1 MNLLKKNK
9 YSIRKYKVGIFST
22 LIGTVLLLSNPNGAQ
37 ALTTDHNVQG
47 GSNQALPGNSQ
58 NTNAD
63 TNRDIVNDSQNTP
76 NAHATDNTST
86 NQALTNHQNVD
97 VANQVGPAPIQP
109 SASPAQNNNNSNA
122 NSTAT
127 EPAAN
132 TNNNLAS
139 NNNTLNVP
147 NNTDN
152 NDSARHLTLKEIQ
165 EDVRHSSDKPELV
178 AIAEEASN
186 RPKKRSRRAAPT
198 DPNATPADPTAT
210 PADPTA
216 GNGSAPV
223 AITAPYTP
231 TTDPNAN
238 NIGQNAPNE
247 VLSFDDNNI
256 RPSTNRS
263 VPTVTVVDNLPGY
276 TLINGGKV
284 GVFSH
289 AMVRTSMFDSGD
301 AKNYQAQGNVIA
313 LGRIRGNDTNDHGDF
328 NGIEKTLTVNPNSE
342 LIFEFNTMTTK
353 NYQAQGNVIALGRI
367 RGNDTNDHG
376 DFNGIEKTL
385 TVNPNS
391 ELIFEFNTMT
401 TKNYQGMTN
410 LIIKNADNDTV
421 IGEKVVAYGP
431 IWRLLKVPENV
442 SHLKIQFVPKNDAI
456 TDARGI
462 YQLRDGYKYYDFV
475 DSIGLHSGSHVYVE
489 RRTMEPTATNNKE
502 FTVTTSLKNNGN
514 FGASFNTDD
523 FVYKI
528 QLPEGVEYVN
538 NSLTKDFP
546 SGNSGVDINDMN
558 VTYDAANRII
568 TIKST
573 GGGTGNS
580 PARLMPDKILDLK
593 YKLRVNNVPTP
604 RTVTFNDTLTYKTY
618 SQDFINS
625 PAESHT
631 VSTNP
636 YTIDIIMN
644 KDALQAEVD
653 RRIQQA
659 DYTFAS
665 LDIFNDLKRR
675 AQTILDE
682 NRNNVPL
689 NKRVSQADIDS
700 LANQMQHTLIRSV
713 DAENAVNR
721 KVDDMED
728 LVNQNDEL
736 TDEEKQ
742 AAIQVIE
749 EHKNEIIGN
758 IGDQTTDDGVT
769 RIKDQGIQT
778 LSGDTATPVVK
789 PNAKQAIRDKAAKQ
803 REIINHTP
811 DATQDEIQDALN
823 QLTTDETDAIDN
835 VTNATTNADVETAKN
850 NGINTIG
857 AVAPQVTHK
866 QAARDAINQA
876 TATKRQQINSNRE
889 ATQEEKNA
897 ALNEL
902 TQATNH
908 ALEQIN
914 QATTND
920 DVDTAK
926 GDGLNAI
933 NPIAPVT
940 VVKQAARDAV
950 SHDAQQHI
958 AEINANPDATQEER
972 QAAIEKVNA
981 AVAVANTNILNA
993 NTNADVEQVKTNAI
1007 QGIQAIEPA
1016 TKVKTDAKN
1025 AIDQSAETQHNAIFN
1040 NNDATL
1046 EEQQAAQQLLDQ
1058 AVATAKQN
1066 INAADTNQE
1075 VAQAKDQG
1083 TQNIVVIQPATQVK
1097 TDARNAVNE
1106 KAREAITNINATPG
1120 ATREEKQEAIN
1131 RVNTLKNRA
1140 LNDIG
1145 VTSTTAMVN
1154 SIRDDAVNQIGAVQP
1169 HVTKKQTATGVL
1181 TDLATA
1187 KKQEINQNTNA
1198 TTEEKQVALN
1208 QVDQDLATA
1217 INNINQADTNAEVD
1231 QAQQLGTKAINAI
1244 QPNIVKKPAALA
1256 QTNQHYSAKL
1266 VEINATPDATD
1277 DEKNAA
1283 INTLNQDRQQA
1294 IESIKQAN
1302 TNAEVD
1308 QAATVAENNIDAV
1321 QVDVVKKQAA
1331 RDKITAEV
1339 AKRIEAVKQT
1349 PNATDEEKQA
1359 AVNQINQLKDQAF
1372 NQINQN
1378 QTNDQ
1383 VDATTNQAINAIDN
1397 VEAEVVI
1404 KPKAIA
1410 DIEKAVK
1417 EKQQQIDN
1425 SLDSTDNEKEVALQ
1439 ALAKEKEK
1447 ALAAIDQAQTNSQ
1460 VNQAATNGVSAIKII
1475 QPETKIKPAAREKI
1489 NQKANELRAQI
1500 NQDKEAT
1507 AEERQA
1513 ALDKINDLVAKAMTN
1528 ITNDRTNQ
1536 QVNDSTNQ
1544 ALDDIALVTPD
1555 HIVRAAARDA
1565 VKQQYEAKKHEIE
1578 QAEHATDEEK
1588 QVALN
1593 QLANNE
1599 KRALQNINQAIAN
1612 NDVKRVESNGI
1623 ATLKGVEPHIVVKP
1637 EAQEA
1642 IKASADNQV
1651 ESIKDTPH
1659 ATTDELDEANQQIN
1673 DTLKQGQQDID
1684 NTTQDAAV
1692 NDVRN
1697 QTIKAIEQIKP
1708 KVRRKRAALDNID
1721 ESNNNQLDAIRNTL
1735 DTTQDERNVAIAA
1748 LNKIV
1753 NAIKNDIA
1761 QNKTNAEVDQT
1772 EADGNNNIKVIL
1784 PKVQVKPA
1792 ARQSVSAKAEAQ
1804 NALIDQS
1811 DLSTEEERLAA
1822 KHLVE
1827 QALNQAIDQINH
1839 ADKTAQVNQ
1848 NSIDAQN
1855 IISKIKPA
1863 TTVKATALQQIQNIA
1878 TNKIN
1883 LIKANNEATD
1893 EEQNAAIVQVEKE
1906 LIKAKQQ
1913 IAGAVTNADVAY
1925 LLHDGKNE
1933 IREIEPVI
1941 NKKATAREQLT
1952 TLFNDKK
1959 QAIEAN
1965 VQATV
1970 EERNSILAQLQN
1982 IYDTAIG
1989 QIDQDRSNAQVDKTA
2004 TLNLQTIHDLDVH
2017 PIKKPDAEK
2026 TINDDLARV
2035 THLVQN
2041 YRKVSDRNKADALK
2055 AITALKLQMDEELK
2069 TARTNAD
2076 VDAVLKRFNVAL
2088 GDIEAVITEKENSLL
2103 RIDNIAQQTY
2113 AKFKAIATPE
2123 QLAKVKALIDQYV
2136 ADGNRMVDE
2145 DATLND
2151 IKKDTQLIIDE
2162 ILAIK
2167 LPAEVIKASP
2177 KVGQPAP
2184 KVCTPI
2190 KKEDKQEVRKVV
2202 KELPNTGS
2210 EEMDLPLKELA
2221 LITGAALLARRR
2233 SKKEKES

>member
-37 ALTTDHNVQG
+37 ALTTDNNVQ
-47 GSNQALPGNSQ
+47 SDTNQATPVNSQ
-58 NTNAD
+58 DKDVAN
-63 TNRDIVNDSQNTP
+63 NRGLANSAQNTP
-76 NAHATDNTST
+76 NQSATTNQAT
-86 NQALTNHQNVD
+86 NQALVNHNNGSIV
-97 VANQVGPAPIQP
+97 NQATPTSVQSSTP
-109 SASPAQNNNNSNA
+109 SAQNNNHTDGNTTATETVSNA
-122 NSTAT
+122 N
-127 EPAAN
+127 
-132 TNNNLAS
+132 NNDVAS
-139 NNNTLNVP
+139 NNTTLNVP
-147 NNTDN
+147 NKTNEN
-152 NDSARHLTLKEIQ
+152 GSGGHLTLKEIQ

-178 AIAEEASN
+178 AIAEPASN
-186 RPKKRSRRAAPT
+186 RPKKRSRRAAPA
-198 DPNATPADPTAT
+198 DPNATPADPGA
-210 PADPTA
+210 AAA
-216 GNGSAPV
+216 GNGGAPV

-238 NIGQNAPNE
+238 NAGQNAPNE
-247 VLSFDDNNI
+247 VLSFDDNSI

-263 VPTVTVVDNLPGY
+263 VPSVTVVDNLPGF

-284 GVFSH
+284 GVLSH
-289 AMVRTSMFDSGD
+289 AMVRTSMFEAGS
-301 AKNYQAQGNVIA
+301 NRTYQAQGNVLA
-313 LGRIRGNDTNDHGDF
+313 LGRISGTDASNHGDF
-328 NGIEKTLTVNPNSE
+328 NGIEKSLTVNPNSE
-342 LIFEFNTMTTK
+342 LIFEFNTMPTK
-353 NYQAQGNVIALGRI
+353 NGQGATNV
-367 RGNDTNDHG
+367 
-376 DFNGIEKTL
+376 
-385 TVNPNS
+385 
-391 ELIFEFNTMT
+391 
-401 TKNYQGMTN
+401 
-410 LIIKNADNDTV
+410 IIKNADTNDT
-421 IGEKVVAYGP
+421 IAEKTVEGGP
-431 IWRLLKVPENV
+431 TLRLFKVPDNV
-442 SHLKIQFVPKNDAI
+442 RNLKIQFVPKNDAI

-462 YQLRDGYKYYDFV
+462 YQLKDGYKYYSFV

-514 FGASFNTDD
+514 SGASLDTDE

-546 SGNSGVDINDMN
+546 SNNSGVDVNDMN
-558 VTYDAANRII
+558 VTYDAANRVI

-573 GGGTGNS
+573 GGGTTNS

-618 SQDFINS
+618 TQDFINS
-625 PAESHT
+625 AAESHT

-665 LDIFNDLKRR
+665 LDIFNDLKKR
-675 AQTILDE
+675 AQTILAE

-689 NKRVSQADIDS
+689 NKRVSQADIDT
-700 LANQMQHTLIRSV
+700 LTNQMQHTLIRSV
-713 DAENAVNR
+713 DAENAVNQ
-721 KVDDMED
+721 KADQMED

-749 EHKNEIIGN
+749 EHKGNIIGD

-789 PNAKQAIRDKAAKQ
+789 PNAKKAIRDKATKQ
-803 REIINHTP
+803 SEIINATP
-811 DATQDEIQDALN
+811 DATEDEIQDAIN
-823 QLTTDETDAIDN
+823 QLATDETDAIDN

-857 AVAPQVTHK
+857 SVVPQVTHK

-914 QATTND
+914 QATTNA
-920 DVDTAK
+920 DVDNAK

-972 QAAIEKVNA
+972 QAAIDKVNA
-981 AVAVANTNILNA
+981 AVTAANTNILNA
-993 NTNADVEQVKTNAI
+993 NTNAEVEQVKTNAI
-1007 QGIQAIEPA
+1007 QGIQAITPA

-1025 AIDQSAETQHNAIFN
+1025 AIDKSAETQHNTIFN

-1097 TDARNAVNE
+1097 TDARNVVND

-1140 LNDIG
+1140 LTDIG

-1181 TDLATA
+1181 NDLATA

-1208 QVDQDLATA
+1208 QVDQELATA

-1256 QTNQHYSAKL
+1256 QINQHYNAKL
-1266 VEINATPDATD
+1266 AEINATPDATN

-1383 VDATTNQAINAIDN
+1383 VDTTTNQALNAIDN

-1425 SLDSTDNEKEVALQ
+1425 SLDSTDNEKEVASQ

-1475 QPETKIKPAAREKI
+1475 QPETKVKPAAREKI
-1489 NQKANELRAQI
+1489 NQKANELRAKI

-1507 AEERQA
+1507 AEERQV
-1513 ALDKINDLVAKAMTN
+1513 ALDKINEFVNQAMTD
-1528 ITNDRTNQ
+1528 ITNNRTNQ
-1536 QVNDSTNQ
+1536 QVDDTTSQ
-1544 ALDDIALVTPD
+1544 ALDSIALVAPE

-1565 VKQQYEAKKHEIE
+1565 VKQQYEAKKQEIE

-1593 QLANNE
+1593 QLANN
-1599 KRALQNINQAIAN
+1599 KKLALQNINQAVTN
-1612 NDVKRVESNGI
+1612 NDVKRVETNGI
-1623 ATLKGVEPHIVVKP
+1623 ATLKGVQPHIVIKP
-1637 EAQEA
+1637 EAQQA
-1642 IKASADNQV
+1642 IKASAENQV

-1659 ATTDELDEANQQIN
+1659 ATVDELDEANQLIS
-1673 DTLKQGQQDID
+1673 DTLKQAQQEIE
-1684 NTTQDAAV
+1684 NTNQDAAV
-1692 NDVRN
+1692 TDVRN

-1708 KVRRKRAALDNID
+1708 KVRRKRAALDSI
-1721 ESNNNQLDAIRNTL
+1721 EENNKNQLDAIRNTL
-1735 DTTQDERNVAIAA
+1735 DTTQDERDVAIDT

-1753 NAIKNDIA
+1753 NTIKNDIA
-1761 QNKTNAEVDQT
+1761 QNKTNAEVDRT
-1772 EADGNNNIKVIL
+1772 ETDGNDNIKVIL

-1792 ARQSVSAKAEAQ
+1792 ARQSVGVKAEAQ

-1848 NSIDAQN
+1848 DSIDAQN

-1893 EEQNAAIVQVEKE
+1893 EEQNIAIAQVEKE

-1913 IAGAVTNADVAY
+1913 IASAVTNADVAY
-1925 LLHDGKNE
+1925 LLHDEKNE

-1941 NKKATAREQLT
+1941 SRKASAREQLT

-1965 VQATV
+1965 IQATV

-2004 TLNLQTIHDLDVH
+2004 SLNLQTIHDLDVH

-2035 THLVQN
+2035 TALVQN

-2088 GDIEAVITEKENSLL
+2088 SDIEAVITEKENSLL

-2123 QLAKVKALIDQYV
+2123 QLAKVKVLIDQYV
-2136 ADGNRMVDE
+2136 ADGNRMIDE

-2151 IKKDTQLIIDE
+2151 IKQHTQFIVDE

-2167 LPAEVIKASP
+2167 LPAEAMKVSP
-2177 KVGQPAP
+2177 KVIQPAP

-2190 KKEDKQEVRKVV
+2190 KKEETHESRKVE

-2210 EEMDLPLKELA
+2210 EEMDLPLKEFA

-2233 SKKEKES
+2233 TKNEKES

>member
-37 ALTTDHNVQG
+37 ALTTDNNVQ
-47 GSNQALPGNSQ
+47 SDTNQATPVNSQ
-58 NTNAD
+58 DKDVAN
-63 TNRDIVNDSQNTP
+63 NRGLANSAQNTP
-76 NAHATDNTST
+76 NQSATTNQAT
-86 NQALTNHQNVD
+86 NQALVNHNNGSIV
-97 VANQVGPAPIQP
+97 NQATPTSVQSSTP
-109 SASPAQNNNNSNA
+109 SAQNNNHTDGNTTATETVSNA
-122 NSTAT
+122 N
-127 EPAAN
+127 
-132 TNNNLAS
+132 NNDVAS
-139 NNNTLNVP
+139 NNTTLNVP
-147 NNTDN
+147 NKTNEN
-152 NDSARHLTLKEIQ
+152 GSGGHLTLKEIQ

-178 AIAEEASN
+178 AIAEPASN
-186 RPKKRSRRAAPT
+186 RPKKRSRRAAPA
-198 DPNATPADPTAT
+198 DPNATPADPGA
-210 PADPTA
+210 AAA
-216 GNGSAPV
+216 GNGGAPV

-238 NIGQNAPNE
+238 NAGQNAPNE
-247 VLSFDDNNI
+247 VLSFDDNSI

-263 VPTVTVVDNLPGY
+263 VPSVTVVDNLPGF

-284 GVFSH
+284 GVLSH
-289 AMVRTSMFDSGD
+289 AMVRTSMFEAGS
-301 AKNYQAQGNVIA
+301 NRTYQAQGNVLA
-313 LGRIRGNDTNDHGDF
+313 LGRISGTDASNHGDF
-328 NGIEKTLTVNPNSE
+328 NGIEKSLTVNPNSE
-342 LIFEFNTMTTK
+342 LIFEFNTMPTK
-353 NYQAQGNVIALGRI
+353 NGQGATNV
-367 RGNDTNDHG
+367 
-376 DFNGIEKTL
+376 
-385 TVNPNS
+385 
-391 ELIFEFNTMT
+391 
-401 TKNYQGMTN
+401 
-410 LIIKNADNDTV
+410 IIKNADTNDT
-421 IGEKVVAYGP
+421 IAEKTVEGGP
-431 IWRLLKVPENV
+431 TLRLFKVPDNV
-442 SHLKIQFVPKNDAI
+442 RNLKIQFVPKNDAI

-462 YQLRDGYKYYDFV
+462 YQLKDGYKYYSFV

-514 FGASFNTDD
+514 SGASLDTDE

-546 SGNSGVDINDMN
+546 SNNSGVDVNDMN
-558 VTYDAANRII
+558 VTYDAANRVI

-573 GGGTGNS
+573 GGGTTNS

-618 SQDFINS
+618 TQDFINS
-625 PAESHT
+625 AAESHT

-665 LDIFNDLKRR
+665 LDIFNDLKKR
-675 AQTILDE
+675 AQTILAE

-689 NKRVSQADIDS
+689 NKRVSQADIDT
-700 LANQMQHTLIRSV
+700 LTNQMQHTLIRSV
-713 DAENAVNR
+713 DAENAVNQ
-721 KVDDMED
+721 KADQMED

-749 EHKNEIIGN
+749 EHKGNIIGD

-789 PNAKQAIRDKAAKQ
+789 PNAKKAIRDKATKQ
-803 REIINHTP
+803 REIINATP
-811 DATQDEIQDALN
+811 DATEDEIQDALN
-823 QLTTDETDAIDN
+823 QLATDETDAIDN

-857 AVAPQVTHK
+857 AVVPQVTHK
-866 QAARDAINQA
+866 KAARDAINQA
-876 TATKRQQINSNRE
+876 TATKRQQINSNIE

-914 QATTND
+914 QATTNA
-920 DVDTAK
+920 DVDNAK

-972 QAAIEKVNA
+972 QAAIDKVNA
-981 AVAVANTNILNA
+981 AVTAANTNILNA

-1007 QGIQAIEPA
+1007 QGIQAITPA

-1025 AIDQSAETQHNAIFN
+1025 AIDKSAETQHNTIFN

-1097 TDARNAVNE
+1097 TDARNAVND

-1140 LNDIG
+1140 LTDIG

-1181 TDLATA
+1181 NDLATA

-1208 QVDQDLATA
+1208 QVDQELATA

-1256 QTNQHYSAKL
+1256 QINQHYNVKL
-1266 VEINATPDATD
+1266 AEINATPDATN

-1308 QAATVAENNIDAV
+1308 QAATTAENNIDAV

-1425 SLDSTDNEKEVALQ
+1425 SLDSTDNEKEVASQ

-1475 QPETKIKPAAREKI
+1475 QPETKVKPAAREKI

-1513 ALDKINDLVAKAMTN
+1513 ALDKINEFVNQAMTD
-1528 ITNDRTNQ
+1528 ITNNRTNQ
-1536 QVNDSTNQ
+1536 QVDDTTSQ
-1544 ALDDIALVTPD
+1544 ALDSIALVTPD

-1565 VKQQYEAKKHEIE
+1565 VKQQYEAKKREIE

-1599 KRALQNINQAIAN
+1599 KRALQNIDQAIAN

-1637 EAQEA
+1637 EAQQA
-1642 IKASADNQV
+1642 IKASAENQV

-1659 ATTDELDEANQQIN
+1659 ATVDELDEANQLIS
-1673 DTLKQGQQDID
+1673 DTLKQAQQEIE
-1684 NTTQDAAV
+1684 NTNQDAAV
-1692 NDVRN
+1692 TDVRN

-1708 KVRRKRAALDNID
+1708 KVRRKRAALDSI
-1721 ESNNNQLDAIRNTL
+1721 EENNKNQLDAIRNTL
-1735 DTTQDERNVAIAA
+1735 DTTQDERDVAIDT

-1753 NAIKNDIA
+1753 NTIKNDIA
-1761 QNKTNAEVDQT
+1761 QNKTNAEVDRT
-1772 EADGNNNIKVIL
+1772 ETDGNDNIKVIL

-1792 ARQSVSAKAEAQ
+1792 ARQSVGVKAEAQ

-1848 NSIDAQN
+1848 DSINAQN

-1893 EEQNAAIVQVEKE
+1893 EEQNIAIAQVEKE

-1913 IAGAVTNADVAY
+1913 IASAVTNADVAY

-1941 NKKATAREQLT
+1941 SRKASAREQLT
-1952 TLFNDKK
+1952 TLFNVKK

-1965 VQATV
+1965 IQATV

-2004 TLNLQTIHDLDVH
+2004 SLNLQTIHDLDVH

-2035 THLVQN
+2035 TALVQN

-2088 GDIEAVITEKENSLL
+2088 SDIEAVITEKENSLL

-2123 QLAKVKALIDQYV
+2123 QLAKVKVLIDQYV
-2136 ADGNRMVDE
+2136 ADGNRMIDE

-2151 IKKDTQLIIDE
+2151 IKQHTQFIVDE

-2167 LPAEVIKASP
+2167 LPAEPTKVSP
-2177 KVGQPAP
+2177 KVIQPAP

-2190 KKEDKQEVRKVV
+2190 KKEETHESRKVE

-2210 EEMDLPLKELA
+2210 EGMDLPLKEFA

-2233 SKKEKES
+2233 TKNEKES

>member
-37 ALTTDHNVQG
+37 ALTTDNNVQ
-47 GSNQALPGNSQ
+47 SDTNQATPVNSQ
-58 NTNAD
+58 DKDVAN
-63 TNRDIVNDSQNTP
+63 NRGLANSAQNTP
-76 NAHATDNTST
+76 NQSATTNQAT
-86 NQALTNHQNVD
+86 NQALVNHNNGSIV
-97 VANQVGPAPIQP
+97 NQATPTSVQSSTP
-109 SASPAQNNNNSNA
+109 SAQNNNHTDGNTTATETVSNA
-122 NSTAT
+122 N
-127 EPAAN
+127 
-132 TNNNLAS
+132 NNDAVS
-139 NNNTLNVP
+139 NNTTLNVP
-147 NNTDN
+147 NKTNEN
-152 NDSARHLTLKEIQ
+152 GSGGHLTLKEIQ

-178 AIAEEASN
+178 AIAEPASN
-186 RPKKRSRRAAPT
+186 RPKKRSKRAAPA
-198 DPNATPADPTAT
+198 DPNATPADPA
-210 PADPTA
+210 AAAA
-216 GNGSAPV
+216 GNGGAPV

-238 NIGQNAPNE
+238 NAGQNAPNE
-247 VLSFDDNNI
+247 VLSFDDNGI

-263 VPTVTVVDNLPGY
+263 VPSVTVVDNLPGF

-289 AMVRTSMFDSGD
+289 AMVRTSMFDSAD

-313 LGRIRGNDTNDHGDF
+313 LGRI
-328 NGIEKTLTVNPNSE
+328 K
-342 LIFEFNTMTTK
+342 
-353 NYQAQGNVIALGRI
+353 
-367 RGNDTNDHG
+367 GNDTNDHG

-401 TKNYQGMTN
+401 TKNYQGVTN

-421 IGEKVVAYGP
+421 IAEKSVAYGP
-431 IWRLLKVPENV
+431 IWRLFKVPENV

-523 FVYKI
+523 FVYQV

-546 SGNSGVDINDMN
+546 SSNSGVDMNDFN
-558 VTYDAANRII
+558 VTYDAANRVI

-573 GGGTGNS
+573 GGGSGNS

-618 SQDFINS
+618 TQDFINS

-631 VSTNP
+631 VRTNP

-700 LANQMQHTLIRSV
+700 LTNQMQHTLIRSV
-713 DAENAVNR
+713 DAENAVNK
-721 KVDDMED
+721 KVDQMED

-789 PNAKQAIRDKAAKQ
+789 PNAKKAIRDKATKQ
-803 REIINHTP
+803 REIINATP
-811 DATQDEIQDALN
+811 DATEDEIQDALN
-823 QLTTDETDAIDN
+823 QLATDETDAIDN
-835 VTNATTNADVETAKN
+835 VTNATTNADVEIAKN

-857 AVAPQVTHK
+857 AVVPQVTHK

-914 QATTND
+914 QATTNA
-920 DVDTAK
+920 DVDNAK

-972 QAAIEKVNA
+972 QAAIDKVNA
-981 AVAVANTNILNA
+981 AVTAANTNILNA

-1007 QGIQAIEPA
+1007 QGIQAITPA

-1025 AIDQSAETQHNAIFN
+1025 AIDKSAETQHNTIFN

-1097 TDARNAVNE
+1097 TDARNVVND

-1140 LNDIG
+1140 LTDIG

-1181 TDLATA
+1181 NDLATA

-1208 QVDQDLATA
+1208 QVDQELATA

-1256 QTNQHYSAKL
+1256 QINQHYNAKL
-1266 VEINATPDATD
+1266 AKINATPDATN

-1283 INTLNQDRQQA
+1283 INTLNLDRQQA

-1383 VDATTNQAINAIDN
+1383 VDTTTNQALKAIDN

-1425 SLDSTDNEKEVALQ
+1425 SLDSTDNEKEVASQ

-1475 QPETKIKPAAREKI
+1475 QPETKVKPAAREKI
-1489 NQKANELRAQI
+1489 NQKANELRAKI

-1507 AEERQA
+1507 AEERQV
-1513 ALDKINDLVAKAMTN
+1513 ALDKINEFVNQAMTD
-1528 ITNDRTNQ
+1528 ITNNRTNQ
-1536 QVNDSTNQ
+1536 QVDDTTSQ
-1544 ALDDIALVTPD
+1544 ALDSIALVTPD

-1565 VKQQYEAKKHEIE
+1565 VKQQYEAKKREIE

-1599 KRALQNINQAIAN
+1599 KRALQNINQAVTN
-1612 NDVKRVESNGI
+1612 NDVKRVETNGI
-1623 ATLKGVEPHIVVKP
+1623 ATLKGVQPHIVIKP
-1637 EAQEA
+1637 EAQQA
-1642 IKASADNQV
+1642 IKASAENQV

-1659 ATTDELDEANQQIN
+1659 ATVDELDEANQLIS
-1673 DTLKQGQQDID
+1673 DTLKQAQQEIE
-1684 NTTQDAAV
+1684 NTNQDAAV
-1692 NDVRN
+1692 TDVRN

-1708 KVRRKRAALDNID
+1708 KVRRKRAALDSI
-1721 ESNNNQLDAIRNTL
+1721 EENNKNQLDAIRNTL
-1735 DTTQDERNVAIAA
+1735 DTTQDERDVAIDT

-1753 NAIKNDIA
+1753 NTIKNDIA
-1761 QNKTNAEVDQT
+1761 QNKTNAEVDRT
-1772 EADGNNNIKVIL
+1772 ETDGNDNIKVIL

-1792 ARQSVSAKAEAQ
+1792 ARQSVGVKAEAQ

-1848 NSIDAQN
+1848 DSINAQN

-1893 EEQNAAIVQVEKE
+1893 EEQNIAIAQVEKE

-1913 IAGAVTNADVAY
+1913 IASAVTNADVAY
-1925 LLHDGKNE
+1925 LLHDEKNE

-1941 NKKATAREQLT
+1941 NRKASAREQLT

-1965 VQATV
+1965 IQATV

-2004 TLNLQTIHDLDVH
+2004 SLNLQTIHDLDVH

-2035 THLVQN
+2035 TALVQN
-2041 YRKVSDRNKADALK
+2041 YRKVSNRNKADALK

-2088 GDIEAVITEKENSLL
+2088 SDIEAVITEKENSLL

-2123 QLAKVKALIDQYV
+2123 QLAKVKVLIDQYV
-2136 ADGNRMVDE
+2136 ADGNRMIDE

-2151 IKKDTQLIIDE
+2151 IKQHTQFIVDE

-2167 LPAEVIKASP
+2167 LPAEETKVSP
-2177 KVGQPAP
+2177 KEIQPAP

-2190 KKEDKQEVRKVV
+2190 KKEETHESRKVE

-2210 EEMDLPLKELA
+2210 EGMDLPLKEFA
-2221 LITGAALLARRR
+2221 LITGRLC
-2233 SKKEKES
+2233 

>member
-37 ALTTDHNVQG
+37 ALTTDNNVQ
-47 GSNQALPGNSQ
+47 SDTNQATPVNSQ
-58 NTNAD
+58 DKDVAN
-63 TNRDIVNDSQNTP
+63 NRGLANSAQNTP
-76 NAHATDNTST
+76 NQSATTNQAT
-86 NQALTNHQNVD
+86 NQALVNHNNGSIV
-97 VANQVGPAPIQP
+97 NQATPTSVQSSTP
-109 SASPAQNNNNSNA
+109 SAQNNNHTDGNTTATETVSNA
-122 NSTAT
+122 N
-127 EPAAN
+127 
-132 TNNNLAS
+132 NNDAVS
-139 NNNTLNVP
+139 NNTTLNVP
-147 NNTDN
+147 NKTNEN
-152 NDSARHLTLKEIQ
+152 GSGGHLTLKEIQ

-178 AIAEEASN
+178 AIAEPASN
-186 RPKKRSRRAAPT
+186 RPKKRSRRAAPA
-198 DPNATPADPTAT
+198 DPNATPADPA
-210 PADPTA
+210 AAAA
-216 GNGSAPV
+216 GNGGAPV

-238 NIGQNAPNE
+238 NAGQNAPNE
-247 VLSFDDNNI
+247 VLSFDDNGI

-263 VPTVTVVDNLPGY
+263 VPSVTVVDNLPGF

-289 AMVRTSMFDSGD
+289 AMVRTSMFDSAD

-313 LGRIRGNDTNDHGDF
+313 LGRI
-328 NGIEKTLTVNPNSE
+328 K
-342 LIFEFNTMTTK
+342 
-353 NYQAQGNVIALGRI
+353 
-367 RGNDTNDHG
+367 GNDTNDHG

-401 TKNYQGMTN
+401 TKNYQGVTN

-421 IGEKVVAYGP
+421 IAEKSVAYGP
-431 IWRLLKVPENV
+431 IWRLFKVPENV

-523 FVYKI
+523 FVYQV

-546 SGNSGVDINDMN
+546 SSNSGVDMNDFN
-558 VTYDAANRII
+558 VTYDAANRVI

-573 GGGTGNS
+573 GGGSGNS

-618 SQDFINS
+618 TQDFINS

-700 LANQMQHTLIRSV
+700 LTNQMQHTSIRSV
-713 DAENAVNR
+713 DAENAVNK
-721 KVDDMED
+721 KVDQMED

-789 PNAKQAIRDKAAKQ
+789 PNAKKAIRDKATKQ
-803 REIINHTP
+803 REIINATP
-811 DATQDEIQDALN
+811 DATEDEIQDALN
-823 QLTTDETDAIDN
+823 QLATDETDAIDN

-857 AVAPQVTHK
+857 AVVPQVTHK
-866 QAARDAINQA
+866 KAARDAINQA

-914 QATTND
+914 QATTNA
-920 DVDTAK
+920 DVDNAK

-972 QAAIEKVNA
+972 QAAIDKVNA
-981 AVAVANTNILNA
+981 AVTAANTNILNA

-1007 QGIQAIEPA
+1007 QGIQAITPA

-1025 AIDQSAETQHNAIFN
+1025 AIDKSAETQHNTIFN

-1097 TDARNAVNE
+1097 TDARNVVND

-1140 LNDIG
+1140 LTDIG

-1181 TDLATA
+1181 NDLATA

-1208 QVDQDLATA
+1208 QVDQELATA

-1256 QTNQHYSAKL
+1256 QINQHYNAKL
-1266 VEINATPDATD
+1266 AEINATPDATD

-1294 IESIKQAN
+1294 IESVKQAN

-1383 VDATTNQAINAIDN
+1383 VDTTTNQALNAIDN

-1425 SLDSTDNEKEVALQ
+1425 SLDSTDNEKEVASQ

-1475 QPETKIKPAAREKI
+1475 QPETKVKPAAREKI
-1489 NQKANELRAQI
+1489 NQKVNELRAKI

-1507 AEERQA
+1507 AEERQV
-1513 ALDKINDLVAKAMTN
+1513 ALDKINEFVNQAMTD
-1528 ITNDRTNQ
+1528 ITNNRTNQ
-1536 QVNDSTNQ
+1536 QVDDTTSQ
-1544 ALDDIALVTPD
+1544 ALDSIALVAPE

-1565 VKQQYEAKKHEIE
+1565 VKQQYEAKKQEIE

-1599 KRALQNINQAIAN
+1599 KLALQNINQAVTN
-1612 NDVKRVESNGI
+1612 NDLKRVETNGI
-1623 ATLKGVEPHIVVKP
+1623 ATLKGVQPHIVIKP
-1637 EAQEA
+1637 EAQQA
-1642 IKASADNQV
+1642 IKASAENQV

-1659 ATTDELDEANQQIN
+1659 ATVDELDEANQLIS
-1673 DTLKQGQQDID
+1673 DTLKQAQQEIE
-1684 NTTQDAAV
+1684 NTNQDAAV
-1692 NDVRN
+1692 TDVRN

-1708 KVRRKRAALDNID
+1708 KVRRKRAALDSI
-1721 ESNNNQLDAIRNTL
+1721 EENNKNQLDAIRNTL
-1735 DTTQDERNVAIAA
+1735 DTTQDERDVAIDT

-1753 NAIKNDIA
+1753 NTIKNDIA
-1761 QNKTNAEVDQT
+1761 QNKTNAEVDRT
-1772 EADGNNNIKVIL
+1772 ETDGNDNIKVIL

-1792 ARQSVSAKAEAQ
+1792 ARQSVGVKAEAQ

-1848 NSIDAQN
+1848 DSIDAQN

-1883 LIKANNEATD
+1883 LSKANNEATD
-1893 EEQNAAIVQVEKE
+1893 EEQNIAIAQVEKE

-1913 IAGAVTNADVAY
+1913 IASAVTNADVAY
-1925 LLHDGKNE
+1925 LLHDEKNE

-1941 NKKATAREQLT
+1941 NRKASAREQLT

-1965 VQATV
+1965 IQATV

-2004 TLNLQTIHDLDVH
+2004 SLNLQTIHDLDVH

-2035 THLVQN
+2035 TALVQN
-2041 YRKVSDRNKADALK
+2041 YRKVSNRNKADALK

-2088 GDIEAVITEKENSLL
+2088 SDIEAVITEKENSLL

-2123 QLAKVKALIDQYV
+2123 QLAKVKVLIDQYV
-2136 ADGNRMVDE
+2136 ADGNRMIDE

-2151 IKKDTQLIIDE
+2151 IKQHTQFIVDE

-2167 LPAEVIKASP
+2167 LPAEPTKVSP
-2177 KVGQPAP
+2177 KVIQPAP

-2190 KKEDKQEVRKVV
+2190 KKEETHESRKVE

-2210 EEMDLPLKELA
+2210 EGMDLPLKEFA

-2233 SKKEKES
+2233 TKNEKES

>member
-37 ALTTDHNVQG
+37 ALTTDNNVQ
-47 GSNQALPGNSQ
+47 SDTNQATPVNSQ
-58 NTNAD
+58 D
-63 TNRDIVNDSQNTP
+63 TNVANNRGLANSAQNTP
-76 NAHATDNTST
+76 NQSATTNQST
-86 NQALTNHQNVD
+86 NQALVNHNNGSI
-97 VANQVGPAPIQP
+97 ANQATPTSVQSSTP
-109 SASPAQNNNNSNA
+109 SAQNNNHTDGNTTATETVSNA
-122 NSTAT
+122 N
-127 EPAAN
+127 N
-132 TNNNLAS
+132 KDVVS
-139 NNNTLNVP
+139 NNTTLNVP
-147 NNTDN
+147 NKTNEN
-152 NDSARHLTLKEIQ
+152 GSGGHLTLKEIQ

-178 AIAEEASN
+178 AIAEQASN
-186 RPKKRSRRAAPT
+186 RPKKRSRRAAPA
-198 DPNATPADPTAT
+198 DPNATPADPA
-210 PADPTA
+210 AAAA
-216 GNGSAPV
+216 GNGGAPV

-238 NIGQNAPNE
+238 NAGQNAPNE
-247 VLSFDDNNI
+247 VLSFDDNGI

-263 VPTVTVVDNLPGY
+263 VPSVTVVDNLPGF

-313 LGRIRGNDTNDHGDF
+313 LGRIKGNDTNDHGDF
-328 NGIEKTLTVNPNSE
+328 NGIEKS
-342 LIFEFNTMTTK
+342 
-353 NYQAQGNVIALGRI
+353 
-367 RGNDTNDHG
+367 
-376 DFNGIEKTL
+376 L

-401 TKNYQGMTN
+401 TKNYQGVTN

-421 IGEKVVAYGP
+421 IAEKSVAYGP
-431 IWRLLKVPENV
+431 IWRLFKVPENV

-523 FVYKI
+523 FVYKV

-546 SGNSGVDINDMN
+546 SSNSGVDMNDFN
-558 VTYDAANRII
+558 VTYDAANRVI

-573 GGGTGNS
+573 GGGSGNS

-618 SQDFINS
+618 TQDFINS

-700 LANQMQHTLIRSV
+700 LTNQMQHTLIRSV
-713 DAENAVNR
+713 DAENAVNK
-721 KVDDMED
+721 KVDQMED

-789 PNAKQAIRDKAAKQ
+789 PNAKKAIRDKATKQ
-803 REIINHTP
+803 REIINATP
-811 DATQDEIQDALN
+811 DATEDEIQDALN
-823 QLTTDETDAIDN
+823 QLATDETDAIDN
-835 VTNATTNADVETAKN
+835 VTNATTNADVEIAKN

-857 AVAPQVTHK
+857 AVVPQVTHK

-914 QATTND
+914 QATTNA
-920 DVDTAK
+920 DVDNAK

-972 QAAIEKVNA
+972 QAAIDKVNA
-981 AVAVANTNILNA
+981 AVTAANTNILNA

-1007 QGIQAIEPA
+1007 QGIQAITPA

-1025 AIDQSAETQHNAIFN
+1025 AIDKSAETQHNTIFN

-1097 TDARNAVNE
+1097 TDARNAVND

-1140 LNDIG
+1140 LTDIG

-1181 TDLATA
+1181 NDLATA
-1187 KKQEINQNTNA
+1187 KKQKINQNTNA

-1208 QVDQDLATA
+1208 QVDQELATA

-1256 QTNQHYSAKL
+1256 QINQHYNAKL
-1266 VEINATPDATD
+1266 AEINATPDATN
-1277 DEKNAA
+1277 DEENAA

-1359 AVNQINQLKDQAF
+1359 AVNQINQLKDQAI

-1383 VDATTNQAINAIDN
+1383 VDTTTNQAVNAIDN

-1425 SLDSTDNEKEVALQ
+1425 SLDSTDNEKEVASQ

-1475 QPETKIKPAAREKI
+1475 QPETKVKPAAREKI
-1489 NQKANELRAQI
+1489 NQKANELRAKI

-1507 AEERQA
+1507 AEERQV
-1513 ALDKINDLVAKAMTN
+1513 ALDKINEFVNQAMTD
-1528 ITNDRTNQ
+1528 ITNNRTNQ
-1536 QVNDSTNQ
+1536 QVDDTTSQ
-1544 ALDDIALVTPD
+1544 ALDSIALVAPE

-1565 VKQQYEAKKHEIE
+1565 VKQQYEAKKQEIE

-1599 KRALQNINQAIAN
+1599 KLALQNINQAVTN
-1612 NDVKRVESNGI
+1612 NDVKRVETNGI
-1623 ATLKGVEPHIVVKP
+1623 ATLKGVQPHIVIKP
-1637 EAQEA
+1637 EAQQA
-1642 IKASADNQV
+1642 IKATAENQV

-1659 ATTDELDEANQQIN
+1659 ATVDELDEANQLIS
-1673 DTLKQGQQDID
+1673 DTLKQAQQEIE
-1684 NTTQDAAV
+1684 NTNQDAAV
-1692 NDVRN
+1692 TDVRN

-1708 KVRRKRAALDNID
+1708 KVRRKRAALDSI
-1721 ESNNNQLDAIRNTL
+1721 EENNKNQLDAIRNTL
-1735 DTTQDERNVAIAA
+1735 DTTQDERDVAIDT

-1753 NAIKNDIA
+1753 NTIKNDIA
-1761 QNKTNAEVDQT
+1761 QNKTNAEVDRT
-1772 EADGNNNIKVIL
+1772 ETDGNDNIKVIL

-1792 ARQSVSAKAEAQ
+1792 ARQSVGVKAEAQ

-1848 NSIDAQN
+1848 DSIDAQN

-1893 EEQNAAIVQVEKE
+1893 EEQNIAIAQVEKE

-1913 IAGAVTNADVAY
+1913 IASAVTNADVAY
-1925 LLHDGKNE
+1925 LLHDEKNE

-1941 NKKATAREQLT
+1941 NRKASAREQLT

-1965 VQATV
+1965 IQATV

-2004 TLNLQTIHDLDVH
+2004 SLNLQTIHDLDVH

-2035 THLVQN
+2035 TALVQN
-2041 YRKVSDRNKADALK
+2041 YRKVSNRNKADALK

-2088 GDIEAVITEKENSLL
+2088 SDIEAVITEKENSLL

-2123 QLAKVKALIDQYV
+2123 QLAKVKVLIDQYV
-2136 ADGNRMVDE
+2136 ADGNRMIDE

-2151 IKKDTQLIIDE
+2151 IKQHTQFIVDE

-2167 LPAEVIKASP
+2167 LPAEATKVSP
-2177 KVGQPAP
+2177 KEIQPAP

-2190 KKEDKQEVRKVV
+2190 KKEETHESRKVE

-2210 EEMDLPLKELA
+2210 EGMDLPLKEFA

-2233 SKKEKES
+2233 TKNEKES

>member
-37 ALTTDHNVQG
+37 ALTTDNNVQ
-47 GSNQALPGNSQ
+47 SDTNQATPVNSQ
-58 NTNAD
+58 D
-63 TNRDIVNDSQNTP
+63 TNVANNRGLANSAQNTP
-76 NAHATDNTST
+76 NQSATTNQST
-86 NQALTNHQNVD
+86 NQALVNHNNGSI
-97 VANQVGPAPIQP
+97 ANQATPAPIQP
-109 SASPAQNNNNSNA
+109 SASPAQNNNHSDA

-127 EPAAN
+127 ETVSNA
-132 TNNNLAS
+132 NNNDVVS
-139 NNNTLNVP
+139 NNTTLNVP
-147 NNTDN
+147 NRTNEN
-152 NDSARHLTLKEIQ
+152 GSGGHLTLKEIQ

-178 AIAEEASN
+178 AIAEQASN
-186 RPKKRSRRAAPT
+186 RPKKRSRRAAPA
-198 DPNATPADPTAT
+198 DPNATPADPA
-210 PADPTA
+210 AAAA
-216 GNGSAPV
+216 GNGGAPV

-238 NIGQNAPNE
+238 NAGQNAPNE
-247 VLSFDDNNI
+247 VLSFDDNGI

-263 VPTVTVVDNLPGY
+263 VPSVTVVDNLPGF

-313 LGRIRGNDTNDHGDF
+313 LGRIKGNDTNDHGDF
-328 NGIEKTLTVNPNSE
+328 NGIEKS
-342 LIFEFNTMTTK
+342 
-353 NYQAQGNVIALGRI
+353 
-367 RGNDTNDHG
+367 
-376 DFNGIEKTL
+376 L

-401 TKNYQGMTN
+401 TKNYQGVTN

-421 IGEKVVAYGP
+421 IAEKSVAYGP
-431 IWRLLKVPENV
+431 IWRLFKVPDNV

-523 FVYKI
+523 FVYKV

-546 SGNSGVDINDMN
+546 SSNSGVDMNDFN
-558 VTYDAANRII
+558 VTYDAANRVI

-573 GGGTGNS
+573 GGGSGNS

-618 SQDFINS
+618 TQDFINS

-665 LDIFNDLKRR
+665 LDIFNGLKRR

-700 LANQMQHTLIRSV
+700 LTNQMQHTLIRSV
-713 DAENAVNR
+713 DAENAVNK
-721 KVDDMED
+721 KVDQMED

-749 EHKNEIIGN
+749 EHKNEIIGD
-758 IGDQTTDDGVT
+758 IGDQTTDAGVT

-789 PNAKQAIRDKAAKQ
+789 PNAKKAIRDKATKQ
-803 REIINHTP
+803 REIINATP
-811 DATQDEIQDALN
+811 DATEDEIQDAIN
-823 QLTTDETDAIDN
+823 QLATDETDAIDN

-857 AVAPQVTHK
+857 AVVPQVTHK
-866 QAARDAINQA
+866 KAARDAINQA

-889 ATQEEKNA
+889 ATQEEKDA

-914 QATTND
+914 QATTNA
-920 DVDTAK
+920 DVDNAK

-972 QAAIEKVNA
+972 QAAIDKVNA
-981 AVAVANTNILNA
+981 AVTAANTNILNA
-993 NTNADVEQVKTNAI
+993 NTNANVEQVKTNAI
-1007 QGIQAIEPA
+1007 QGIQAITPA

-1025 AIDQSAETQHNAIFN
+1025 AIDKSAETQHNTIF

-1083 TQNIVVIQPATQVK
+1083 TQNIVVIQPATQVE
-1097 TDARNAVNE
+1097 TDARNAVND

-1140 LNDIG
+1140 LTDIG

-1181 TDLATA
+1181 NDLATA

-1208 QVDQDLATA
+1208 QVDQELATA

-1256 QTNQHYSAKL
+1256 QINQHYNAKL
-1266 VEINATPDATD
+1266 AEINATPDATN

-1383 VDATTNQAINAIDN
+1383 VDATTNQAVNAIDN

-1425 SLDSTDNEKEVALQ
+1425 SLDSTDNEKEVASQ
-1439 ALAKEKEK
+1439 ALTKEKEK

-1475 QPETKIKPAAREKI
+1475 QPETKVKPAAREKI
-1489 NQKANELRAQI
+1489 NQKANELRAKI

-1507 AEERQA
+1507 AEERQV
-1513 ALDKINDLVAKAMTN
+1513 ALDKINEFVNQAMTD
-1528 ITNDRTNQ
+1528 ITNNRTNQ
-1536 QVNDSTNQ
+1536 QVDDTTSQ
-1544 ALDDIALVTPD
+1544 ALDSIALVTPE
-1555 HIVRAAARDA
+1555 HIVRAGARDA
-1565 VKQQYEAKKHEIE
+1565 VKQQYEAKKQEIE

-1599 KRALQNINQAIAN
+1599 KLALQNINQAVTN
-1612 NDVKRVESNGI
+1612 NDVKRVETNGI
-1623 ATLKGVEPHIVVKP
+1623 ATLKGVQPHIVIKP
-1637 EAQEA
+1637 EEQQA
-1642 IKASADNQV
+1642 IKASAENQV

-1659 ATTDELDEANQQIN
+1659 ATVDELDEANQLIS
-1673 DTLKQGQQDID
+1673 DTLKKAQQEIE
-1684 NTTQDAAV
+1684 NTNQDAAV
-1692 NDVRN
+1692 TDVRN

-1708 KVRRKRAALDNID
+1708 KVRRKRAALDSI
-1721 ESNNNQLDAIRNTL
+1721 EENNKNQLDAIRNTL
-1735 DTTQDERNVAIAA
+1735 DTTQDERDVAIDT

-1753 NAIKNDIA
+1753 NTIKNDIA
-1761 QNKTNAEVDQT
+1761 QNKTNAEVDRT
-1772 EADGNNNIKVIL
+1772 ETDGNDNIKVIL

-1792 ARQSVSAKAEAQ
+1792 ARQSVGVKAEAQ

-1848 NSIDAQN
+1848 DSINAQN

-1893 EEQNAAIVQVEKE
+1893 EEQNAAIAQVEKE

-1913 IAGAVTNADVAY
+1913 IASAVTNADVAY
-1925 LLHDGKNE
+1925 LLHDEKNE

-1941 NKKATAREQLT
+1941 NRKASAREQLT

-1965 VQATV
+1965 IQATV

-2004 TLNLQTIHDLDVH
+2004 SLNLQTIHDLDVH

-2035 THLVQN
+2035 TALVQN

-2088 GDIEAVITEKENSLL
+2088 SDIEAVITEKENSLL

-2123 QLAKVKALIDQYV
+2123 QLAKVKVLIDQYV
-2136 ADGNRMVDE
+2136 ADGNRMIDE

-2151 IKKDTQLIIDE
+2151 IKQHTQFIVDE

-2167 LPAEVIKASP
+2167 LPAEATKVSP
-2177 KVGQPAP
+2177 KVIQSAP

-2190 KKEDKQEVRKVV
+2190 IKEETHESRKVE

-2210 EEMDLPLKELA
+2210 EGMDLPLKEFA

-2233 SKKEKES
+2233 TKNEKES

>member
-37 ALTTDHNVQG
+37 ALTTDNNVQ
-47 GSNQALPGNSQ
+47 SDTNQATPVNSQ
-58 NTNAD
+58 D
-63 TNRDIVNDSQNTP
+63 TNVANNRGLANSAQNTP
-76 NAHATDNTST
+76 NQSATTNQST
-86 NQALTNHQNVD
+86 NQALVNHNNGSI
-97 VANQVGPAPIQP
+97 ANQATPISVQSSTP
-109 SASPAQNNNNSNA
+109 SAQNNNHTDGNTTATETVSNA
-122 NSTAT
+122 N
-127 EPAAN
+127 N
-132 TNNNLAS
+132 KDVVS
-139 NNNTLNVP
+139 NNTTLNVP
-147 NNTDN
+147 NKTNEN
-152 NDSARHLTLKEIQ
+152 GSGGHLTLKEIQ

-178 AIAEEASN
+178 AIAEQASN
-186 RPKKRSRRAAPT
+186 RPKKRSRRAAPA
-198 DPNATPADPTAT
+198 DPNATPADPA
-210 PADPTA
+210 AAAA
-216 GNGSAPV
+216 GNGGAPV

-238 NIGQNAPNE
+238 NAGQNAPNE
-247 VLSFDDNNI
+247 VLSFDDNGI

-263 VPTVTVVDNLPGY
+263 VPSVTVVDNLPGF

-313 LGRIRGNDTNDHGDF
+313 LGRIKGNDTNDHGDF
-328 NGIEKTLTVNPNSE
+328 NGIEKS
-342 LIFEFNTMTTK
+342 
-353 NYQAQGNVIALGRI
+353 
-367 RGNDTNDHG
+367 
-376 DFNGIEKTL
+376 L

-401 TKNYQGMTN
+401 TKNYQGVTN

-421 IGEKVVAYGP
+421 IAEKSVAYGP
-431 IWRLLKVPENV
+431 IWRLFKVPENV

-523 FVYKI
+523 FVYKV

-546 SGNSGVDINDMN
+546 SSNSGVDMNDFN
-558 VTYDAANRII
+558 VTYDAANRVI

-573 GGGTGNS
+573 GGGSGNS

-618 SQDFINS
+618 TQDFINS

-682 NRNNVPL
+682 NRNNEPL

-700 LANQMQHTLIRSV
+700 LTNQMQHTLIRSV
-713 DAENAVNR
+713 DAENAVNK
-721 KVDDMED
+721 KVDQMED

-789 PNAKQAIRDKAAKQ
+789 PNAKKAIRDKATKQ
-803 REIINHTP
+803 REIINATP
-811 DATQDEIQDALN
+811 DATEDEIQDALN
-823 QLTTDETDAIDN
+823 QLATDETDAIDN
-835 VTNATTNADVETAKN
+835 VTNATTNADVEIAKN

-857 AVAPQVTHK
+857 AVVPQVTHK

-914 QATTND
+914 QATTNA
-920 DVDTAK
+920 DVDNAK

-972 QAAIEKVNA
+972 QAAIDKVNA
-981 AVAVANTNILNA
+981 AVTAANTNILNA

-1007 QGIQAIEPA
+1007 QGIQAITPA

-1025 AIDQSAETQHNAIFN
+1025 AIDKSAETQHNTIFN

-1097 TDARNAVNE
+1097 TDARNAVND

-1140 LNDIG
+1140 LTDIG

-1181 TDLATA
+1181 NDLATA

-1208 QVDQDLATA
+1208 QVDQELATA

-1256 QTNQHYSAKL
+1256 QINQHYNAKL
-1266 VEINATPDATD
+1266 AEINATPDATN

-1359 AVNQINQLKDQAF
+1359 AVNQINQLKDQAI

-1383 VDATTNQAINAIDN
+1383 VDTTTNQAVNAIDN

-1425 SLDSTDNEKEVALQ
+1425 SLDSTDNEKEVASQ

-1475 QPETKIKPAAREKI
+1475 QPETKVKPAAREKI
-1489 NQKANELRAQI
+1489 NQKANELRAKI

-1507 AEERQA
+1507 AEERQV
-1513 ALDKINDLVAKAMTN
+1513 ALDKINEFVNQAMTD
-1528 ITNDRTNQ
+1528 ITNNRTNQ
-1536 QVNDSTNQ
+1536 QVDDTTSQ
-1544 ALDDIALVTPD
+1544 ALDSIALVAPE

-1565 VKQQYEAKKHEIE
+1565 VKQQYEAKKQEIE

-1599 KRALQNINQAIAN
+1599 KLALQNINQAVTN
-1612 NDVKRVESNGI
+1612 NDVKRVETNGI
-1623 ATLKGVEPHIVVKP
+1623 ATLKGVQPHIVIKP
-1637 EAQEA
+1637 EAQQA
-1642 IKASADNQV
+1642 IKATAENQV

-1659 ATTDELDEANQQIN
+1659 ATVDELDEANQLIS
-1673 DTLKQGQQDID
+1673 DTLKQAQQEIE
-1684 NTTQDAAV
+1684 NTNQDAAV
-1692 NDVRN
+1692 TDVRN

-1708 KVRRKRAALDNID
+1708 KVRRKRAALDSI
-1721 ESNNNQLDAIRNTL
+1721 EENNKNQLDAIRNTL
-1735 DTTQDERNVAIAA
+1735 DTTQDERDVAIDT

-1753 NAIKNDIA
+1753 NTIKNDIA
-1761 QNKTNAEVDQT
+1761 QNKTNAEVDRT
-1772 EADGNNNIKVIL
+1772 ETDGNDNIKVIL

-1792 ARQSVSAKAEAQ
+1792 ARQSVGVKAEAQ

-1848 NSIDAQN
+1848 DSIDAQN

-1893 EEQNAAIVQVEKE
+1893 EEQNIAIAQVEKE

-1913 IAGAVTNADVAY
+1913 IASAVTNADVAY
-1925 LLHDGKNE
+1925 LLHDEKNE

-1941 NKKATAREQLT
+1941 NRKASAREQLT

-1965 VQATV
+1965 IQATV

-2004 TLNLQTIHDLDVH
+2004 SLNLQTIHDLDVH

-2035 THLVQN
+2035 TALVQN
-2041 YRKVSDRNKADALK
+2041 YRKVSNRNKADALK

-2088 GDIEAVITEKENSLL
+2088 SDIEAVITEKENSLL

-2123 QLAKVKALIDQYV
+2123 QLAKVKVLIDQYV
-2136 ADGNRMVDE
+2136 ADGNRMIDE

-2151 IKKDTQLIIDE
+2151 IKQHTQFIVDE

-2167 LPAEVIKASP
+2167 LPAEATKVSP
-2177 KVGQPAP
+2177 KEIQPAP

-2190 KKEDKQEVRKVV
+2190 KKEETHESRKVE

-2210 EEMDLPLKELA
+2210 EGMDLPLKEFA

-2233 SKKEKES
+2233 TKNEKES

>member
-9 YSIRKYKVGIFST
+9 YSIRKYKIGIFST

-37 ALTTDHNVQG
+37 ALTTDNNVQ
-47 GSNQALPGNSQ
+47 SDTNQATPVNSQ
-58 NTNAD
+58 DKDVAN
-63 TNRDIVNDSQNTP
+63 NRGLANSAQNTP
-76 NAHATDNTST
+76 NQSATTNQAT
-86 NQALTNHQNVD
+86 NQALVNHNNGSIV
-97 VANQVGPAPIQP
+97 NQATPTSVQSSTP
-109 SASPAQNNNNSNA
+109 SAQNNNHTDGNTTATETVSNA
-122 NSTAT
+122 N
-127 EPAAN
+127 
-132 TNNNLAS
+132 NNDVAS
-139 NNNTLNVP
+139 NNTTLNVP
-147 NNTDN
+147 NKTNEN
-152 NDSARHLTLKEIQ
+152 GSGGHLTLKEIQ

-178 AIAEEASN
+178 AIAEPASN
-186 RPKKRSRRAAPT
+186 RPKKRSRRAAPA
-198 DPNATPADPTAT
+198 DPNATPADPGA
-210 PADPTA
+210 AAA
-216 GNGSAPV
+216 GNGGAPV

-238 NIGQNAPNE
+238 NAGQNAPNE
-247 VLSFDDNNI
+247 VLSFDDNSI

-263 VPTVTVVDNLPGY
+263 VPSVTVVDNLPGF

-284 GVFSH
+284 GVLSH
-289 AMVRTSMFDSGD
+289 AMVRTSMFEAGS
-301 AKNYQAQGNVIA
+301 NRTYQAQGNVLA
-313 LGRIRGNDTNDHGDF
+313 LGRISGTDASNHGDF
-328 NGIEKTLTVNPNSE
+328 NGIEKSLTVNPNSE
-342 LIFEFNTMTTK
+342 LIFEFNTMPTK
-353 NYQAQGNVIALGRI
+353 NGQGATNV
-367 RGNDTNDHG
+367 
-376 DFNGIEKTL
+376 
-385 TVNPNS
+385 
-391 ELIFEFNTMT
+391 
-401 TKNYQGMTN
+401 
-410 LIIKNADNDTV
+410 IIKNADTNDT
-421 IGEKVVAYGP
+421 IAEKTVEGGP
-431 IWRLLKVPENV
+431 TLRLFKVPDNV
-442 SHLKIQFVPKNDAI
+442 RNLKIQFVPKNDAI

-462 YQLRDGYKYYDFV
+462 YQLKDGYKYYSFV

-514 FGASFNTDD
+514 SGASLDTDE

-546 SGNSGVDINDMN
+546 SNNSGVDVNDMN
-558 VTYDAANRII
+558 VTYDAANRVI

-573 GGGTGNS
+573 GGGTTNS

-618 SQDFINS
+618 TQDFINS
-625 PAESHT
+625 AAESHT

-665 LDIFNDLKRR
+665 LDIFNDLKKH
-675 AQTILDE
+675 AQTILAE

-700 LANQMQHTLIRSV
+700 LTNQMQHTLIRSV
-713 DAENAVNR
+713 DAENAVNQ
-721 KVDDMED
+721 KADQMED

-749 EHKNEIIGN
+749 EHKGNIIGD

-789 PNAKQAIRDKAAKQ
+789 PNAKKAIRDKATKQ
-803 REIINHTP
+803 REIINATP
-811 DATQDEIQDALN
+811 DATEDEIQDALN
-823 QLTTDETDAIDN
+823 QLATDETDAIDN

-857 AVAPQVTHK
+857 AVVPQVTHK
-866 QAARDAINQA
+866 KAARDAINQA

-914 QATTND
+914 QATTNA
-920 DVDTAK
+920 DVDNAK

-972 QAAIEKVNA
+972 QAAIDKVNA
-981 AVAVANTNILNA
+981 AVTAANTNILNA

-1007 QGIQAIEPA
+1007 QGIQAITPA

-1025 AIDQSAETQHNAIFN
+1025 AIDKSAETQHNTIFN

-1097 TDARNAVNE
+1097 TDARNVVND

-1140 LNDIG
+1140 LTDIG

-1181 TDLATA
+1181 NDLATA

-1208 QVDQDLATA
+1208 QVDQELATA
-1217 INNINQADTNAEVD
+1217 INNINQADTNEEVD

-1256 QTNQHYSAKL
+1256 QINQHYNAKL
-1266 VEINATPDATD
+1266 AEINATPDATN

-1294 IESIKQAN
+1294 IESIKKAN

-1383 VDATTNQAINAIDN
+1383 VDATTNQAVNAIDN

-1425 SLDSTDNEKEVALQ
+1425 SLDSTDNEKEVASQ

-1475 QPETKIKPAAREKI
+1475 QPETKVKPAAREKI
-1489 NQKANELRAQI
+1489 NQKANELRAKI

-1507 AEERQA
+1507 AEERQV
-1513 ALDKINDLVAKAMTN
+1513 ALDKINEFVNQAMTD
-1528 ITNDRTNQ
+1528 ITNNRTNQ
-1536 QVNDSTNQ
+1536 QVDDTTSQ
-1544 ALDDIALVTPD
+1544 ALDSIALVAPE

-1565 VKQQYEAKKHEIE
+1565 VKQQYEAKKQEIE

-1599 KRALQNINQAIAN
+1599 KLALQNINQAVTN
-1612 NDVKRVESNGI
+1612 NDVKRVETNGI
-1623 ATLKGVEPHIVVKP
+1623 ATLKGVQPHIVIKP
-1637 EAQEA
+1637 EAQQA
-1642 IKASADNQV
+1642 IKASAENQV

-1659 ATTDELDEANQQIN
+1659 ATVDELDEANQLIS
-1673 DTLKQGQQDID
+1673 DTLKQAQQEIE
-1684 NTTQDAAV
+1684 NTNQDAAV
-1692 NDVRN
+1692 TDVRN

-1708 KVRRKRAALDNID
+1708 KVRRKRAALDSI
-1721 ESNNNQLDAIRNTL
+1721 EENNKNQLDAIRNTL
-1735 DTTQDERNVAIAA
+1735 DTTQDERDVAIDT

-1753 NAIKNDIA
+1753 NTIKNDIA
-1761 QNKTNAEVDQT
+1761 QNKTNAEVDRT
-1772 EADGNNNIKVIL
+1772 ETDGNDNIKVIL

-1792 ARQSVSAKAEAQ
+1792 ARQSVGVKAEAQ

-1848 NSIDAQN
+1848 DSINAQN

-1893 EEQNAAIVQVEKE
+1893 EEQNIAIAQVEKE

-1913 IAGAVTNADVAY
+1913 IASAVTNADVAY
-1925 LLHDGKNE
+1925 LLHNEKNE

-1941 NKKATAREQLT
+1941 NRKASAREQLT

-1965 VQATV
+1965 IQATV

-2004 TLNLQTIHDLDVH
+2004 SLNLQTIHDLDVH

-2035 THLVQN
+2035 TALVQN

-2055 AITALKLQMDEELK
+2055 AITAL
-2069 TARTNAD
+2069 
-2076 VDAVLKRFNVAL
+2076 
-2088 GDIEAVITEKENSLL
+2088 
-2103 RIDNIAQQTY
+2103 
-2113 AKFKAIATPE
+2113 
-2123 QLAKVKALIDQYV
+2123 
-2136 ADGNRMVDE
+2136 
-2145 DATLND
+2145 
-2151 IKKDTQLIIDE
+2151 
-2162 ILAIK
+2162 
-2167 LPAEVIKASP
+2167 
-2177 KVGQPAP
+2177 
-2184 KVCTPI
+2184 
-2190 KKEDKQEVRKVV
+2190 
-2202 KELPNTGS
+2202 
-2210 EEMDLPLKELA
+2210 
-2221 LITGAALLARRR
+2221 
-2233 SKKEKES
+2233 

>member
-37 ALTTDHNVQG
+37 ALTTDNNVQ
-47 GSNQALPGNSQ
+47 SDTNQATPVNSQ
-58 NTNAD
+58 DKDVAN
-63 TNRDIVNDSQNTP
+63 NRGLANSAQNTP
-76 NAHATDNTST
+76 NQSATTNQAT
-86 NQALTNHQNVD
+86 NQALVNHNNGSIV
-97 VANQVGPAPIQP
+97 NQATPTSVQSSTP
-109 SASPAQNNNNSNA
+109 SAQNNNHTDGNTTATETVSNA
-122 NSTAT
+122 N
-127 EPAAN
+127 
-132 TNNNLAS
+132 NNDAVS
-139 NNNTLNVP
+139 NNTTLNVP
-147 NNTDN
+147 NKTNEN
-152 NDSARHLTLKEIQ
+152 GSGGHLTLKEIQ

-178 AIAEEASN
+178 AIAEPASN
-186 RPKKRSRRAAPT
+186 RPKKRSRRAAPA
-198 DPNATPADPTAT
+198 DPNATPADPA
-210 PADPTA
+210 AAAA
-216 GNGSAPV
+216 GNGGAPV

-238 NIGQNAPNE
+238 NAGQNAPNE
-247 VLSFDDNNI
+247 VLSFDDNGI

-263 VPTVTVVDNLPGY
+263 VPSVTVVDNLPGF

-289 AMVRTSMFDSGD
+289 AMVRTSMFDSAD

-313 LGRIRGNDTNDHGDF
+313 LGRI
-328 NGIEKTLTVNPNSE
+328 K
-342 LIFEFNTMTTK
+342 
-353 NYQAQGNVIALGRI
+353 
-367 RGNDTNDHG
+367 GNDTNDHG

-401 TKNYQGMTN
+401 TKNYQGVTN

-421 IGEKVVAYGP
+421 IAEKSVAYGP
-431 IWRLLKVPENV
+431 IWRLFKVPENV

-523 FVYKI
+523 FVYQV

-546 SGNSGVDINDMN
+546 SSNSGVDMNDFN
-558 VTYDAANRII
+558 VTYDAANRVI

-573 GGGTGNS
+573 GGGSGNS

-618 SQDFINS
+618 TQDFINS

-700 LANQMQHTLIRSV
+700 LTNQMQHTLIRSV
-713 DAENAVNR
+713 DAENAVNK
-721 KVDDMED
+721 KVDQMED

-789 PNAKQAIRDKAAKQ
+789 PNAKKAIRDKATKQ
-803 REIINHTP
+803 REIINATP
-811 DATQDEIQDALN
+811 DATEDEIQDALN
-823 QLTTDETDAIDN
+823 QLATDETDAIDN

-857 AVAPQVTHK
+857 AVVPQVTHK
-866 QAARDAINQA
+866 KAARDAINQA

-914 QATTND
+914 QATTNA
-920 DVDTAK
+920 DVDNAK

-972 QAAIEKVNA
+972 QAAIDKVNA
-981 AVAVANTNILNA
+981 AVTAANTNILNA

-1007 QGIQAIEPA
+1007 QGIQAITPA

-1025 AIDQSAETQHNAIFN
+1025 AIDKSAETQHNTIFN

-1097 TDARNAVNE
+1097 TDARNVVND

-1140 LNDIG
+1140 LTDIG

-1181 TDLATA
+1181 NDLATA

-1208 QVDQDLATA
+1208 QVDQELATA

-1256 QTNQHYSAKL
+1256 QINQHYNAKL
-1266 VEINATPDATD
+1266 AEINATPDATD

-1294 IESIKQAN
+1294 IESVKQAN

-1383 VDATTNQAINAIDN
+1383 VDTTTNQALNAIDN

-1425 SLDSTDNEKEVALQ
+1425 SLDSTDNEKEVASQ

-1475 QPETKIKPAAREKI
+1475 QPETKVKPAAREKI
-1489 NQKANELRAQI
+1489 NQKVNELRAKI

-1507 AEERQA
+1507 AEERQV
-1513 ALDKINDLVAKAMTN
+1513 ALDKINEFVNQAMTD
-1528 ITNDRTNQ
+1528 ITNNRTNQ
-1536 QVNDSTNQ
+1536 QVDDTTSQ
-1544 ALDDIALVTPD
+1544 ALDSIALVAPE

-1565 VKQQYEAKKHEIE
+1565 VKQQYEAKKQEIE

-1599 KRALQNINQAIAN
+1599 KLALQNINQAVTN
-1612 NDVKRVESNGI
+1612 NDVKRVETNGI
-1623 ATLKGVEPHIVVKP
+1623 ATLKGVQPHIVIKP
-1637 EAQEA
+1637 EAQQA
-1642 IKASADNQV
+1642 IKASAENQV

-1659 ATTDELDEANQQIN
+1659 ATVDELDEANQLIS
-1673 DTLKQGQQDID
+1673 DTLKQAQQEIE
-1684 NTTQDAAV
+1684 NTNQDAAV
-1692 NDVRN
+1692 TDVRN

-1708 KVRRKRAALDNID
+1708 KVRRKRAALDSI
-1721 ESNNNQLDAIRNTL
+1721 EENNKNQLDAIRNTL
-1735 DTTQDERNVAIAA
+1735 DTTQDERDVAIDT

-1753 NAIKNDIA
+1753 NTIKNDIA
-1761 QNKTNAEVDQT
+1761 QNKTNAEVDRT
-1772 EADGNNNIKVIL
+1772 ETDGNDNIKVIL

-1792 ARQSVSAKAEAQ
+1792 ARQSVGVKAEAQ

-1848 NSIDAQN
+1848 DSIDAQN

-1883 LIKANNEATD
+1883 LSKANNEATD
-1893 EEQNAAIVQVEKE
+1893 EEQNIAIAQVEKE

-1913 IAGAVTNADVAY
+1913 IASAVTNADVAY
-1925 LLHDGKNE
+1925 LLHDEKNE

-1941 NKKATAREQLT
+1941 NRKASAREQLT

-1965 VQATV
+1965 IQATV

-2004 TLNLQTIHDLDVH
+2004 SLNLQTIHDLDVH

-2035 THLVQN
+2035 TALEQN
-2041 YRKVSDRNKADALK
+2041 YRKVSNRNKADALK

-2088 GDIEAVITEKENSLL
+2088 SDIEAVITEKENSLL

-2123 QLAKVKALIDQYV
+2123 QLAKVKVLIDQYV
-2136 ADGNRMVDE
+2136 ADGNRMIDE

-2151 IKKDTQLIIDE
+2151 IKQHTQFIVDE

-2167 LPAEVIKASP
+2167 LPAEPTKVSP
-2177 KVGQPAP
+2177 KVIQPAP

-2190 KKEDKQEVRKVV
+2190 KKEETHESRKVE

-2210 EEMDLPLKELA
+2210 EGMDLPLKEFA

-2233 SKKEKES
+2233 TKNEKES

>member
-37 ALTTDHNVQG
+37 ALTTDNNVQ
-47 GSNQALPGNSQ
+47 SDTNQATPVNSQ
-58 NTNAD
+58 D
-63 TNRDIVNDSQNTP
+63 TNVANNRGLANSAQNTP
-76 NAHATDNTST
+76 NQSATTNQST
-86 NQALTNHQNVD
+86 NQALVNHNNGSI
-97 VANQVGPAPIQP
+97 ANQATPTSVQSSTP
-109 SASPAQNNNNSNA
+109 SAQNNNHTDGNTTATETVSNA
-122 NSTAT
+122 N
-127 EPAAN
+127 N
-132 TNNNLAS
+132 KDVVS
-139 NNNTLNVP
+139 NNTTLNVP
-147 NNTDN
+147 NKTNEN
-152 NDSARHLTLKEIQ
+152 GSGGHLTLKEIQ

-178 AIAEEASN
+178 AIAEQASN
-186 RPKKRSRRAAPT
+186 RPKKRSRRAAPA
-198 DPNATPADPTAT
+198 DPNATPADPA
-210 PADPTA
+210 AAAA
-216 GNGSAPV
+216 GNGGAPV

-238 NIGQNAPNE
+238 NAGQNAPNE
-247 VLSFDDNNI
+247 VLSFDDNGI

-263 VPTVTVVDNLPGY
+263 VPSVTVVDNLPGF

-313 LGRIRGNDTNDHGDF
+313 LGRIKGNDTNDHGDF
-328 NGIEKTLTVNPNSE
+328 NGIEKS
-342 LIFEFNTMTTK
+342 
-353 NYQAQGNVIALGRI
+353 
-367 RGNDTNDHG
+367 
-376 DFNGIEKTL
+376 L

-401 TKNYQGMTN
+401 TKNYQGVTN

-421 IGEKVVAYGP
+421 IAEKSVAYGP
-431 IWRLLKVPENV
+431 IWRLFKVPENV

-523 FVYKI
+523 FVYKV

-546 SGNSGVDINDMN
+546 SSNSGVDMNDFN
-558 VTYDAANRII
+558 VTYDAANRVI

-573 GGGTGNS
+573 GGGSGNS

-618 SQDFINS
+618 TQDFINS

-700 LANQMQHTLIRSV
+700 LTNQMQHTLIRSV
-713 DAENAVNR
+713 DAENAVNK
-721 KVDDMED
+721 KVDQMED

-789 PNAKQAIRDKAAKQ
+789 PNAKKAIRDKATKQ
-803 REIINHTP
+803 REIINATP
-811 DATQDEIQDALN
+811 DATEDEIQDALN
-823 QLTTDETDAIDN
+823 QLATDETDAIDN
-835 VTNATTNADVETAKN
+835 VTNATTNADVEIAKN

-857 AVAPQVTHK
+857 AVVPQVTHK

-914 QATTND
+914 QATTNA
-920 DVDTAK
+920 DVDNAK

-972 QAAIEKVNA
+972 QAAIDKVNA
-981 AVAVANTNILNA
+981 AVTAANTNILNA

-1007 QGIQAIEPA
+1007 QGIQAITPA

-1025 AIDQSAETQHNAIFN
+1025 AIDKSAETQHNTIFN

-1097 TDARNAVNE
+1097 TDARNAVND

-1140 LNDIG
+1140 LTDIG

-1181 TDLATA
+1181 NDLATA
-1187 KKQEINQNTNA
+1187 KKQKINQNTNA

-1208 QVDQDLATA
+1208 QVDQELATA

-1256 QTNQHYSAKL
+1256 QINQHYNAKL
-1266 VEINATPDATD
+1266 AEINATPDATN

-1359 AVNQINQLKDQAF
+1359 AVNQINQLKDQAI

-1383 VDATTNQAINAIDN
+1383 VDTTTNQAVNAIDN

-1425 SLDSTDNEKEVALQ
+1425 SLDSTDNEKEVASQ

-1475 QPETKIKPAAREKI
+1475 QPETKVKPAAREKI
-1489 NQKANELRAQI
+1489 NQKANELRAKI

-1507 AEERQA
+1507 AEERQV
-1513 ALDKINDLVAKAMTN
+1513 ALDKINEFVNQAMTD
-1528 ITNDRTNQ
+1528 ITNNRTNQ
-1536 QVNDSTNQ
+1536 QVDDTTSQ
-1544 ALDDIALVTPD
+1544 ALDSIALVAPE

-1565 VKQQYEAKKHEIE
+1565 VKQQYEAKKQEIE

-1599 KRALQNINQAIAN
+1599 KLALQNINQAVTN
-1612 NDVKRVESNGI
+1612 NDVKRVETNGI
-1623 ATLKGVEPHIVVKP
+1623 ATLKGVQPHIVIKP
-1637 EAQEA
+1637 EAQQA
-1642 IKASADNQV
+1642 IKATAENQV

-1659 ATTDELDEANQQIN
+1659 ATVDELDEANQLIS
-1673 DTLKQGQQDID
+1673 DTLKQAQQEIE
-1684 NTTQDAAV
+1684 NTNQDAAV
-1692 NDVRN
+1692 TDVRN

-1708 KVRRKRAALDNID
+1708 KVRRKRAALDSI
-1721 ESNNNQLDAIRNTL
+1721 EENNKNQLDAIRNTL
-1735 DTTQDERNVAIAA
+1735 DTTQDERDVAIDT

-1753 NAIKNDIA
+1753 NTIKNDIA
-1761 QNKTNAEVDQT
+1761 QNKTNAEVDRT
-1772 EADGNNNIKVIL
+1772 ETDGNDNIKVIL

-1792 ARQSVSAKAEAQ
+1792 ARQSVGVKAEAQ

-1848 NSIDAQN
+1848 DSIDAQN

-1893 EEQNAAIVQVEKE
+1893 EEQNIAIAQVEKE

-1913 IAGAVTNADVAY
+1913 IASAVTNADVAY
-1925 LLHDGKNE
+1925 LLHDEKNE

-1941 NKKATAREQLT
+1941 NRKASAREQLT

-1965 VQATV
+1965 IQATV

-2004 TLNLQTIHDLDVH
+2004 SLNLQTIHDLDVH

-2035 THLVQN
+2035 TALVQN
-2041 YRKVSDRNKADALK
+2041 YRKVSNHNKADALK

-2088 GDIEAVITEKENSLL
+2088 SDIEAVITEKENSLL

-2123 QLAKVKALIDQYV
+2123 QLAKVKVLIDQYV
-2136 ADGNRMVDE
+2136 ADGNRMIDE

-2151 IKKDTQLIIDE
+2151 IKQHTQFIVDE

-2167 LPAEVIKASP
+2167 LPAEATKVSP
-2177 KVGQPAP
+2177 KEIQPAP

-2190 KKEDKQEVRKVV
+2190 KKEETHESRKVE

-2210 EEMDLPLKELA
+2210 EGMDLPLKEFA

-2233 SKKEKES
+2233 TKNEKES

>member
-37 ALTTDHNVQG
+37 ALTTDNNVQ
-47 GSNQALPGNSQ
+47 SDTNQATPVNSQ
-58 NTNAD
+58 D
-63 TNRDIVNDSQNTP
+63 TNVANNRGLANSAQNTP
-76 NAHATDNTST
+76 NQSATTNQST
-86 NQALTNHQNVD
+86 NQALVNHNNGSI
-97 VANQVGPAPIQP
+97 ANQATPTSVQSSTP
-109 SASPAQNNNNSNA
+109 SAQNNNHTDGNTTATETVSNA
-122 NSTAT
+122 N
-127 EPAAN
+127 
-132 TNNNLAS
+132 NNDVVS
-139 NNNTLNVP
+139 NNTTLNVP
-147 NNTDN
+147 NKTNEN
-152 NDSARHLTLKEIQ
+152 GSGGHLTLKEIQ

-178 AIAEEASN
+178 AIAEQASN
-186 RPKKRSRRAAPT
+186 RPKKRSRRAAPA
-198 DPNATPADPTAT
+198 DPNATPADPAAAAANGTASAGNTAT
-210 PADPTA
+210 
-216 GNGSAPV
+216 
-223 AITAPYTP
+223 YTP
-231 TTDPNAN
+231 TTDPNGN
-238 NIGQNAPNE
+238 NVGQNAPNE
-247 VLSFDDNNI
+247 VLSFDDNSI

-263 VPTVTVVDNLPGY
+263 VPSVTVVDNLPGF

-284 GVFSH
+284 GVLSH
-289 AMVRTSMFDSGD
+289 AMVRTNMFQAGS
-301 AKNYQAQGNVIA
+301 NRTYQAQGNVLA
-313 LGRIRGNDTNDHGDF
+313 LRRISGTDTSNHGDF
-328 NGIEKTLTVNPNSE
+328 NGIEKSLTVNPNSE
-342 LIFEFNTMTTK
+342 LIFEFNTMPTK
-353 NYQAQGNVIALGRI
+353 NGQGATNV
-367 RGNDTNDHG
+367 
-376 DFNGIEKTL
+376 
-385 TVNPNS
+385 
-391 ELIFEFNTMT
+391 
-401 TKNYQGMTN
+401 
-410 LIIKNADNDTV
+410 IIKNGATNDT
-421 IGEKVVAYGP
+421 IAEKTIEDGP
-431 IWRLLKVPENV
+431 TLRLFKVPDNV
-442 SHLKIQFVPKNDAI
+442 NSLKIQFVPKNDAI
-456 TDARGI
+456 TDANGI
-462 YQLRDGYKYYDFV
+462 YQLKDGYKYYSFV

-514 FGASFNTDD
+514 SGASFDTDE

-546 SGNSGVDINDMN
+546 SSNSGVDMNDFN
-558 VTYDAANRII
+558 VTYDAANRVI

-573 GGGTGNS
+573 GGGTANS

-604 RTVTFNDTLTYKTY
+604 RKVTFNDTLTYKTY
-618 SQDFINS
+618 TQDFINS

-644 KDALQAEVD
+644 KDALQGEVD

-665 LDIFNDLKRR
+665 LDIFNALKRR

-689 NKRVSQADIDS
+689 DQRVSQADIDT
-700 LANQMQHTLIRSV
+700 LTNQMQHTLIRSV
-713 DAENAVNR
+713 DAENAVNQ
-721 KVDDMED
+721 KADQMQD
-728 LVNQNDEL
+728 LINQNDEL

-742 AAIQVIE
+742 AANQIIE
-749 EHKNEIIGN
+749 EHKGNIIGD
-758 IGDQTTDDGVT
+758 IGDQTTGDGVT

-789 PNAKQAIRDKAAKQ
+789 PNAKKAIRDKAAKQ
-803 REIINHTP
+803 REIINNTP

-835 VTNATTNADVETAKN
+835 VTNATTNDDVETAKN

-857 AVAPQVTHK
+857 AVVPQVTHK

-876 TATKRQQINSNRE
+876 TATKRQQINNNRE

-914 QATTND
+914 QATTNA
-920 DVDTAK
+920 DVDNAK

-950 SHDAQQHI
+950 SHDVQQHI

-972 QAAIEKVNA
+972 QAAIDKVNA
-981 AVAVANTNILNA
+981 AVTAANTNILNA

-1007 QGIQAIEPA
+1007 QGIQAITPA

-1025 AIDQSAETQHNAIFN
+1025 AIDKSAETQHNTIFN

-1097 TDARNAVNE
+1097 TDARNAVND

-1120 ATREEKQEAIN
+1120 ATREEKQEAID

-1140 LNDIG
+1140 LTDIG

-1181 TDLATA
+1181 NDLATA

-1208 QVDQDLATA
+1208 QVDQELATA

-1244 QPNIVKKPAALA
+1244 QPNIVKKPSALA
-1256 QTNQHYSAKL
+1256 QINQHYNAKL
-1266 VEINATPDATD
+1266 AEINATPDATN

-1308 QAATVAENNIDAV
+1308 QATTVAENNIDAV

-1425 SLDSTDNEKEVALQ
+1425 SLDSTDNEKEVASQ

-1447 ALAAIDQAQTNSQ
+1447 ALAAIDQAQMNSQ

-1475 QPETKIKPAAREKI
+1475 QPETKVKPAAREKI
-1489 NQKANELRAQI
+1489 NQKANELRAKI

-1513 ALDKINDLVAKAMTN
+1513 ALDKINEFVNQAMTD
-1528 ITNDRTNQ
+1528 ITNNRTNQ
-1536 QVNDSTNQ
+1536 QVDDTTSQ
-1544 ALDDIALVTPD
+1544 ALDSIALVTPE
-1555 HIVRAAARDA
+1555 HIVRAGARDA
-1565 VKQQYEAKKHEIE
+1565 VKQQYEAKKQEIE

-1599 KRALQNINQAIAN
+1599 KLALQNINQAVTN
-1612 NDVKRVESNGI
+1612 NDVKRVETNGI
-1623 ATLKGVEPHIVVKP
+1623 ATLKGVQPRIVIKP
-1637 EAQEA
+1637 EAQQA
-1642 IKASADNQV
+1642 IKASAEN
-1651 ESIKDTPH
+1651 
-1659 ATTDELDEANQQIN
+1659 
-1673 DTLKQGQQDID
+1673 
-1684 NTTQDAAV
+1684 
-1692 NDVRN
+1692 
-1697 QTIKAIEQIKP
+1697 
-1708 KVRRKRAALDNID
+1708 
-1721 ESNNNQLDAIRNTL
+1721 
-1735 DTTQDERNVAIAA
+1735 
-1748 LNKIV
+1748 
-1753 NAIKNDIA
+1753 
-1761 QNKTNAEVDQT
+1761 
-1772 EADGNNNIKVIL
+1772 
-1784 PKVQVKPA
+1784 
-1792 ARQSVSAKAEAQ
+1792 
-1804 NALIDQS
+1804 
-1811 DLSTEEERLAA
+1811 
-1822 KHLVE
+1822 
-1827 QALNQAIDQINH
+1827 
-1839 ADKTAQVNQ
+1839 
-1848 NSIDAQN
+1848 
-1855 IISKIKPA
+1855 
-1863 TTVKATALQQIQNIA
+1863 
-1878 TNKIN
+1878 
-1883 LIKANNEATD
+1883 
-1893 EEQNAAIVQVEKE
+1893 
-1906 LIKAKQQ
+1906 
-1913 IAGAVTNADVAY
+1913 
-1925 LLHDGKNE
+1925 
-1933 IREIEPVI
+1933 
-1941 NKKATAREQLT
+1941 
-1952 TLFNDKK
+1952 
-1959 QAIEAN
+1959 
-1965 VQATV
+1965 
-1970 EERNSILAQLQN
+1970 
-1982 IYDTAIG
+1982 
-1989 QIDQDRSNAQVDKTA
+1989 QVDKRYT
-2004 TLNLQTIHDLDVH
+2004 TC
-2017 PIKKPDAEK
+2017 
-2026 TINDDLARV
+2026 
-2035 THLVQN
+2035 
-2041 YRKVSDRNKADALK
+2041 
-2055 AITALKLQMDEELK
+2055 
-2069 TARTNAD
+2069 
-2076 VDAVLKRFNVAL
+2076 
-2088 GDIEAVITEKENSLL
+2088 NS
-2103 RIDNIAQQTY
+2103 
-2113 AKFKAIATPE
+2113 
-2123 QLAKVKALIDQYV
+2123 
-2136 ADGNRMVDE
+2136 
-2145 DATLND
+2145 
-2151 IKKDTQLIIDE
+2151 
-2162 ILAIK
+2162 
-2167 LPAEVIKASP
+2167 
-2177 KVGQPAP
+2177 
-2184 KVCTPI
+2184 
-2190 KKEDKQEVRKVV
+2190 
-2202 KELPNTGS
+2202 
-2210 EEMDLPLKELA
+2210 
-2221 LITGAALLARRR
+2221 
-2233 SKKEKES
+2233 

>member
-37 ALTTDHNVQG
+37 ALTTDNNVQ
-47 GSNQALPGNSQ
+47 SDTNQATPVNSQ
-58 NTNAD
+58 DKDVAN
-63 TNRDIVNDSQNTP
+63 NRGLANSAQNTP
-76 NAHATDNTST
+76 NQSATTNQAT
-86 NQALTNHQNVD
+86 NQALVNHNNGSIV
-97 VANQVGPAPIQP
+97 NQATPTSVQSSTP
-109 SASPAQNNNNSNA
+109 SAQNNNHTDGNTTATETVSNA
-122 NSTAT
+122 N
-127 EPAAN
+127 
-132 TNNNLAS
+132 NNDVAS
-139 NNNTLNVP
+139 NNTTLNVP
-147 NNTDN
+147 NKTNEN
-152 NDSARHLTLKEIQ
+152 GSGGHLTLKEIQ

-178 AIAEEASN
+178 AIAEPASN
-186 RPKKRSRRAAPT
+186 RPKKRSRRAAPA
-198 DPNATPADPTAT
+198 DPNATPADPGA
-210 PADPTA
+210 AAA
-216 GNGSAPV
+216 GNGGAPV

-238 NIGQNAPNE
+238 NAGQNAPNE
-247 VLSFDDNNI
+247 VLSFDDNSI

-263 VPTVTVVDNLPGY
+263 VPSVTVVDNLPGF

-284 GVFSH
+284 GVLSH
-289 AMVRTSMFDSGD
+289 AMVRTSMFEAGS
-301 AKNYQAQGNVIA
+301 NRTYQAQGNVLA
-313 LGRIRGNDTNDHGDF
+313 LGRISGTDASNHGDF
-328 NGIEKTLTVNPNSE
+328 NGIEKSLTVNPNSE
-342 LIFEFNTMTTK
+342 LIFEFNTMPTK
-353 NYQAQGNVIALGRI
+353 NGQAATNV
-367 RGNDTNDHG
+367 
-376 DFNGIEKTL
+376 
-385 TVNPNS
+385 
-391 ELIFEFNTMT
+391 
-401 TKNYQGMTN
+401 
-410 LIIKNADNDTV
+410 IIKNADTNDT
-421 IGEKVVAYGP
+421 IAEKTVEGGP
-431 IWRLLKVPENV
+431 TLRLFKVPDNV
-442 SHLKIQFVPKNDAI
+442 RNLKIQFVPKNDAI

-462 YQLRDGYKYYDFV
+462 YQLKDGYKYYSFV

-514 FGASFNTDD
+514 SGASLDTDE

-546 SGNSGVDINDMN
+546 SNNSGVDVNDMN
-558 VTYDAANRII
+558 VTYDAANRVI

-573 GGGTGNS
+573 GGGTTNS

-618 SQDFINS
+618 TQDFINS
-625 PAESHT
+625 AAESHT

-665 LDIFNDLKRR
+665 LDIFNDLKKR
-675 AQTILDE
+675 AQTILAE

-689 NKRVSQADIDS
+689 NKRVSQADIDT
-700 LANQMQHTLIRSV
+700 LTNQMQHTLIRSV
-713 DAENAVNR
+713 DAENAVNQ
-721 KVDDMED
+721 KADQMED

-749 EHKNEIIGN
+749 EHKGNIIGD

-789 PNAKQAIRDKAAKQ
+789 PNAKKAIRDKATKQ
-803 REIINHTP
+803 REIINATP
-811 DATQDEIQDALN
+811 DATEDEIQDAIN
-823 QLTTDETDAIDN
+823 QLATDETDAIDN

-857 AVAPQVTHK
+857 SVVPQVTHK

-914 QATTND
+914 QATTNA
-920 DVDTAK
+920 DVDNAK

-972 QAAIEKVNA
+972 QAAIDKVNA
-981 AVAVANTNILNA
+981 AVTAANTNILNA
-993 NTNADVEQVKTNAI
+993 NTNAEVEQVKTNAI
-1007 QGIQAIEPA
+1007 QGIQAITPA

-1025 AIDQSAETQHNAIFN
+1025 AIDKSAETQHNTIFN

-1097 TDARNAVNE
+1097 TDARNVVND

-1140 LNDIG
+1140 LTDIG

-1181 TDLATA
+1181 NDLATA

-1208 QVDQDLATA
+1208 QVDQELATA

-1256 QTNQHYSAKL
+1256 QINQHYNAKL
-1266 VEINATPDATD
+1266 AEINATPDATN

-1383 VDATTNQAINAIDN
+1383 VDTTTNQALNAIDN

-1425 SLDSTDNEKEVALQ
+1425 SLDSTDNEKEVASQ

-1475 QPETKIKPAAREKI
+1475 QPETKVKPAAREKI
-1489 NQKANELRAQI
+1489 NQKANELRAKI

-1507 AEERQA
+1507 AEERQV
-1513 ALDKINDLVAKAMTN
+1513 ALDKINEFVNQAMTD
-1528 ITNDRTNQ
+1528 ITNNRTNQ
-1536 QVNDSTNQ
+1536 QVDDTTSQ
-1544 ALDDIALVTPD
+1544 ALDSIALVAPE

-1565 VKQQYEAKKHEIE
+1565 VKQQYEAKKQEIE

-1593 QLANNE
+1593 QLANN
-1599 KRALQNINQAIAN
+1599 KKLALQNINQAVTN
-1612 NDVKRVESNGI
+1612 NDVKRVETNGI
-1623 ATLKGVEPHIVVKP
+1623 ATLKGVQPHIVIKP
-1637 EAQEA
+1637 EAQQA
-1642 IKASADNQV
+1642 IKASAENQV

-1659 ATTDELDEANQQIN
+1659 ATVDELDEANQLIS
-1673 DTLKQGQQDID
+1673 DTLKQAQQEIE
-1684 NTTQDAAV
+1684 NTNQDAAV
-1692 NDVRN
+1692 TDVRN

-1708 KVRRKRAALDNID
+1708 KVRRKRAALDSI
-1721 ESNNNQLDAIRNTL
+1721 EENNKNQLDAIRNTL
-1735 DTTQDERNVAIAA
+1735 DTTQDERDVAIDT

-1753 NAIKNDIA
+1753 NTIKNDIA
-1761 QNKTNAEVDQT
+1761 QNKTNAEVDRT
-1772 EADGNNNIKVIL
+1772 ETDGNDNIKVIL

-1792 ARQSVSAKAEAQ
+1792 ARQSVGVKAEAQ

-1848 NSIDAQN
+1848 DSIDAQN

-1893 EEQNAAIVQVEKE
+1893 EEQNIAIAQVEKE

-1913 IAGAVTNADVAY
+1913 IASAVTNADVAY
-1925 LLHDGKNE
+1925 LLHDEKNE

-1941 NKKATAREQLT
+1941 SRKASAREQLT

-1965 VQATV
+1965 IQATV

-2004 TLNLQTIHDLDVH
+2004 SLNLQTIHDLDVH

-2035 THLVQN
+2035 TALVQN

-2088 GDIEAVITEKENSLL
+2088 SDIEAVITEKENSLL

-2123 QLAKVKALIDQYV
+2123 QLAKVKVLIDQYV
-2136 ADGNRMVDE
+2136 ADGNRMIDE

-2151 IKKDTQLIIDE
+2151 IKQHTQFIVDE

-2167 LPAEVIKASP
+2167 LPAEAMKVSP
-2177 KVGQPAP
+2177 KVIQPAP

-2190 KKEDKQEVRKVV
+2190 KKEETHESRKVE

-2210 EEMDLPLKELA
+2210 EEMDLPLKEFA

-2233 SKKEKES
+2233 TKNEKES

>member
-37 ALTTDHNVQG
+37 ALTTDNNVQ
-47 GSNQALPGNSQ
+47 SDTNQATPVNSQ
-58 NTNAD
+58 D
-63 TNRDIVNDSQNTP
+63 TNVVNNRGLANSAQNTP
-76 NAHATDNTST
+76 NQSATTNQST
-86 NQALTNHQNVD
+86 NQALVNHNNGSI
-97 VANQVGPAPIQP
+97 ANQATPTSVQSSTP
-109 SASPAQNNNNSNA
+109 SAQNNNHTDGNTTATETVSNA
-122 NSTAT
+122 N
-127 EPAAN
+127 N
-132 TNNNLAS
+132 KDVVS
-139 NNNTLNVP
+139 NNTTLNVP
-147 NNTDN
+147 NKTNEN
-152 NDSARHLTLKEIQ
+152 GSGGHLTLKEIQ

-178 AIAEEASN
+178 AIAEQASN
-186 RPKKRSRRAAPT
+186 RPKKRSRRAAPA
-198 DPNATPADPTAT
+198 DPNATPADPA
-210 PADPTA
+210 AAAA
-216 GNGSAPV
+216 GNGGAPV

-238 NIGQNAPNE
+238 NAGQNAPNE
-247 VLSFDDNNI
+247 VLSFDDNGI

-263 VPTVTVVDNLPGY
+263 VPSVTVVDNLPGF

-313 LGRIRGNDTNDHGDF
+313 LGRIKGNDTNDHGDF
-328 NGIEKTLTVNPNSE
+328 NGIEKS
-342 LIFEFNTMTTK
+342 
-353 NYQAQGNVIALGRI
+353 
-367 RGNDTNDHG
+367 
-376 DFNGIEKTL
+376 L

-401 TKNYQGMTN
+401 TKNYQGVTN

-421 IGEKVVAYGP
+421 IAEKSVAYGP
-431 IWRLLKVPENV
+431 IWRLFKVPENV

-523 FVYKI
+523 FVYKV

-546 SGNSGVDINDMN
+546 SSNSGVDMNDFN
-558 VTYDAANRII
+558 VTYDAANRVI

-573 GGGTGNS
+573 GGGSGNS

-618 SQDFINS
+618 TQDFINS

-689 NKRVSQADIDS
+689 NKRVSQANIDS
-700 LANQMQHTLIRSV
+700 LTNQMQHTLIRSV
-713 DAENAVNR
+713 DAENAVNK
-721 KVDDMED
+721 KVDQMED

-789 PNAKQAIRDKAAKQ
+789 PNAKKAIRDKATKQ
-803 REIINHTP
+803 REIINATP
-811 DATQDEIQDALN
+811 DATEDEIQDALN
-823 QLTTDETDAIDN
+823 QLATDETDAIDN
-835 VTNATTNADVETAKN
+835 VTNATTNADVEIAKN

-857 AVAPQVTHK
+857 AVVPQVTHK

-914 QATTND
+914 QATTNA
-920 DVDTAK
+920 DVDNAK

-972 QAAIEKVNA
+972 QAAIDKVNA
-981 AVAVANTNILNA
+981 AVTAANTNILNA

-1007 QGIQAIEPA
+1007 QGIQAITPA

-1025 AIDQSAETQHNAIFN
+1025 AIDKSAETQHNTIFN

-1097 TDARNAVNE
+1097 TDARNAVND

-1140 LNDIG
+1140 LTDIG

-1181 TDLATA
+1181 NDLATA

-1208 QVDQDLATA
+1208 QVDQELATA

-1256 QTNQHYSAKL
+1256 QINQHYNAKL
-1266 VEINATPDATD
+1266 AEINATPDATN

-1359 AVNQINQLKDQAF
+1359 AVNQINQLKDQAI

-1383 VDATTNQAINAIDN
+1383 VDTTTNQAVNAIDN

-1425 SLDSTDNEKEVALQ
+1425 SLDSTDNEKEVASQ

-1475 QPETKIKPAAREKI
+1475 QPETKVKPAAREKI
-1489 NQKANELRAQI
+1489 NQKANELRAKI

-1507 AEERQA
+1507 AEERQV
-1513 ALDKINDLVAKAMTN
+1513 ALDKINEFVNQAMTD
-1528 ITNDRTNQ
+1528 ITNNRTNQ
-1536 QVNDSTNQ
+1536 QVDDTTSQ
-1544 ALDDIALVTPD
+1544 ALDSIALVAPE

-1565 VKQQYEAKKHEIE
+1565 VKQQYEAKKQEIE

-1599 KRALQNINQAIAN
+1599 KLALQNINQAVTN
-1612 NDVKRVESNGI
+1612 NDVKRVETNGI
-1623 ATLKGVEPHIVVKP
+1623 ATLKGVQPHIVIKP
-1637 EAQEA
+1637 EAQQA
-1642 IKASADNQV
+1642 IKATAENQV

-1659 ATTDELDEANQQIN
+1659 ATVDELDEANQLIS
-1673 DTLKQGQQDID
+1673 DTLKQAQQEIE
-1684 NTTQDAAV
+1684 NTNQDAAV
-1692 NDVRN
+1692 TDVRN

-1708 KVRRKRAALDNID
+1708 KVRRKRAALDSI
-1721 ESNNNQLDAIRNTL
+1721 EENNKNQLDAIRNTL
-1735 DTTQDERNVAIAA
+1735 DTTQDERDVAIDT

-1753 NAIKNDIA
+1753 NTIKNDIA
-1761 QNKTNAEVDQT
+1761 QNKTNAEVDRT
-1772 EADGNNNIKVIL
+1772 ETDGNDNIKVIL

-1792 ARQSVSAKAEAQ
+1792 ARQSVGVKAEAQ

-1848 NSIDAQN
+1848 DSIDAQN

-1893 EEQNAAIVQVEKE
+1893 EEQNIAIAQVEKE

-1913 IAGAVTNADVAY
+1913 IASAVTNADVAY
-1925 LLHDGKNE
+1925 LLHDEKNE

-1941 NKKATAREQLT
+1941 NRKASAREQLT

-1965 VQATV
+1965 IQATV

-2004 TLNLQTIHDLDVH
+2004 SLNLQTIHDLDVH

-2035 THLVQN
+2035 TALVQN
-2041 YRKVSDRNKADALK
+2041 YRKVSNRNKADALK

-2088 GDIEAVITEKENSLL
+2088 SDIEAVITEKENSLL

-2123 QLAKVKALIDQYV
+2123 QLAKVKVLIDQYV
-2136 ADGNRMVDE
+2136 ADGNRMIDE

-2151 IKKDTQLIIDE
+2151 IKQHTQFIVDE

-2167 LPAEVIKASP
+2167 LPAEATKVSP
-2177 KVGQPAP
+2177 KEIQPAP

-2190 KKEDKQEVRKVV
+2190 KKEETHESRKVE

-2210 EEMDLPLKELA
+2210 EGMDLPLKEFA

-2233 SKKEKES
+2233 TKNEKES

>member
-37 ALTTDHNVQG
+37 ALTTDNNVQ
-47 GSNQALPGNSQ
+47 SDTNQATPVNSQ
-58 NTNAD
+58 D
-63 TNRDIVNDSQNTP
+63 TNVANNRGLANSAQNTP
-76 NAHATDNTST
+76 NQSATTNQST
-86 NQALTNHQNVD
+86 NQALVNHNNGSI
-97 VANQVGPAPIQP
+97 ANQATPTSVQSSTP
-109 SASPAQNNNNSNA
+109 SAQNNNHTDGNTTATETVSNA
-122 NSTAT
+122 N
-127 EPAAN
+127 N
-132 TNNNLAS
+132 KDVVS
-139 NNNTLNVP
+139 NNTTLNVP
-147 NNTDN
+147 NKTNEN
-152 NDSARHLTLKEIQ
+152 GSGGHLTLKEIQ

-178 AIAEEASN
+178 AIAEQASN
-186 RPKKRSRRAAPT
+186 RPKKRSRRAAPA
-198 DPNATPADPTAT
+198 DPNATPADPA
-210 PADPTA
+210 AAAA
-216 GNGSAPV
+216 GNGGAPV

-238 NIGQNAPNE
+238 NAGQNAPNE
-247 VLSFDDNNI
+247 VLSFDDNGI

-263 VPTVTVVDNLPGY
+263 VPSVTVVDNLPGF

-313 LGRIRGNDTNDHGDF
+313 LGRIKGNDTNDHGDF
-328 NGIEKTLTVNPNSE
+328 NGIEKS
-342 LIFEFNTMTTK
+342 
-353 NYQAQGNVIALGRI
+353 
-367 RGNDTNDHG
+367 
-376 DFNGIEKTL
+376 L

-401 TKNYQGMTN
+401 TKNYQGVTN

-421 IGEKVVAYGP
+421 IAEKSVAYGP
-431 IWRLLKVPENV
+431 IWRLFKVPENV

-523 FVYKI
+523 FVYKV

-546 SGNSGVDINDMN
+546 SSNSGVDMNDFN
-558 VTYDAANRII
+558 VTYDAANRVI

-573 GGGTGNS
+573 GGGSGNS

-618 SQDFINS
+618 TQDFINS

-689 NKRVSQADIDS
+689 NKRVSQVDIDS
-700 LANQMQHTLIRSV
+700 LTNQMQHTLIRSV
-713 DAENAVNR
+713 DAENAVNK
-721 KVDDMED
+721 KVDQMED

-789 PNAKQAIRDKAAKQ
+789 PNAKKAIRDKATKQ
-803 REIINHTP
+803 REIINATP
-811 DATQDEIQDALN
+811 DATEDEIQDALN
-823 QLTTDETDAIDN
+823 QLATDETDAIDN
-835 VTNATTNADVETAKN
+835 VTNATTNADVEIAKN

-857 AVAPQVTHK
+857 AVVPQVTHK

-914 QATTND
+914 QATTNA
-920 DVDTAK
+920 DVDNAK

-972 QAAIEKVNA
+972 QAAIDKVNA
-981 AVAVANTNILNA
+981 AVTAANTNILNA

-1007 QGIQAIEPA
+1007 QGIQAITPA

-1025 AIDQSAETQHNAIFN
+1025 AIDKSAETQHNTIFN

-1097 TDARNAVNE
+1097 TDARNAVND

-1140 LNDIG
+1140 LTDIG

-1181 TDLATA
+1181 NDLATA

-1208 QVDQDLATA
+1208 QVDQELATA

-1256 QTNQHYSAKL
+1256 QINQHYNAKL
-1266 VEINATPDATD
+1266 AEINATPDATN

-1359 AVNQINQLKDQAF
+1359 AVNQINQLKDQAI

-1383 VDATTNQAINAIDN
+1383 VDTTTNQAVNAIDN

-1404 KPKAIA
+1404 KPTAIA

-1425 SLDSTDNEKEVALQ
+1425 SLDSTDNEKEVASQ

-1475 QPETKIKPAAREKI
+1475 QPETKVKPAAREKI
-1489 NQKANELRAQI
+1489 NQKANELRAKI

-1507 AEERQA
+1507 AEERQV
-1513 ALDKINDLVAKAMTN
+1513 ALDKINEFVNQAMTD
-1528 ITNDRTNQ
+1528 ITNNRTNQ
-1536 QVNDSTNQ
+1536 QVDDTTSQ
-1544 ALDDIALVTPD
+1544 ALDSIALVAPE

-1565 VKQQYEAKKHEIE
+1565 VKQQYEAKKQEIE

-1599 KRALQNINQAIAN
+1599 KLALQNINQAVTN
-1612 NDVKRVESNGI
+1612 NDVKRVETNGI
-1623 ATLKGVEPHIVVKP
+1623 ATLKGVQPHIVIKP
-1637 EAQEA
+1637 EAQQA
-1642 IKASADNQV
+1642 IKATAENQV

-1659 ATTDELDEANQQIN
+1659 ATVDELDEANQLIS
-1673 DTLKQGQQDID
+1673 DTLKQAQQEIE
-1684 NTTQDAAV
+1684 NTNQDAAV
-1692 NDVRN
+1692 TDVRN

-1708 KVRRKRAALDNID
+1708 KVRRKRAALDSI
-1721 ESNNNQLDAIRNTL
+1721 EENNKNQLDAIRNTL
-1735 DTTQDERNVAIAA
+1735 DTTQDERDVAIDT

-1753 NAIKNDIA
+1753 NTIKNDIA
-1761 QNKTNAEVDQT
+1761 QNKTNAEVDRT
-1772 EADGNNNIKVIL
+1772 ETDGNDNIKVIL

-1792 ARQSVSAKAEAQ
+1792 ARQSVGVKAEAQ

-1848 NSIDAQN
+1848 DSIDAQN

-1893 EEQNAAIVQVEKE
+1893 EEQNIAIAQVEKE

-1913 IAGAVTNADVAY
+1913 IASAVTNADVAY
-1925 LLHDGKNE
+1925 LLHDEKNE
-1933 IREIEPVI
+1933 ICEIEPVI
-1941 NKKATAREQLT
+1941 NRKASAREQLT

-1965 VQATV
+1965 IQATV

-2004 TLNLQTIHDLDVH
+2004 SLNLQTIHDLDVH

-2035 THLVQN
+2035 TALVQN
-2041 YRKVSDRNKADALK
+2041 YRKVSNRNKADALK

-2088 GDIEAVITEKENSLL
+2088 SDIEAVITEKENSLL

-2123 QLAKVKALIDQYV
+2123 QLAKVKVLIDQYV
-2136 ADGNRMVDE
+2136 ADGNRMIDE

-2151 IKKDTQLIIDE
+2151 IKQHTQFIVDE

-2167 LPAEVIKASP
+2167 LPAEATKVSP
-2177 KVGQPAP
+2177 KEIQPAP

-2190 KKEDKQEVRKVV
+2190 KKEETHESRKVE

-2210 EEMDLPLKELA
+2210 EGMDLPLKEFA

-2233 SKKEKES
+2233 TKNEKES

>member
-1 MNLLKKNK
+1 
-9 YSIRKYKVGIFST
+9 
-22 LIGTVLLLSNPNGAQ
+22 
-37 ALTTDHNVQG
+37 
-47 GSNQALPGNSQ
+47 
-58 NTNAD
+58 
-63 TNRDIVNDSQNTP
+63 
-76 NAHATDNTST
+76 
-86 NQALTNHQNVD
+86 
-97 VANQVGPAPIQP
+97 
-109 SASPAQNNNNSNA
+109 
-122 NSTAT
+122 
-127 EPAAN
+127 
-132 TNNNLAS
+132 
-139 NNNTLNVP
+139 
-147 NNTDN
+147 
-152 NDSARHLTLKEIQ
+152 
-165 EDVRHSSDKPELV
+165 
-178 AIAEEASN
+178 
-186 RPKKRSRRAAPT
+186 
-198 DPNATPADPTAT
+198 
-210 PADPTA
+210 
-216 GNGSAPV
+216 
-223 AITAPYTP
+223 
-231 TTDPNAN
+231 
-238 NIGQNAPNE
+238 
-247 VLSFDDNNI
+247 
-256 RPSTNRS
+256 
-263 VPTVTVVDNLPGY
+263 
-276 TLINGGKV
+276 
-284 GVFSH
+284 
-289 AMVRTSMFDSGD
+289 MVRTSMFDSGD

-313 LGRIRGNDTNDHGDF
+313 LGRIKGNDTNDHGDF
-328 NGIEKTLTVNPNSE
+328 NGIEKS
-342 LIFEFNTMTTK
+342 
-353 NYQAQGNVIALGRI
+353 
-367 RGNDTNDHG
+367 
-376 DFNGIEKTL
+376 L

-401 TKNYQGMTN
+401 TKNYQGVTN

-421 IGEKVVAYGP
+421 IAERSVAYGP
-431 IWRLLKVPENV
+431 IWRLFKVPENV

-462 YQLRDGYKYYDFV
+462 YQLRDGYKNYDFV

-523 FVYKI
+523 FVYKV

-546 SGNSGVDINDMN
+546 SSNSGVDMNDFN
-558 VTYDAANRII
+558 VTYDAANRVI

-573 GGGTGNS
+573 GGGSGNS

-618 SQDFINS
+618 TQDFINS

-644 KDALQAEVD
+644 KDALQGEVD

-700 LANQMQHTLIRSV
+700 LTNQMQHTLIRSV
-713 DAENAVNR
+713 DAENAVNK
-721 KVDDMED
+721 KVDQMED

-749 EHKNEIIGN
+749 EHKNEIIGD

-789 PNAKQAIRDKAAKQ
+789 PNAKKAIRDKATKQ
-803 REIINHTP
+803 REIINATP
-811 DATQDEIQDALN
+811 DATEDEIQDAIN
-823 QLTTDETDAIDN
+823 QLATDETDAIDN

-857 AVAPQVTHK
+857 AVVPQVTHK
-866 QAARDAINQA
+866 KAARDAINQA

-889 ATQEEKNA
+889 ATEEEKDA

-914 QATTND
+914 QATTNA
-920 DVDTAK
+920 DVDNAK

-972 QAAIEKVNA
+972 QAAIDKVNA
-981 AVAVANTNILNA
+981 AVTAANTNILNA
-993 NTNADVEQVKTNAI
+993 NTNANVEQVKTNAI
-1007 QGIQAIEPA
+1007 QGIQAITPA

-1025 AIDQSAETQHNAIFN
+1025 AIDKSAETQRNTIFN

-1097 TDARNAVNE
+1097 TDARNAVND
-1106 KAREAITNINATPG
+1106 KAREVITNINATPG

-1140 LNDIG
+1140 LTDIG

-1181 TDLATA
+1181 NDLATA

-1208 QVDQDLATA
+1208 QVDQELATA

-1256 QTNQHYSAKL
+1256 QINQHYNAKL
-1266 VEINATPDATD
+1266 AEINATSDATN

-1308 QAATVAENNIDAV
+1308 QATTVAENNIDAV

-1383 VDATTNQAINAIDN
+1383 VDATTNKAVNAIDN

-1425 SLDSTDNEKEVALQ
+1425 SLDSTDNEKEVASQ

-1447 ALAAIDQAQTNSQ
+1447 ALAAIDQAQSNSQ

-1475 QPETKIKPAAREKI
+1475 QPETKVKPAAREKI
-1489 NQKANELRAQI
+1489 NQKANELRAKI

-1507 AEERQA
+1507 AEERQV
-1513 ALDKINDLVAKAMTN
+1513 ALDKINDFVNQAMTD
-1528 ITNDRTNQ
+1528 ITNNRTNQ
-1536 QVNDSTNQ
+1536 QVDDTTSQ
-1544 ALDDIALVTPD
+1544 ALDSIALVTPE
-1555 HIVRAAARDA
+1555 HIVRAGARDA
-1565 VKQQYEAKKHEIE
+1565 VKQQYEAKKQEIE

-1599 KRALQNINQAIAN
+1599 KLALQNINQAVTN
-1612 NDVKRVESNGI
+1612 NDVKRVETNGI
-1623 ATLKGVEPHIVVKP
+1623 ATLKGVQPHIVIKP
-1637 EAQEA
+1637 EAQQA
-1642 IKASADNQV
+1642 IKASAENQV
-1651 ESIKDTPH
+1651 ESIKDTPY
-1659 ATTDELDEANQQIN
+1659 ATVDELDEANQLIS
-1673 DTLKQGQQDID
+1673 DTLKQAQQEIE
-1684 NTTQDAAV
+1684 NTNQDAAV
-1692 NDVRN
+1692 TDVRN

-1708 KVRRKRAALDNID
+1708 KVRRKRAALDSI
-1721 ESNNNQLDAIRNTL
+1721 EENNKNQLDAIRNTL
-1735 DTTQDERNVAIAA
+1735 DTTQDERDVAIDT

-1753 NAIKNDIA
+1753 NTIKNDIA
-1761 QNKTNAEVDQT
+1761 QNKTNAEVDRT
-1772 EADGNNNIKVIL
+1772 ETDGNDNIKVIL

-1792 ARQSVSAKAEAQ
+1792 ARQSVGVKAEAQ

-1848 NSIDAQN
+1848 DSINAQN

-1863 TTVKATALQQIQNIA
+1863 TTVKATAIQQIQNIA

-1893 EEQNAAIVQVEKE
+1893 EEQNAAIAQVEKE

-1913 IAGAVTNADVAY
+1913 IASAVTNADVAY
-1925 LLHDGKNE
+1925 LLHDEKNE

-1941 NKKATAREQLT
+1941 NRKASAREQLT

-1965 VQATV
+1965 IQATI
-1970 EERNSILAQLQN
+1970 EEINSILAQLQN

-2004 TLNLQTIHDLDVH
+2004 SLNLQTIHDLDVH

-2035 THLVQN
+2035 TALVQN

-2123 QLAKVKALIDQYV
+2123 QLAKVKVLIDQYV
-2136 ADGNRMVDE
+2136 ADGNRMIDE

-2151 IKKDTQLIIDE
+2151 IKQHTQFIVDE

-2167 LPAEVIKASP
+2167 LPAEATKVSP
-2177 KVGQPAP
+2177 KVIQSAP

-2190 KKEDKQEVRKVV
+2190 KKEETHESRKVE

-2210 EEMDLPLKELA
+2210 EGMNLPLKEFA

-2233 SKKEKES
+2233 TKNEKES

>member
-37 ALTTDHNVQG
+37 ALTTDNNVQ
-47 GSNQALPGNSQ
+47 SDTNQATPVNSQ
-58 NTNAD
+58 DKDVAN
-63 TNRDIVNDSQNTP
+63 NRGLANSAQNTP
-76 NAHATDNTST
+76 NQSATTNQAT
-86 NQALTNHQNVD
+86 NQALVNHNNGSIV
-97 VANQVGPAPIQP
+97 NQATPTSVQSSTP
-109 SASPAQNNNNSNA
+109 SAQNNNHTDGNTTATETVSNA
-122 NSTAT
+122 N
-127 EPAAN
+127 
-132 TNNNLAS
+132 NNDAVS
-139 NNNTLNVP
+139 NNTSLNVP
-147 NNTDN
+147 NKTNEN
-152 NDSARHLTLKEIQ
+152 GSGGHLTLKEIQ

-178 AIAEEASN
+178 AIAEPASN
-186 RPKKRSRRAAPT
+186 RPKKRSRRAAPA
-198 DPNATPADPTAT
+198 DPNATPADPA
-210 PADPTA
+210 AAAA
-216 GNGSAPV
+216 GNGGAPV

-238 NIGQNAPNE
+238 NAGQNAPNE
-247 VLSFDDNNI
+247 VLSFDDNGI

-263 VPTVTVVDNLPGY
+263 VPSVTVVDNLPGF

-289 AMVRTSMFDSGD
+289 AMVRTSMFDSAD

-313 LGRIRGNDTNDHGDF
+313 LGRI
-328 NGIEKTLTVNPNSE
+328 K
-342 LIFEFNTMTTK
+342 
-353 NYQAQGNVIALGRI
+353 
-367 RGNDTNDHG
+367 GNDTNDHG

-401 TKNYQGMTN
+401 TKNYQGVTN

-421 IGEKVVAYGP
+421 IAEKSVAYGP
-431 IWRLLKVPENV
+431 IWRLFKVPENV

-523 FVYKI
+523 FVYQV

-546 SGNSGVDINDMN
+546 SSNSGVDMNDFN
-558 VTYDAANRII
+558 VTYDAANRVI

-573 GGGTGNS
+573 GGGSGNS

-618 SQDFINS
+618 TQDFINS

-700 LANQMQHTLIRSV
+700 LTNQMQHTLIRSV
-713 DAENAVNR
+713 DAENAVNK
-721 KVDDMED
+721 KVDQMED

-789 PNAKQAIRDKAAKQ
+789 PNAKKAIRDKATKQ
-803 REIINHTP
+803 REIINATP
-811 DATQDEIQDALN
+811 DATEDEIQDALN
-823 QLTTDETDAIDN
+823 QLATDETDAIDN

-857 AVAPQVTHK
+857 AVVPQVTHK
-866 QAARDAINQA
+866 KAARDAINQA

-914 QATTND
+914 QATTNA
-920 DVDTAK
+920 DVDNAK

-972 QAAIEKVNA
+972 QAAIDKVNA
-981 AVAVANTNILNA
+981 AVTAANTNILNA

-1007 QGIQAIEPA
+1007 QGIQAITPA

-1025 AIDQSAETQHNAIFN
+1025 AIDKSAETQHNTIFN

-1097 TDARNAVNE
+1097 TDARNVVND

-1140 LNDIG
+1140 LTDIG

-1181 TDLATA
+1181 NDLATA

-1208 QVDQDLATA
+1208 QVDQELATA

-1256 QTNQHYSAKL
+1256 QINQHYNAKL
-1266 VEINATPDATD
+1266 AEINATPDATD

-1294 IESIKQAN
+1294 IESVKQAN

-1383 VDATTNQAINAIDN
+1383 VDTTTNQALNAIDN

-1425 SLDSTDNEKEVALQ
+1425 SLDSTDNEKEVASQ

-1475 QPETKIKPAAREKI
+1475 QPETKVKPAAREKI
-1489 NQKANELRAQI
+1489 NQKVNELRAKI

-1507 AEERQA
+1507 AEERQV
-1513 ALDKINDLVAKAMTN
+1513 ALDKINEFVNQAMTD
-1528 ITNDRTNQ
+1528 ITNNRTNQ
-1536 QVNDSTNQ
+1536 QVDDTTSQ
-1544 ALDDIALVTPD
+1544 ALDSIALVAPE

-1565 VKQQYEAKKHEIE
+1565 VKQQYEAKKQEIE

-1599 KRALQNINQAIAN
+1599 KLALQNINQAVTN
-1612 NDVKRVESNGI
+1612 NDVKRVETNGI
-1623 ATLKGVEPHIVVKP
+1623 ATLKGVQPHIVIKP
-1637 EAQEA
+1637 EAQQA
-1642 IKASADNQV
+1642 IKASAENQV

-1659 ATTDELDEANQQIN
+1659 ATVDELDEANQLIS
-1673 DTLKQGQQDID
+1673 DTLKQAQQEIE
-1684 NTTQDAAV
+1684 NTNQDAAV
-1692 NDVRN
+1692 TDVRN

-1708 KVRRKRAALDNID
+1708 KVRRKRAALDSI
-1721 ESNNNQLDAIRNTL
+1721 EENNKNQLDAIRNTL
-1735 DTTQDERNVAIAA
+1735 DTTQDERDVAIDT

-1753 NAIKNDIA
+1753 NTIKNDIA
-1761 QNKTNAEVDQT
+1761 QNKTNAEVDRT
-1772 EADGNNNIKVIL
+1772 ETDGNDNIKVIL

-1792 ARQSVSAKAEAQ
+1792 ARQSVGVKAEAQ

-1848 NSIDAQN
+1848 DSIDAQN

-1883 LIKANNEATD
+1883 LSKANNEATD
-1893 EEQNAAIVQVEKE
+1893 EEQNIAIAQVEKE

-1913 IAGAVTNADVAY
+1913 IASAVTNADVAY
-1925 LLHDGKNE
+1925 LLHDEKNE

-1941 NKKATAREQLT
+1941 NRKASAREQLT

-1965 VQATV
+1965 IQATV

-2004 TLNLQTIHDLDVH
+2004 SLNLQTIHDLDVH

-2035 THLVQN
+2035 TALVQN
-2041 YRKVSDRNKADALK
+2041 YRKVSNRNKADALK

-2088 GDIEAVITEKENSLL
+2088 SDIEAVITEKENSLL

-2123 QLAKVKALIDQYV
+2123 QLAKVKVLIDQYV
-2136 ADGNRMVDE
+2136 ADGNRMIDE

-2151 IKKDTQLIIDE
+2151 IKQHTQFIVDE

-2167 LPAEVIKASP
+2167 LPAEPTKVSP
-2177 KVGQPAP
+2177 KVIQPAP

-2190 KKEDKQEVRKVV
+2190 KKEETHESRKVE

-2210 EEMDLPLKELA
+2210 EGMDLPLKEFA

-2233 SKKEKES
+2233 TKNEKES

>member
-37 ALTTDHNVQG
+37 ALTTDNNVQ
-47 GSNQALPGNSQ
+47 SDTNQATPVNSQ
-58 NTNAD
+58 DKDVAN
-63 TNRDIVNDSQNTP
+63 NRGLANSAQNTP
-76 NAHATDNTST
+76 NQSATTNQST
-86 NQALTNHQNVD
+86 NQALVNHNNGSIV
-97 VANQVGPAPIQP
+97 NQATPTSVQSSTP
-109 SASPAQNNNNSNA
+109 SAQNNNHTDGNTTATETVSNA
-122 NSTAT
+122 N
-127 EPAAN
+127 
-132 TNNNLAS
+132 NNDAVS
-139 NNNTLNVP
+139 NNTTLNVP
-147 NNTDN
+147 NKTNEN
-152 NDSARHLTLKEIQ
+152 GSGGHLTLKEIQ

-178 AIAEEASN
+178 AIAEPASN
-186 RPKKRSRRAAPT
+186 RPKKRSRRAAPA
-198 DPNATPADPTAT
+198 DPNATPADPGA
-210 PADPTA
+210 AAA
-216 GNGSAPV
+216 GNGGAPV

-238 NIGQNAPNE
+238 NAGQNAPNE
-247 VLSFDDNNI
+247 VLSFDDNSI

-263 VPTVTVVDNLPGY
+263 VPSVTVVDNLPGF

-284 GVFSH
+284 GVLSH
-289 AMVRTSMFDSGD
+289 AMVRTSMFEAGS
-301 AKNYQAQGNVIA
+301 NRTYQAQGNVLA
-313 LGRIRGNDTNDHGDF
+313 LGRISGTDASNHGDF
-328 NGIEKTLTVNPNSE
+328 NGIEKSLTVNPNSE

-353 NYQAQGNVIALGRI
+353 NGQGATNV
-367 RGNDTNDHG
+367 
-376 DFNGIEKTL
+376 
-385 TVNPNS
+385 
-391 ELIFEFNTMT
+391 
-401 TKNYQGMTN
+401 
-410 LIIKNADNDTV
+410 IIKNADTNDT
-421 IGEKVVAYGP
+421 IAEKTVEGGP
-431 IWRLLKVPENV
+431 TLRLFKVPDNV
-442 SHLKIQFVPKNDAI
+442 RNLKIQFVPKNDAI

-462 YQLRDGYKYYDFV
+462 YQLKDGYKYYSFV

-489 RRTMEPTATNNKE
+489 RRTMDPTATNNKE

-514 FGASFNTDD
+514 SGASLDTND
-523 FVYKI
+523 FVYQV

-546 SGNSGVDINDMN
+546 SNNSGVDVNDMN
-558 VTYDAANRII
+558 VTYDAANRVI

-573 GGGTGNS
+573 GGGTANS
-580 PARLMPDKILDLK
+580 PARLMPDKILDLR

-604 RTVTFNDTLTYKTY
+604 RRVTFNETLTYKTY
-618 SQDFINS
+618 TQDFINS

-665 LDIFNDLKRR
+665 LDIFNDLKKR
-675 AQTILDE
+675 AQTILAE

-689 NKRVSQADIDS
+689 NKRVSQADIDT
-700 LANQMQHTLIRSV
+700 LTNQMQHTLIRSV
-713 DAENAVNR
+713 DAENAVNQ
-721 KVDDMED
+721 KADQMED

-749 EHKNEIIGN
+749 EHKGNIIGD

-789 PNAKQAIRDKAAKQ
+789 PNAKKAIRDKATKQ
-803 REIINHTP
+803 REIINATP
-811 DATQDEIQDALN
+811 DATEDEIQDAIN
-823 QLTTDETDAIDN
+823 QLATDETDAIDN

-857 AVAPQVTHK
+857 AVVPQVTHK
-866 QAARDAINQA
+866 KAARDAINQA

-914 QATTND
+914 QATTNA
-920 DVDTAK
+920 DVDNAK

-972 QAAIEKVNA
+972 QAAIDKVNA
-981 AVAVANTNILNA
+981 AVTAANTNILNA
-993 NTNADVEQVKTNAI
+993 NTNAEVEQVKTNAI
-1007 QGIQAIEPA
+1007 QGIQAITPA

-1025 AIDQSAETQHNAIFN
+1025 AIDKSAETQHNTIFN

-1083 TQNIVVIQPATQVK
+1083 AQNIVVIQPATQVK
-1097 TDARNAVNE
+1097 TDARNVVND

-1131 RVNTLKNRA
+1131 RVNTLKYRA
-1140 LNDIG
+1140 LTDIG

-1181 TDLATA
+1181 NDLATA

-1208 QVDQDLATA
+1208 QVDQELATA

-1256 QTNQHYSAKL
+1256 QINQHYNAKL
-1266 VEINATPDATD
+1266 AEINATPDATN

-1383 VDATTNQAINAIDN
+1383 VDATTNQAVNAIDN

-1425 SLDSTDNEKEVALQ
+1425 SLDSTDNEKEVASQ
-1439 ALAKEKEK
+1439 ALAKEK

-1475 QPETKIKPAAREKI
+1475 QPETKVKPAAREKI
-1489 NQKANELRAQI
+1489 NQKANELRAKI

-1507 AEERQA
+1507 AEERQV
-1513 ALDKINDLVAKAMTN
+1513 ALDKINEFVNQAMTD
-1528 ITNDRTNQ
+1528 ITNNRTNQ
-1536 QVNDSTNQ
+1536 QVDDTTSQ
-1544 ALDDIALVTPD
+1544 ALDSIALVTPD

-1565 VKQQYEAKKHEIE
+1565 VKQQYEAKKREIE

-1599 KRALQNINQAIAN
+1599 KRALQNIDQAIAN
-1612 NDVKRVESNGI
+1612 NDVKRVETNGI
-1623 ATLKGVEPHIVVKP
+1623 ATLKGVQPHIVIKP
-1637 EAQEA
+1637 EAQQA
-1642 IKASADNQV
+1642 IKASAENQV

-1659 ATTDELDEANQQIN
+1659 ATVDELDEANRLIS
-1673 DTLKQGQQDID
+1673 DTLKQAQQEIE
-1684 NTTQDAAV
+1684 NTNQDAAV
-1692 NDVRN
+1692 TDVRN

-1708 KVRRKRAALDNID
+1708 KVRRKRAALDSI
-1721 ESNNNQLDAIRNTL
+1721 EENNKNQLDAIRNTL
-1735 DTTQDERNVAIAA
+1735 DTTQDERDVAIDT

-1753 NAIKNDIA
+1753 NTIKNDIA
-1761 QNKTNAEVDQT
+1761 QNKTNAEVDRT
-1772 EADGNNNIKVIL
+1772 ETDGNDNIKVIL

-1792 ARQSVSAKAEAQ
+1792 ARQSVGVKAEAQ

-1848 NSIDAQN
+1848 DSIDAQN

-1893 EEQNAAIVQVEKE
+1893 EEQNIAIAQVEKE

-1913 IAGAVTNADVAY
+1913 IASAVTNADVAY
-1925 LLHDGKNE
+1925 LLHDEKNE

-1941 NKKATAREQLT
+1941 SRKASAREQLT

-1965 VQATV
+1965 IQATV

-2004 TLNLQTIHDLDVH
+2004 SLNLQTIHDLDVH

-2035 THLVQN
+2035 TALVQN

-2088 GDIEAVITEKENSLL
+2088 SDIEAVITEKENSLL

-2123 QLAKVKALIDQYV
+2123 QLAKVKVLIDQYV
-2136 ADGNRMVDE
+2136 ADGNRMIDE

-2151 IKKDTQLIIDE
+2151 IKQHTQFIVDE

-2167 LPAEVIKASP
+2167 LPAEAMKVSP
-2177 KVGQPAP
+2177 KVIQPAP

-2190 KKEDKQEVRKVV
+2190 KKEETHESRKVE

-2210 EEMDLPLKELA
+2210 EGMDLPLKEFA

-2233 SKKEKES
+2233 TKNEKES

>member
-37 ALTTDHNVQG
+37 ALTTDNNVQ
-47 GSNQALPGNSQ
+47 SDTNQATPVNSQ
-58 NTNAD
+58 DKDVAN
-63 TNRDIVNDSQNTP
+63 NRGLANSAQNTP
-76 NAHATDNTST
+76 NQSATTNQAT
-86 NQALTNHQNVD
+86 NQALVNHNNGSIV
-97 VANQVGPAPIQP
+97 NQATPTSVSTP
-109 SASPAQNNNNSNA
+109 SAQNNNHTDGNTTATETVSNA
-122 NSTAT
+122 N
-127 EPAAN
+127 
-132 TNNNLAS
+132 NNDAVS
-139 NNNTLNVP
+139 NNTTLNVP
-147 NNTDN
+147 NKTNEN
-152 NDSARHLTLKEIQ
+152 GSGGHLTLKEIQ

-178 AIAEEASN
+178 AIAEPASN
-186 RPKKRSRRAAPT
+186 RPKKRSRRAAPA
-198 DPNATPADPTAT
+198 DPNATPADPA
-210 PADPTA
+210 AAAA
-216 GNGSAPV
+216 GNGGAPV

-238 NIGQNAPNE
+238 NAGQNAPNE
-247 VLSFDDNNI
+247 VLSFDDNGI

-263 VPTVTVVDNLPGY
+263 VPSVTVVDNLPGF

-289 AMVRTSMFDSGD
+289 AMVRTSMFDSAD

-313 LGRIRGNDTNDHGDF
+313 LGRI
-328 NGIEKTLTVNPNSE
+328 K
-342 LIFEFNTMTTK
+342 
-353 NYQAQGNVIALGRI
+353 
-367 RGNDTNDHG
+367 GNDTNDHG

-401 TKNYQGMTN
+401 TKNYQGVTN

-421 IGEKVVAYGP
+421 IAEKSVAYGP
-431 IWRLLKVPENV
+431 IWRLFKVPENV

-523 FVYKI
+523 FVYQV

-546 SGNSGVDINDMN
+546 SSNSGVDMNDFN
-558 VTYDAANRII
+558 VTYDAANRVI

-573 GGGTGNS
+573 GGGSGNS

-618 SQDFINS
+618 TQDFINS

-700 LANQMQHTLIRSV
+700 LTNQMQHTLIRSV
-713 DAENAVNR
+713 DAENAVNK
-721 KVDDMED
+721 KVDQMED

-789 PNAKQAIRDKAAKQ
+789 PNAKKAIRDKATKQ
-803 REIINHTP
+803 REIINGTP
-811 DATQDEIQDALN
+811 DATEDEIQDALN
-823 QLTTDETDAIDN
+823 QLATDETDAIDN

-857 AVAPQVTHK
+857 AVVPQVTHK
-866 QAARDAINQA
+866 KAARDAINQA

-914 QATTND
+914 QATTNA
-920 DVDTAK
+920 DVDNAK

-972 QAAIEKVNA
+972 QAAIDKVNA
-981 AVAVANTNILNA
+981 AVTAANTNILNA

-1007 QGIQAIEPA
+1007 QGIQAITPA

-1025 AIDQSAETQHNAIFN
+1025 AIDKSAETQHNTIFN

-1097 TDARNAVNE
+1097 TDARNVVND

-1140 LNDIG
+1140 LTDIG

-1181 TDLATA
+1181 NDLATA

-1208 QVDQDLATA
+1208 QVDQELATA

-1256 QTNQHYSAKL
+1256 QINQHYNAKL
-1266 VEINATPDATD
+1266 AEINATPDATD

-1294 IESIKQAN
+1294 IESVKQAN

-1383 VDATTNQAINAIDN
+1383 VDTTTNQALNAIDN

-1425 SLDSTDNEKEVALQ
+1425 SLDSTDNEKEVASQ

-1475 QPETKIKPAAREKI
+1475 QPETKVKPAAREKI
-1489 NQKANELRAQI
+1489 NQKVNELRAKI

-1507 AEERQA
+1507 AEERQV
-1513 ALDKINDLVAKAMTN
+1513 ALDKINEFVNQAMTD
-1528 ITNDRTNQ
+1528 ITNNRTNQ
-1536 QVNDSTNQ
+1536 QVDDTTSQ
-1544 ALDDIALVTPD
+1544 ALDSIALVAPE

-1565 VKQQYEAKKHEIE
+1565 VKQQYEAKKQEIE

-1599 KRALQNINQAIAN
+1599 KLALQNINQAVTN
-1612 NDVKRVESNGI
+1612 NDVKRVETNGI
-1623 ATLKGVEPHIVVKP
+1623 ATLKGVQPHIVIKP
-1637 EAQEA
+1637 EAQQA
-1642 IKASADNQV
+1642 IKASAENQV

-1659 ATTDELDEANQQIN
+1659 ATVDELDEANQLIS
-1673 DTLKQGQQDID
+1673 DTLKQAQQEIE
-1684 NTTQDAAV
+1684 NTNQDAAV
-1692 NDVRN
+1692 TDVRN

-1708 KVRRKRAALDNID
+1708 KVRRKRAALDSI
-1721 ESNNNQLDAIRNTL
+1721 EENNKNQLDAIRNTL
-1735 DTTQDERNVAIAA
+1735 DTTQDERDVAIDT

-1753 NAIKNDIA
+1753 NTIKNDIA
-1761 QNKTNAEVDQT
+1761 QNKTNAEVDRT
-1772 EADGNNNIKVIL
+1772 ETDGNDNIKVIL

-1792 ARQSVSAKAEAQ
+1792 ARQSVGVKAEAQ

-1848 NSIDAQN
+1848 DSIDAQN

-1883 LIKANNEATD
+1883 LSKANNEATD
-1893 EEQNAAIVQVEKE
+1893 EEQNIAIAQVEKE

-1913 IAGAVTNADVAY
+1913 IASAVTNADVAY
-1925 LLHDGKNE
+1925 LLHDEKNE

-1941 NKKATAREQLT
+1941 NRKASAREQLT

-1965 VQATV
+1965 IQATV

-2004 TLNLQTIHDLDVH
+2004 SLNLQTIHDLDVH

-2035 THLVQN
+2035 TALVQN
-2041 YRKVSDRNKADALK
+2041 YRKVSNRNKADALK

-2088 GDIEAVITEKENSLL
+2088 SDIEAVITEKENSLL

-2123 QLAKVKALIDQYV
+2123 QLAKVKVLIDQYV
-2136 ADGNRMVDE
+2136 ADGNRMIDE

-2151 IKKDTQLIIDE
+2151 IKQHTQFIVDE

-2167 LPAEVIKASP
+2167 LPAEPTKVSP
-2177 KVGQPAP
+2177 KVIQPAP

-2190 KKEDKQEVRKVV
+2190 KKEETHESRKVE

-2210 EEMDLPLKELA
+2210 EGMDLPLKEFA

-2233 SKKEKES
+2233 TKNEKES

>member
-47 GSNQALPGNSQ
+47 GSNQALPGNSP

-63 TNRDIVNDSQNTP
+63 TNRDIVNGSQNTP

-86 NQALTNHQNVD
+86 NQALTNHQNVG
-97 VANQVGPAPIQP
+97 VANQVAPAPIQP
-109 SASPAQNNNNSNA
+109 STSSASNNNHSDA

-186 RPKKRSRRAAPT
+186 RPKKRSRRAAPA
-198 DPNATPADPTAT
+198 DPNAT

-223 AITAPYTP
+223 AITAPFTP

-247 VLSFDDNNI
+247 VLTFDDNNI

-313 LGRIRGNDTNDHGDF
+313 LGRIKGNDTNDHG
-328 NGIEKTLTVNPNSE
+328 G
-342 LIFEFNTMTTK
+342 
-353 NYQAQGNVIALGRI
+353 
-367 RGNDTNDHG
+367 
-376 DFNGIEKTL
+376 FNGIEKTL

-528 QLPEGVEYVN
+528 QSPEGVEYVN

-604 RTVTFNDTLTYKTY
+604 RTVTFNDILTYKTY
-618 SQDFINS
+618 TQDFINS

-665 LDIFNDLKRR
+665 LDIFNELKRR

-700 LANQMQHTLIRSV
+700 LVNQMQHTLIRSV

-803 REIINHTP
+803 REIINNTP

-981 AVAVANTNILNA
+981 AVAAANTNILNA
-993 NTNADVEQVKTNAI
+993 NTNAGVEQVKTNAI

-1097 TDARNAVNE
+1097 TDARNAVND

-1198 TTEEKQVALN
+1198 TDEEKQVALN

-1244 QPNIVKKPAALA
+1244 QPNIVKKPTALA
-1256 QTNQHYSAKL
+1256 QINQHYNAKL
-1266 VEINATPDATD
+1266 AEINATPDATD

-1397 VEAEVVI
+1397 VEAKVVI

-1425 SLDSTDNEKEVALQ
+1425 SLDSTDNEKEVALL

-1475 QPETKIKPAAREKI
+1475 QPETKVKPAAREKI

-1555 HIVRAAARDA
+1555 HIVRATARDA

-1599 KRALQNINQAIAN
+1599 KRALQNIDQAIAN

-1913 IAGAVTNADVAY
+1913 IASAVTNADVAY

-1959 QAIEAN
+1959 LAIEAN

-2004 TLNLQTIHDLDVH
+2004 SLNLQTIHDLDVH

-2136 ADGNRMVDE
+2136 ADGIRMIDE

-2151 IKKDTQLIIDE
+2151 IKQHTQFIVDE

-2167 LPAEVIKASP
+2167 LPAEATKVLP

-2184 KVCTPI
+2184 KLCTSI
-2190 KKEDKQEVRKVV
+2190 KKVDKQEVRKVV

-2233 SKKEKES
+2233 NKNEKES

>member
-9 YSIRKYKVGIFST
+9 YSIRKYKIGIFST

-37 ALTTDHNVQG
+37 ALTTDNNVQ
-47 GSNQALPGNSQ
+47 SDTNQATPVNSQ
-58 NTNAD
+58 DKDVAN
-63 TNRDIVNDSQNTP
+63 NRGLANSAQNTP
-76 NAHATDNTST
+76 NQSATTNQAT
-86 NQALTNHQNVD
+86 NQALVNHNNGSIV
-97 VANQVGPAPIQP
+97 NQATPTSVQSSTP
-109 SASPAQNNNNSNA
+109 SAQNNNHTDGNTTATETVSNA
-122 NSTAT
+122 N
-127 EPAAN
+127 
-132 TNNNLAS
+132 NNDVAS
-139 NNNTLNVP
+139 NNTTLNVP
-147 NNTDN
+147 NKTNEN
-152 NDSARHLTLKEIQ
+152 GSGGHLTLKEIQ

-178 AIAEEASN
+178 AIAEPASN
-186 RPKKRSRRAAPT
+186 RPKKRSRRAAPA
-198 DPNATPADPTAT
+198 DPNATPADPGA
-210 PADPTA
+210 AAA
-216 GNGSAPV
+216 GNGGAPV

-238 NIGQNAPNE
+238 NAGQNAPNE
-247 VLSFDDNNI
+247 VLSFDDNSI

-263 VPTVTVVDNLPGY
+263 VPSVTVVDNLPGF

-284 GVFSH
+284 GVLSH
-289 AMVRTSMFDSGD
+289 AMVRTSMFEAGS
-301 AKNYQAQGNVIA
+301 NRTYQAQGNVLA
-313 LGRIRGNDTNDHGDF
+313 LGRISGTDASNHGDF
-328 NGIEKTLTVNPNSE
+328 NGIEKSLTVNPNSE
-342 LIFEFNTMTTK
+342 LIFEFNTMPTK
-353 NYQAQGNVIALGRI
+353 NGQGATNV
-367 RGNDTNDHG
+367 
-376 DFNGIEKTL
+376 
-385 TVNPNS
+385 
-391 ELIFEFNTMT
+391 
-401 TKNYQGMTN
+401 
-410 LIIKNADNDTV
+410 IIKNADTNDT
-421 IGEKVVAYGP
+421 IAEKTVEGGP
-431 IWRLLKVPENV
+431 TLRLFKVPDNV
-442 SHLKIQFVPKNDAI
+442 RNLKIQFVPKNDAI

-462 YQLRDGYKYYDFV
+462 YQLKDGYKYYSFV

-514 FGASFNTDD
+514 SGASLDTDE

-546 SGNSGVDINDMN
+546 SNNSGVDVNDMN
-558 VTYDAANRII
+558 VTYDAANRVI

-573 GGGTGNS
+573 GGGTTNS

-618 SQDFINS
+618 TQDFINS
-625 PAESHT
+625 AAESHT

-665 LDIFNDLKRR
+665 LDIFNDLKKR
-675 AQTILDE
+675 AQTILAE

-700 LANQMQHTLIRSV
+700 LTNQMQHTLIRSV
-713 DAENAVNR
+713 DAENAVNQ
-721 KVDDMED
+721 KADQMED

-749 EHKNEIIGN
+749 EHKGNIIGD

-789 PNAKQAIRDKAAKQ
+789 PNAKKAIRDKATKQ
-803 REIINHTP
+803 REIINATP
-811 DATQDEIQDALN
+811 DATEDEIQDALN
-823 QLTTDETDAIDN
+823 QLATDETDAIDN

-857 AVAPQVTHK
+857 AVVPQVTHK
-866 QAARDAINQA
+866 KAARDAINQA

-914 QATTND
+914 QATTNA
-920 DVDTAK
+920 DVDNAK

-972 QAAIEKVNA
+972 QAAIDKVNA
-981 AVAVANTNILNA
+981 AITAANTNILNA

-1007 QGIQAIEPA
+1007 QGIQAITPA

-1025 AIDQSAETQHNAIFN
+1025 AIDKSAETQHNTIFN

-1097 TDARNAVNE
+1097 TDARNVVND

-1140 LNDIG
+1140 LTDIG

-1181 TDLATA
+1181 NDLATA

-1208 QVDQDLATA
+1208 QVDQELATA
-1217 INNINQADTNAEVD
+1217 INNINQADTNEEVD

-1256 QTNQHYSAKL
+1256 QINQHYNAKL
-1266 VEINATPDATD
+1266 AEINATPDATN

-1294 IESIKQAN
+1294 IESIKKAN

-1383 VDATTNQAINAIDN
+1383 VDATTNQAVNAIDN

-1425 SLDSTDNEKEVALQ
+1425 SLDSTDNEKEVASQ

-1475 QPETKIKPAAREKI
+1475 QPETKVKPAAREKI
-1489 NQKANELRAQI
+1489 NQKANELRAKI

-1507 AEERQA
+1507 AEERQV
-1513 ALDKINDLVAKAMTN
+1513 ALDKINEFVNQAMTD
-1528 ITNDRTNQ
+1528 ITNNRTNQ
-1536 QVNDSTNQ
+1536 QVDDTTSQ
-1544 ALDDIALVTPD
+1544 ALDSIALVAPE

-1565 VKQQYEAKKHEIE
+1565 VKQQYEAKKQEIE

-1599 KRALQNINQAIAN
+1599 KLALQNINQAVTN
-1612 NDVKRVESNGI
+1612 NDVKRVETNGI
-1623 ATLKGVEPHIVVKP
+1623 ATLKGVQPHIVIKP
-1637 EAQEA
+1637 EAQQA
-1642 IKASADNQV
+1642 IKASAENQV

-1659 ATTDELDEANQQIN
+1659 ATVDELDEANQLIS
-1673 DTLKQGQQDID
+1673 DTLKQAQQEIE
-1684 NTTQDAAV
+1684 NTNQDAAV
-1692 NDVRN
+1692 TDVRN

-1708 KVRRKRAALDNID
+1708 KVRRKRAALDSI
-1721 ESNNNQLDAIRNTL
+1721 EENNKNQLDAIRNTL
-1735 DTTQDERNVAIAA
+1735 DTTQDERDVAIDT

-1753 NAIKNDIA
+1753 NTIKNDIA
-1761 QNKTNAEVDQT
+1761 QNKTNAEVDRT
-1772 EADGNNNIKVIL
+1772 ETDGNDNIKVIL

-1792 ARQSVSAKAEAQ
+1792 ARQSVGVKAEAQ

-1848 NSIDAQN
+1848 DSINAQN

-1893 EEQNAAIVQVEKE
+1893 EEQNIAIAQVEKE

-1913 IAGAVTNADVAY
+1913 IASAVTNADVAY
-1925 LLHDGKNE
+1925 LLHNEKNE

-1941 NKKATAREQLT
+1941 NRKASAREQLT

-1965 VQATV
+1965 IQATV

-2004 TLNLQTIHDLDVH
+2004 SLNLQTIHDLDVH

-2035 THLVQN
+2035 TALVQN

-2088 GDIEAVITEKENSLL
+2088 SDIEAVITEKENSLL

-2123 QLAKVKALIDQYV
+2123 QLAKVKVLIDQYV
-2136 ADGNRMVDE
+2136 ADGNRMIDE

-2151 IKKDTQLIIDE
+2151 IKQHTQFIVDE

-2167 LPAEVIKASP
+2167 LPAEATKVSP
-2177 KVGQPAP
+2177 KVIQPAP

-2190 KKEDKQEVRKVV
+2190 KKEETHESRKVE

-2210 EEMDLPLKELA
+2210 EGMDLPLKEFA

-2233 SKKEKES
+2233 TKNEKES

>member
-37 ALTTDHNVQG
+37 ALTTDNNVQ
-47 GSNQALPGNSQ
+47 SDTNQATPVNSQ
-58 NTNAD
+58 DKDVAN
-63 TNRDIVNDSQNTP
+63 NRGLANSAQNTP
-76 NAHATDNTST
+76 NQSATTNQAT
-86 NQALTNHQNVD
+86 NQALVNHNNGSIV
-97 VANQVGPAPIQP
+97 NQATPTSVQSSTP
-109 SASPAQNNNNSNA
+109 SAQNNNHTDGNTTATETVSNA
-122 NSTAT
+122 N
-127 EPAAN
+127 
-132 TNNNLAS
+132 NNDVAS
-139 NNNTLNVP
+139 NNTTLNVP
-147 NNTDN
+147 NKTNEN
-152 NDSARHLTLKEIQ
+152 GSGGHLTLKEIQ

-178 AIAEEASN
+178 AIAEPASN
-186 RPKKRSRRAAPT
+186 RPKKRSRRAAPA
-198 DPNATPADPTAT
+198 DPNATPADPGA
-210 PADPTA
+210 AAA
-216 GNGSAPV
+216 GNGGAPV

-238 NIGQNAPNE
+238 NAGQNAPNE
-247 VLSFDDNNI
+247 VLSFDDNSI

-263 VPTVTVVDNLPGY
+263 VPSVTVVDNLPGF

-284 GVFSH
+284 GVLSH
-289 AMVRTSMFDSGD
+289 AMVRTSMFEAGS
-301 AKNYQAQGNVIA
+301 NRTYQAQGNVLA
-313 LGRIRGNDTNDHGDF
+313 LGRISGTDASNHGDF
-328 NGIEKTLTVNPNSE
+328 NGIEKSLTVNPNSE
-342 LIFEFNTMTTK
+342 LIFEFNTMPTK
-353 NYQAQGNVIALGRI
+353 NGQGATNV
-367 RGNDTNDHG
+367 
-376 DFNGIEKTL
+376 
-385 TVNPNS
+385 
-391 ELIFEFNTMT
+391 
-401 TKNYQGMTN
+401 
-410 LIIKNADNDTV
+410 IIKNADTNDT
-421 IGEKVVAYGP
+421 IAEKTVEGGP
-431 IWRLLKVPENV
+431 TLRLFKVPDNV
-442 SHLKIQFVPKNDAI
+442 RNLKIQFVPKNDAI

-462 YQLRDGYKYYDFV
+462 YQLKDGYKYYSFV

-514 FGASFNTDD
+514 SGASLDTDE

-546 SGNSGVDINDMN
+546 SNNSGVDVNDMN
-558 VTYDAANRII
+558 VTYDAANRVI

-573 GGGTGNS
+573 GGGTTNS

-618 SQDFINS
+618 TQDFINS
-625 PAESHT
+625 AAESHT

-665 LDIFNDLKRR
+665 LDIFNDLKKR
-675 AQTILDE
+675 AQTILAE

-689 NKRVSQADIDS
+689 NKRVSQADIDT
-700 LANQMQHTLIRSV
+700 LTNQMQHTLIRSV
-713 DAENAVNR
+713 DAENAVNQ
-721 KVDDMED
+721 KADQMED

-749 EHKNEIIGN
+749 EHKGNIIGD

-789 PNAKQAIRDKAAKQ
+789 PNAKKAIRDKATKQ
-803 REIINHTP
+803 REIINATP
-811 DATQDEIQDALN
+811 DATEDEIQDAIN
-823 QLTTDETDAIDN
+823 QLATDETDAIDN

-857 AVAPQVTHK
+857 SVVPQVTHK

-914 QATTND
+914 QATTNA
-920 DVDTAK
+920 DVDNAK

-972 QAAIEKVNA
+972 QAAIDKVNA
-981 AVAVANTNILNA
+981 AVTAANTNILNA
-993 NTNADVEQVKTNAI
+993 NTNAEVEQVKTNAI
-1007 QGIQAIEPA
+1007 QGIQAITPA

-1025 AIDQSAETQHNAIFN
+1025 AIDKSAETQHNTIFN

-1097 TDARNAVNE
+1097 TDARNVVND

-1140 LNDIG
+1140 LTDIG

-1181 TDLATA
+1181 NDLATA

-1208 QVDQDLATA
+1208 QVDQELATA

-1256 QTNQHYSAKL
+1256 QINQHYNAKL
-1266 VEINATPDATD
+1266 AEINATPDATN

-1383 VDATTNQAINAIDN
+1383 VDTTTNQALNAIDN

-1425 SLDSTDNEKEVALQ
+1425 SLDSTDNEKEVASQ

-1475 QPETKIKPAAREKI
+1475 QPETKVKPAAREKI
-1489 NQKANELRAQI
+1489 NQKANELRAKI

-1507 AEERQA
+1507 AEERQV
-1513 ALDKINDLVAKAMTN
+1513 ALDKINEFVNQAMTD
-1528 ITNDRTNQ
+1528 ITNNRTNQ
-1536 QVNDSTNQ
+1536 QVDDTTSQ
-1544 ALDDIALVTPD
+1544 ALDSIVLVAPE

-1565 VKQQYEAKKHEIE
+1565 VKQQYEAKKQEIE

-1593 QLANNE
+1593 QLANN
-1599 KRALQNINQAIAN
+1599 KKLALQNINQAVTN
-1612 NDVKRVESNGI
+1612 NDVKRVETNGI
-1623 ATLKGVEPHIVVKP
+1623 ATLKGVQPHIVIKP
-1637 EAQEA
+1637 EAQQA
-1642 IKASADNQV
+1642 IKASAENQV

-1659 ATTDELDEANQQIN
+1659 ATVDELDEANQLIS
-1673 DTLKQGQQDID
+1673 DTLKQAQQEIE
-1684 NTTQDAAV
+1684 NTNQDAAV
-1692 NDVRN
+1692 TDVRN

-1708 KVRRKRAALDNID
+1708 KVRRKRAALDSI
-1721 ESNNNQLDAIRNTL
+1721 EENNKNQLDAIRNTL
-1735 DTTQDERNVAIAA
+1735 DTTQDERDVAIDT

-1753 NAIKNDIA
+1753 NTIKNDIA
-1761 QNKTNAEVDQT
+1761 QNKTNAEVDRT
-1772 EADGNNNIKVIL
+1772 ETDGNDNIKVIL

-1792 ARQSVSAKAEAQ
+1792 ARQSVGVKAEAQ

-1848 NSIDAQN
+1848 DSIDAQN

-1893 EEQNAAIVQVEKE
+1893 EEQNIAIAQVEKE

-1913 IAGAVTNADVAY
+1913 IASAVTNADVAY
-1925 LLHDGKNE
+1925 LLHDEKNE

-1941 NKKATAREQLT
+1941 SRKASAREQLT

-1965 VQATV
+1965 IQATV

-2004 TLNLQTIHDLDVH
+2004 SLNLQTIHDLDVH

-2035 THLVQN
+2035 TALVQN

-2088 GDIEAVITEKENSLL
+2088 SDIEAVITEKENSLL

-2123 QLAKVKALIDQYV
+2123 QLAKVKVLIDQYV
-2136 ADGNRMVDE
+2136 ADGNRMIDE

-2151 IKKDTQLIIDE
+2151 IKQHTQFIVDE

-2167 LPAEVIKASP
+2167 LPAEAMKVSP
-2177 KVGQPAP
+2177 KVIQPAP

-2190 KKEDKQEVRKVV
+2190 KKEETHESRKVE

-2210 EEMDLPLKELA
+2210 EEMDLPLKEFA

-2233 SKKEKES
+2233 TKNEKES

>member
-47 GSNQALPGNSQ
+47 GSNQALPGNSP

-63 TNRDIVNDSQNTP
+63 TNRDIVNGSQNTP

-86 NQALTNHQNVD
+86 NQALTNHQNVG
-97 VANQVGPAPIQP
+97 VANQVAPAPIQP
-109 SASPAQNNNNSNA
+109 STSSASNNNHSDA

-186 RPKKRSRRAAPT
+186 RPKKRSRRAAPA
-198 DPNATPADPTAT
+198 DPNAT

-223 AITAPYTP
+223 AITAPFTP

-247 VLSFDDNNI
+247 VLTFDDNNI

-313 LGRIRGNDTNDHGDF
+313 LGRIKGNDTNDHG
-328 NGIEKTLTVNPNSE
+328 G
-342 LIFEFNTMTTK
+342 
-353 NYQAQGNVIALGRI
+353 
-367 RGNDTNDHG
+367 
-376 DFNGIEKTL
+376 FNGIEKTL

-604 RTVTFNDTLTYKTY
+604 RTVTFNDILTYKTY
-618 SQDFINS
+618 TQDFINS

-644 KDALQAEVD
+644 KDVLQAEVD

-665 LDIFNDLKRR
+665 LDIFNELKRR

-700 LANQMQHTLIRSV
+700 LVNQMQHTLIRSV

-789 PNAKQAIRDKAAKQ
+789 TNAKQAIRDKAAKQ
-803 REIINHTP
+803 REIINNTP

-908 ALEQIN
+908 ALEKIN

-981 AVAVANTNILNA
+981 AVAAANTNILNA

-1097 TDARNAVNE
+1097 TDARNAVND

-1198 TTEEKQVALN
+1198 TDEEKQVALN

-1244 QPNIVKKPAALA
+1244 QPNIVKKPTALA
-1256 QTNQHYSAKL
+1256 QINQHYNAKL
-1266 VEINATPDATD
+1266 AEINATPDATD

-1397 VEAEVVI
+1397 VEAKVVI

-1425 SLDSTDNEKEVALQ
+1425 SLDSTDNEKEVALL

-1475 QPETKIKPAAREKI
+1475 QPETKVKPAAREKI

-1555 HIVRAAARDA
+1555 HIVRATARDA

-1599 KRALQNINQAIAN
+1599 KRALQNIDQAIAN

-1913 IAGAVTNADVAY
+1913 IASAVTNADVAY

-1959 QAIEAN
+1959 LAIEAN

-2004 TLNLQTIHDLDVH
+2004 SLNLQTIHDLDVH

-2136 ADGNRMVDE
+2136 ADGIRMIDE

-2151 IKKDTQLIIDE
+2151 IKQHTQFIVDE

-2167 LPAEVIKASP
+2167 LPAEATKVLP

-2184 KVCTPI
+2184 KLCTSI
-2190 KKEDKQEVRKVV
+2190 KKVDKQEVRKVV

-2233 SKKEKES
+2233 NKNEKES

>member
-1 MNLLKKNK
+1 M
-9 YSIRKYKVGIFST
+9 
-22 LIGTVLLLSNPNGAQ
+22 
-37 ALTTDHNVQG
+37 
-47 GSNQALPGNSQ
+47 
-58 NTNAD
+58 
-63 TNRDIVNDSQNTP
+63 
-76 NAHATDNTST
+76 
-86 NQALTNHQNVD
+86 
-97 VANQVGPAPIQP
+97 
-109 SASPAQNNNNSNA
+109 
-122 NSTAT
+122 
-127 EPAAN
+127 
-132 TNNNLAS
+132 
-139 NNNTLNVP
+139 
-147 NNTDN
+147 
-152 NDSARHLTLKEIQ
+152 
-165 EDVRHSSDKPELV
+165 
-178 AIAEEASN
+178 
-186 RPKKRSRRAAPT
+186 
-198 DPNATPADPTAT
+198 
-210 PADPTA
+210 
-216 GNGSAPV
+216 
-223 AITAPYTP
+223 
-231 TTDPNAN
+231 
-238 NIGQNAPNE
+238 
-247 VLSFDDNNI
+247 
-256 RPSTNRS
+256 
-263 VPTVTVVDNLPGY
+263 
-276 TLINGGKV
+276 
-284 GVFSH
+284 
-289 AMVRTSMFDSGD
+289 
-301 AKNYQAQGNVIA
+301 
-313 LGRIRGNDTNDHGDF
+313 
-328 NGIEKTLTVNPNSE
+328 
-342 LIFEFNTMTTK
+342 
-353 NYQAQGNVIALGRI
+353 
-367 RGNDTNDHG
+367 
-376 DFNGIEKTL
+376 
-385 TVNPNS
+385 
-391 ELIFEFNTMT
+391 
-401 TKNYQGMTN
+401 
-410 LIIKNADNDTV
+410 
-421 IGEKVVAYGP
+421 
-431 IWRLLKVPENV
+431 
-442 SHLKIQFVPKNDAI
+442 
-456 TDARGI
+456 
-462 YQLRDGYKYYDFV
+462 
-475 DSIGLHSGSHVYVE
+475 
-489 RRTMEPTATNNKE
+489 
-502 FTVTTSLKNNGN
+502 
-514 FGASFNTDD
+514 
-523 FVYKI
+523 
-528 QLPEGVEYVN
+528 N

-546 SGNSGVDINDMN
+546 SNNSGVDVNDMN
-558 VTYDAANRII
+558 VTYDAANRVI

-573 GGGTGNS
+573 GGGTANS
-580 PARLMPDKILDLK
+580 PARLMPDKILDLR

-604 RTVTFNDTLTYKTY
+604 RTVTFNETLTYKTY
-618 SQDFINS
+618 TQDFINS
-625 PAESHT
+625 AAESHT

-665 LDIFNDLKRR
+665 LDIFNGLKRR

-700 LANQMQHTLIRSV
+700 LTNQMQHTLIRSV
-713 DAENAVNR
+713 DAENAVNK
-721 KVDDMED
+721 KVDQMED

-789 PNAKQAIRDKAAKQ
+789 PNAKKAIRDKATKQ
-803 REIINHTP
+803 REIINATP
-811 DATQDEIQDALN
+811 DATEDEIQDALN
-823 QLTTDETDAIDN
+823 QLATDETDAIDN

-857 AVAPQVTHK
+857 AVVPQVTHK
-866 QAARDAINQA
+866 KAARDAINQA

-914 QATTND
+914 QATTNA
-920 DVDTAK
+920 DVDNAK

-972 QAAIEKVNA
+972 QAAIDKVNA
-981 AVAVANTNILNA
+981 AVTAANTNILNA

-1007 QGIQAIEPA
+1007 QGIQAITPA

-1025 AIDQSAETQHNAIFN
+1025 AIDKSAETQHNTIFN

-1075 VAQAKDQG
+1075 VVQAKDQG

-1097 TDARNAVNE
+1097 TDARNAVND

-1120 ATREEKQEAIN
+1120 ATREEKQEAID
-1131 RVNTLKNRA
+1131 RVNALKNRA
-1140 LNDIG
+1140 LTDIG

-1181 TDLATA
+1181 NDLATA

-1208 QVDQDLATA
+1208 QVDQELATA

-1256 QTNQHYSAKL
+1256 QINQHYNAKL
-1266 VEINATPDATD
+1266 AEINATPDATD

-1294 IESIKQAN
+1294 IESVKQAN

-1308 QAATVAENNIDAV
+1308 RATTVAENNIDAV

-1425 SLDSTDNEKEVALQ
+1425 SLDSTDNEKEVASQ

-1475 QPETKIKPAAREKI
+1475 QPETKVKPAARKKI
-1489 NQKANELRAQI
+1489 NQKANELRAKI

-1507 AEERQA
+1507 AEERQV
-1513 ALDKINDLVAKAMTN
+1513 ALDKINEFVNQAMTD
-1528 ITNDRTNQ
+1528 ITNNRTNQ
-1536 QVNDSTNQ
+1536 QVDDTTSQ
-1544 ALDDIALVTPD
+1544 ALDSIALVAPE

-1565 VKQQYEAKKHEIE
+1565 VKQQYEAKKQEIE

-1599 KRALQNINQAIAN
+1599 KLALQNINQAVTN
-1612 NDVKRVESNGI
+1612 NDVKRVETNGI
-1623 ATLKGVEPHIVVKP
+1623 ATLKGVQPHIVIKP
-1637 EAQEA
+1637 EAQQA
-1642 IKASADNQV
+1642 IKASAENQV

-1659 ATTDELDEANQQIN
+1659 ATVDELDEANQLIS
-1673 DTLKQGQQDID
+1673 DTLKQAQQEIE
-1684 NTTQDAAV
+1684 NTNQDAAV
-1692 NDVRN
+1692 TDVRN

-1708 KVRRKRAALDNID
+1708 KVRRKRAALDSI
-1721 ESNNNQLDAIRNTL
+1721 EENNKNQLDAIRNTL
-1735 DTTQDERNVAIAA
+1735 DTTQDERDVAIDT

-1753 NAIKNDIA
+1753 NTIKNDIA
-1761 QNKTNAEVDQT
+1761 QNKTNAEVDRT
-1772 EADGNNNIKVIL
+1772 ETDGNDNIKVIL

-1792 ARQSVSAKAEAQ
+1792 ARQSVGVKAEVQ

-1848 NSIDAQN
+1848 DSINAQN

-1893 EEQNAAIVQVEKE
+1893 EEQNIAIAQVEKE

-1913 IAGAVTNADVAY
+1913 IASAVTNADVAY
-1925 LLHDGKNE
+1925 LLHDEKNE

-1941 NKKATAREQLT
+1941 NRKASAREQLT

-1965 VQATV
+1965 IQATV

-2004 TLNLQTIHDLDVH
+2004 SLNLQTIHDLDVH

-2035 THLVQN
+2035 TALVQN
-2041 YRKVSDRNKADALK
+2041 YRKVSNRNKADALK

-2088 GDIEAVITEKENSLL
+2088 SDIEAVITEKENSLL

-2123 QLAKVKALIDQYV
+2123 QLAKVKVLIDQYV
-2136 ADGNRMVDE
+2136 ADGNRMIDE

-2151 IKKDTQLIIDE
+2151 IKQHTQFIVDE

-2167 LPAEVIKASP
+2167 LPAEATKVSP
-2177 KVGQPAP
+2177 KEIQPAP

-2190 KKEDKQEVRKVV
+2190 KKEETHESRKVE

-2210 EEMDLPLKELA
+2210 EGMDLPLKEFA

-2233 SKKEKES
+2233 TKNEKES

>member
-301 AKNYQAQGNVIA
+301 A
-313 LGRIRGNDTNDHGDF
+313 
-328 NGIEKTLTVNPNSE
+328 
-342 LIFEFNTMTTK
+342 K

-1439 ALAKEKEK
+1439 ALAKEK

>member
-37 ALTTDHNVQG
+37 ALTTDNNVQ
-47 GSNQALPGNSQ
+47 SDTNQATPVNSQ
-58 NTNAD
+58 DKDVAN
-63 TNRDIVNDSQNTP
+63 NRGLANSAQNTP
-76 NAHATDNTST
+76 NQSATTNQAT
-86 NQALTNHQNVD
+86 NQALVNHNNGSIV
-97 VANQVGPAPIQP
+97 NQATPTSVQSSTP
-109 SASPAQNNNNSNA
+109 SAQNNNHTDGNTTATETVSNA
-122 NSTAT
+122 N
-127 EPAAN
+127 
-132 TNNNLAS
+132 NNDAVS
-139 NNNTLNVP
+139 NNTTLNVP
-147 NNTDN
+147 NKTNEN
-152 NDSARHLTLKEIQ
+152 GSGGHLTLKEIQ

-178 AIAEEASN
+178 AIAEPASN
-186 RPKKRSRRAAPT
+186 RPKKRSKRAAPA
-198 DPNATPADPTAT
+198 DPNATPADPA
-210 PADPTA
+210 AAAA
-216 GNGSAPV
+216 GNGGAPV

-238 NIGQNAPNE
+238 NAGQNAPNE
-247 VLSFDDNNI
+247 VLSFDDNGI

-263 VPTVTVVDNLPGY
+263 VPSVTVVDNLPGF

-289 AMVRTSMFDSGD
+289 AMVRTSMFDSAD

-313 LGRIRGNDTNDHGDF
+313 LGRI
-328 NGIEKTLTVNPNSE
+328 K
-342 LIFEFNTMTTK
+342 
-353 NYQAQGNVIALGRI
+353 
-367 RGNDTNDHG
+367 GNDTNDHG

-401 TKNYQGMTN
+401 TKNYQGVTN

-421 IGEKVVAYGP
+421 IAEKSVAYGP
-431 IWRLLKVPENV
+431 IWRLFKVPENV

-523 FVYKI
+523 FVYQV

-546 SGNSGVDINDMN
+546 SSNSGVDMNDFN
-558 VTYDAANRII
+558 VTYDAANRVI

-573 GGGTGNS
+573 GGGSGNS

-618 SQDFINS
+618 TQDFINS

-631 VSTNP
+631 VRTNP

-700 LANQMQHTLIRSV
+700 LTNQMQHTLIRSV
-713 DAENAVNR
+713 DAENAVNK
-721 KVDDMED
+721 KV
-728 LVNQNDEL
+728 
-736 TDEEKQ
+736 
-742 AAIQVIE
+742 
-749 EHKNEIIGN
+749 
-758 IGDQTTDDGVT
+758 
-769 RIKDQGIQT
+769 
-778 LSGDTATPVVK
+778 
-789 PNAKQAIRDKAAKQ
+789 
-803 REIINHTP
+803 
-811 DATQDEIQDALN
+811 
-823 QLTTDETDAIDN
+823 
-835 VTNATTNADVETAKN
+835 
-850 NGINTIG
+850 
-857 AVAPQVTHK
+857 
-866 QAARDAINQA
+866 
-876 TATKRQQINSNRE
+876 
-889 ATQEEKNA
+889 
-897 ALNEL
+897 
-902 TQATNH
+902 
-908 ALEQIN
+908 
-914 QATTND
+914 
-920 DVDTAK
+920 
-926 GDGLNAI
+926 
-933 NPIAPVT
+933 
-940 VVKQAARDAV
+940 
-950 SHDAQQHI
+950 
-958 AEINANPDATQEER
+958 
-972 QAAIEKVNA
+972 
-981 AVAVANTNILNA
+981 
-993 NTNADVEQVKTNAI
+993 
-1007 QGIQAIEPA
+1007 
-1016 TKVKTDAKN
+1016 
-1025 AIDQSAETQHNAIFN
+1025 N

-1097 TDARNAVNE
+1097 TDARNVVND

-1140 LNDIG
+1140 LTDIG

-1181 TDLATA
+1181 NDLATA

-1208 QVDQDLATA
+1208 QVDQELATA

-1256 QTNQHYSAKL
+1256 QINQHYNAKL
-1266 VEINATPDATD
+1266 AEINATPDATN

-1283 INTLNQDRQQA
+1283 INTLNLDRQQA

-1383 VDATTNQAINAIDN
+1383 VDTTTNQALKAIDN

-1425 SLDSTDNEKEVALQ
+1425 SLDSTDNEKEVASQ

-1475 QPETKIKPAAREKI
+1475 QPETKVKPAAREKI
-1489 NQKANELRAQI
+1489 NQKANELRAKI

-1507 AEERQA
+1507 AEERQV
-1513 ALDKINDLVAKAMTN
+1513 ALDKINEFVNQAMTD
-1528 ITNDRTNQ
+1528 ITNNRTNQ
-1536 QVNDSTNQ
+1536 QVDDTTSQ
-1544 ALDDIALVTPD
+1544 ALDSIALVTPD

-1565 VKQQYEAKKHEIE
+1565 VKQQYEAKKREIE

-1599 KRALQNINQAIAN
+1599 KRALQNINQAVTN
-1612 NDVKRVESNGI
+1612 NDVKRVETNGI
-1623 ATLKGVEPHIVVKP
+1623 ATLKGVQPHIVIKP
-1637 EAQEA
+1637 EAQQA
-1642 IKASADNQV
+1642 IKASAENQV

-1659 ATTDELDEANQQIN
+1659 ATVDELDEANQLIS
-1673 DTLKQGQQDID
+1673 DTLKQAQQEIE
-1684 NTTQDAAV
+1684 NTNQDAAV
-1692 NDVRN
+1692 TDVRN

-1708 KVRRKRAALDNID
+1708 KVRRKRAALDSI
-1721 ESNNNQLDAIRNTL
+1721 EENNKNQLDAIRNTL
-1735 DTTQDERNVAIAA
+1735 DTTQDERDVAIDT

-1753 NAIKNDIA
+1753 NTIKNDIA
-1761 QNKTNAEVDQT
+1761 QNKTNAEVDRT
-1772 EADGNNNIKVIL
+1772 ETDGNDNIKVIL

-1792 ARQSVSAKAEAQ
+1792 ARQSVGVKAEAQ

-1848 NSIDAQN
+1848 DSINAQN

-1893 EEQNAAIVQVEKE
+1893 EEQNIAIAQVEKE

-1913 IAGAVTNADVAY
+1913 IASAVTNADVAY
-1925 LLHDGKNE
+1925 LLHDEKNE

-1941 NKKATAREQLT
+1941 NRKASAREQLT

-1965 VQATV
+1965 IQATV

-2004 TLNLQTIHDLDVH
+2004 SLNLQTIHDLDVH

-2035 THLVQN
+2035 TALVQN
-2041 YRKVSDRNKADALK
+2041 YRKVSNRNKADALK

-2088 GDIEAVITEKENSLL
+2088 SDIEAVITEKENSLL

-2123 QLAKVKALIDQYV
+2123 QLAKVKVLIDQYV
-2136 ADGNRMVDE
+2136 ADGNRMIDE

-2151 IKKDTQLIIDE
+2151 IKQHTQFIVDE

-2167 LPAEVIKASP
+2167 LPAEETKVSP
-2177 KVGQPAP
+2177 KEIQPAP

-2190 KKEDKQEVRKVV
+2190 KKEETHESRKVE

-2210 EEMDLPLKELA
+2210 EGMDLPLKEFA
-2221 LITGAALLARRR
+2221 LITGRLC
-2233 SKKEKES
+2233 

>member
-37 ALTTDHNVQG
+37 ALTTDNNVQ
-47 GSNQALPGNSQ
+47 SDTNQATPVNSQ
-58 NTNAD
+58 D
-63 TNRDIVNDSQNTP
+63 TNVANNRGLANSAQNTP
-76 NAHATDNTST
+76 NQSATTNQST
-86 NQALTNHQNVD
+86 NQALVNHNNGSI
-97 VANQVGPAPIQP
+97 ANQATPTSVQSSTP
-109 SASPAQNNNNSNA
+109 SAQNNNHTDGNTTATETVSNA
-122 NSTAT
+122 N
-127 EPAAN
+127 N
-132 TNNNLAS
+132 KDVVS
-139 NNNTLNVP
+139 NNTTLNVP
-147 NNTDN
+147 NKTNEN
-152 NDSARHLTLKEIQ
+152 GSGGHLTLKEIQ

-178 AIAEEASN
+178 AIAEQASN
-186 RPKKRSRRAAPT
+186 RPKKRSRRAAPA
-198 DPNATPADPTAT
+198 DPNATPADPA
-210 PADPTA
+210 AAAA
-216 GNGSAPV
+216 GNGGAPV

-238 NIGQNAPNE
+238 NAGQNAPNE
-247 VLSFDDNNI
+247 VLSFDDNGI

-263 VPTVTVVDNLPGY
+263 VPSVTVVDNLPGF

-313 LGRIRGNDTNDHGDF
+313 LGRIKGNDTNDHGDF
-328 NGIEKTLTVNPNSE
+328 NGIEKS
-342 LIFEFNTMTTK
+342 
-353 NYQAQGNVIALGRI
+353 
-367 RGNDTNDHG
+367 
-376 DFNGIEKTL
+376 L

-401 TKNYQGMTN
+401 TKNYQGVTN

-421 IGEKVVAYGP
+421 IAEKSVAYGP
-431 IWRLLKVPENV
+431 IWRLFKVPENV

-523 FVYKI
+523 FVYKV

-546 SGNSGVDINDMN
+546 SSNSGVDMNDFN
-558 VTYDAANRII
+558 VTYDAANRVI

-573 GGGTGNS
+573 GGGSGNS

-618 SQDFINS
+618 TQDFINS

-636 YTIDIIMN
+636 YTTDIIMN

-700 LANQMQHTLIRSV
+700 LTNQMQHTLIRSV
-713 DAENAVNR
+713 DAENAVNK
-721 KVDDMED
+721 KVDQMED

-789 PNAKQAIRDKAAKQ
+789 PNAKKAIRDKATKQ
-803 REIINHTP
+803 REIINATP
-811 DATQDEIQDALN
+811 DATEDEIQDALN
-823 QLTTDETDAIDN
+823 QLATDETDAIDN
-835 VTNATTNADVETAKN
+835 VTNATTNADVEIAKN

-857 AVAPQVTHK
+857 AVVPQVTHK

-914 QATTND
+914 QATTNA
-920 DVDTAK
+920 DVDNAK

-972 QAAIEKVNA
+972 QAAIDKVNA
-981 AVAVANTNILNA
+981 AVTAANTNILNA

-1007 QGIQAIEPA
+1007 QGIQAITPA

-1025 AIDQSAETQHNAIFN
+1025 AIDKSAETQHNTIFN

-1097 TDARNAVNE
+1097 TDARNAVND

-1140 LNDIG
+1140 LTDIG

-1181 TDLATA
+1181 NDLATA
-1187 KKQEINQNTNA
+1187 KKQKINQNTNA

-1208 QVDQDLATA
+1208 QVDQELATA

-1256 QTNQHYSAKL
+1256 QINQHYNAKL
-1266 VEINATPDATD
+1266 AEINATPDATN

-1359 AVNQINQLKDQAF
+1359 AVNQINQLKDQAI

-1383 VDATTNQAINAIDN
+1383 VDTTTNQAVNAIDN

-1425 SLDSTDNEKEVALQ
+1425 SLDSTDNEKEVASQ

-1475 QPETKIKPAAREKI
+1475 QPETKVKPAAREKI
-1489 NQKANELRAQI
+1489 NQKANELRAKI

-1507 AEERQA
+1507 AEERQV
-1513 ALDKINDLVAKAMTN
+1513 ALDKINEFVNQAMTD
-1528 ITNDRTNQ
+1528 ITNNRTNQ
-1536 QVNDSTNQ
+1536 QVDDTTSQ
-1544 ALDDIALVTPD
+1544 ALDSIALVAPE

-1565 VKQQYEAKKHEIE
+1565 VKQQYEAKKQEIE

-1599 KRALQNINQAIAN
+1599 KLALQNINQAVTN
-1612 NDVKRVESNGI
+1612 NDVKRVETNGI
-1623 ATLKGVEPHIVVKP
+1623 ATLKGVQPHIVIKP
-1637 EAQEA
+1637 EAQQA
-1642 IKASADNQV
+1642 IKATAENQV

-1659 ATTDELDEANQQIN
+1659 ATVDELDEANQLIS
-1673 DTLKQGQQDID
+1673 DTLKQAQQEIE
-1684 NTTQDAAV
+1684 NTNQDAAV
-1692 NDVRN
+1692 TDVRN

-1708 KVRRKRAALDNID
+1708 KVRRKRAALDSI
-1721 ESNNNQLDAIRNTL
+1721 EENNKNQLDAIRNTL
-1735 DTTQDERNVAIAA
+1735 DTTQDERDVAIDT

-1753 NAIKNDIA
+1753 NTIKNDIA
-1761 QNKTNAEVDQT
+1761 QNKTNAEVDRT
-1772 EADGNNNIKVIL
+1772 ETDGNDNIKVIL

-1792 ARQSVSAKAEAQ
+1792 ARQSVGVKAEAQ

-1848 NSIDAQN
+1848 DSIEAQN

-1893 EEQNAAIVQVEKE
+1893 EEQNIAIAQVEKE

-1913 IAGAVTNADVAY
+1913 IASAVTNADVAY
-1925 LLHDGKNE
+1925 LLHDEKNE

-1941 NKKATAREQLT
+1941 NRKASAREQLT

-1965 VQATV
+1965 IQATV

-2004 TLNLQTIHDLDVH
+2004 SLNLQTIHDLDVH

-2035 THLVQN
+2035 TALVQN
-2041 YRKVSDRNKADALK
+2041 YRKVSNRNKADALK

-2088 GDIEAVITEKENSLL
+2088 SDIEAVITEKENSLL

-2123 QLAKVKALIDQYV
+2123 QLAKVKVLIDQYV
-2136 ADGNRMVDE
+2136 ADGNRMIDE

-2151 IKKDTQLIIDE
+2151 IKQHTQFIVDE

-2167 LPAEVIKASP
+2167 LPAEATKVSP
-2177 KVGQPAP
+2177 KEIQPAP

-2190 KKEDKQEVRKVV
+2190 KKEETHESRKVE

-2210 EEMDLPLKELA
+2210 EGMDLPLKEFA

-2233 SKKEKES
+2233 TKNEKES

>member
-47 GSNQALPGNSQ
+47 GSNQALPGNSP

-63 TNRDIVNDSQNTP
+63 TNRDIVNGSQNTP

-86 NQALTNHQNVD
+86 NQALTNHQNVG
-97 VANQVGPAPIQP
+97 VANQVAPAPIQP
-109 SASPAQNNNNSNA
+109 STSSASNNNHSDA

-186 RPKKRSRRAAPT
+186 RPKKRSRRAAPA
-198 DPNATPADPTAT
+198 DPNAT

-223 AITAPYTP
+223 AITAPFTP

-247 VLSFDDNNI
+247 VLTFDDNNI

-313 LGRIRGNDTNDHGDF
+313 LGRIKGNDTNDHG
-328 NGIEKTLTVNPNSE
+328 G
-342 LIFEFNTMTTK
+342 
-353 NYQAQGNVIALGRI
+353 
-367 RGNDTNDHG
+367 
-376 DFNGIEKTL
+376 FNGIEKTL

-604 RTVTFNDTLTYKTY
+604 RTVTFNDILTYKTY
-618 SQDFINS
+618 TQDFINS

-653 RRIQQA
+653 RHIQQA

-665 LDIFNDLKRR
+665 LDIFNELKRR

-700 LANQMQHTLIRSV
+700 LVNQMQHTLIRSV

-803 REIINHTP
+803 REIINNTP

-981 AVAVANTNILNA
+981 AVAAANTNILNA

-1097 TDARNAVNE
+1097 TDARNAVND

-1198 TTEEKQVALN
+1198 TDEEKQVALN

-1244 QPNIVKKPAALA
+1244 QPNIVKKPTALA
-1256 QTNQHYSAKL
+1256 QINQHYNAKL
-1266 VEINATPDATD
+1266 AEINATPDATD

-1397 VEAEVVI
+1397 VEAKVVI

-1425 SLDSTDNEKEVALQ
+1425 SLDSTDNEKEIALL

-1475 QPETKIKPAAREKI
+1475 QPETKVKPAAREKI

-1555 HIVRAAARDA
+1555 HIVRATARDA

-1599 KRALQNINQAIAN
+1599 KRALQNIDQAIAN

-1913 IAGAVTNADVAY
+1913 IASAVTNADVAY

-1959 QAIEAN
+1959 LAIEAN

-2004 TLNLQTIHDLDVH
+2004 SLNLQTIHDLDVH

-2136 ADGNRMVDE
+2136 ADGIRMIDE

-2151 IKKDTQLIIDE
+2151 IKQHTQFIVDE

-2167 LPAEVIKASP
+2167 LPAEATKVLP

-2184 KVCTPI
+2184 KLCTSI
-2190 KKEDKQEVRKVV
+2190 KKVDKQEVRKVV

-2233 SKKEKES
+2233 NKNEKES

>member
-37 ALTTDHNVQG
+37 ALTTDNNVQ
-47 GSNQALPGNSQ
+47 SDTNQATPVNSQ
-58 NTNAD
+58 D
-63 TNRDIVNDSQNTP
+63 TNVANNRGLANSAQNTP
-76 NAHATDNTST
+76 NQSATTNQST
-86 NQALTNHQNVD
+86 NQALVNHNNGSI
-97 VANQVGPAPIQP
+97 ANQATPTSVQSSTP
-109 SASPAQNNNNSNA
+109 SAQNNNHTDGNTTATETVSNA
-122 NSTAT
+122 N
-127 EPAAN
+127 N
-132 TNNNLAS
+132 KDVVS
-139 NNNTLNVP
+139 NNTTLNVP
-147 NNTDN
+147 NKTNEN
-152 NDSARHLTLKEIQ
+152 GSGGHLTLKENQ

-178 AIAEEASN
+178 AIAEQASN
-186 RPKKRSRRAAPT
+186 RPKKRSRRAAPA
-198 DPNATPADPTAT
+198 DPNATPADPA
-210 PADPTA
+210 AAAA
-216 GNGSAPV
+216 GNGGAPV

-238 NIGQNAPNE
+238 NAGQNAPNE
-247 VLSFDDNNI
+247 VLSFDDNGI

-263 VPTVTVVDNLPGY
+263 VPSVTVVDNLPGF

-313 LGRIRGNDTNDHGDF
+313 LGRIKGNDTNDHGDF
-328 NGIEKTLTVNPNSE
+328 NGIEKS
-342 LIFEFNTMTTK
+342 
-353 NYQAQGNVIALGRI
+353 
-367 RGNDTNDHG
+367 
-376 DFNGIEKTL
+376 L

-401 TKNYQGMTN
+401 TKNYQGVTN

-421 IGEKVVAYGP
+421 IAEKSVAYGP
-431 IWRLLKVPENV
+431 IWRLFKVPENV

-523 FVYKI
+523 FVYKV

-546 SGNSGVDINDMN
+546 SSNSGVDMNDFN
-558 VTYDAANRII
+558 VTYDAANRVI

-573 GGGTGNS
+573 GGGSGNS

-618 SQDFINS
+618 TQDFINS

-689 NKRVSQADIDS
+689 NKRVSQVDIDS
-700 LANQMQHTLIRSV
+700 LTNQMQHTLIRSV
-713 DAENAVNR
+713 DAENAVNK
-721 KVDDMED
+721 KVDQMED

-789 PNAKQAIRDKAAKQ
+789 PNAKKAIRDKATKQ
-803 REIINHTP
+803 REIINATP
-811 DATQDEIQDALN
+811 DATEDEIQGALN
-823 QLTTDETDAIDN
+823 QLATDETDAIDN
-835 VTNATTNADVETAKN
+835 VTNATTNADVEIAKN

-857 AVAPQVTHK
+857 AVVPQVTHK

-914 QATTND
+914 QATTNA
-920 DVDTAK
+920 DVDNAK

-972 QAAIEKVNA
+972 QAAIDKVNA
-981 AVAVANTNILNA
+981 AVTAANTNILNA

-1007 QGIQAIEPA
+1007 QGIQAITPA

-1025 AIDQSAETQHNAIFN
+1025 AIDKSAETQHNTIFN

-1097 TDARNAVNE
+1097 TDARNAVND

-1140 LNDIG
+1140 LTDIG

-1181 TDLATA
+1181 NDLATA

-1208 QVDQDLATA
+1208 QVDQELATA

-1256 QTNQHYSAKL
+1256 QINQHYNAKL
-1266 VEINATPDATD
+1266 AEINATPDATN

-1359 AVNQINQLKDQAF
+1359 AVNQINQLKDQAI

-1383 VDATTNQAINAIDN
+1383 VDTTTNQAVNAIDN

-1404 KPKAIA
+1404 KPTAIA

-1425 SLDSTDNEKEVALQ
+1425 SLDSTDNEKEVASQ

-1475 QPETKIKPAAREKI
+1475 QPETKVKPAAREKI
-1489 NQKANELRAQI
+1489 NQKANELRAKI

-1507 AEERQA
+1507 AEERQV
-1513 ALDKINDLVAKAMTN
+1513 ALDKINEFVNQAMTD
-1528 ITNDRTNQ
+1528 ITNNRTNQ
-1536 QVNDSTNQ
+1536 QVDDTTSQ
-1544 ALDDIALVTPD
+1544 ALDSIALVAPE

-1565 VKQQYEAKKHEIE
+1565 VKQQYEAKKQEIE

-1599 KRALQNINQAIAN
+1599 KLALQNINQAVTN
-1612 NDVKRVESNGI
+1612 NDVKRVETNGI
-1623 ATLKGVEPHIVVKP
+1623 ATLKGVQPHIVIKP
-1637 EAQEA
+1637 EAQQA
-1642 IKASADNQV
+1642 IKATAENQV

-1659 ATTDELDEANQQIN
+1659 ATVDELDEANQLIS
-1673 DTLKQGQQDID
+1673 DTLKQAQQEIE
-1684 NTTQDAAV
+1684 NTNQDAAV
-1692 NDVRN
+1692 TDVRN

-1708 KVRRKRAALDNID
+1708 KVRRKRAALDSI
-1721 ESNNNQLDAIRNTL
+1721 EENNKNQLDAIRNTL
-1735 DTTQDERNVAIAA
+1735 DTTQDERDVAIDT

-1753 NAIKNDIA
+1753 NTIKNDIA
-1761 QNKTNAEVDQT
+1761 QNKTNAEVDRT
-1772 EADGNNNIKVIL
+1772 ETDGNDNIKVIL

-1792 ARQSVSAKAEAQ
+1792 ARQSVGVKAEAQ

-1848 NSIDAQN
+1848 DSIDAQN

-1893 EEQNAAIVQVEKE
+1893 EEQNIAIAQVEKE

-1913 IAGAVTNADVAY
+1913 IASAVTNADVAY
-1925 LLHDGKNE
+1925 LLHDEKNE

-1941 NKKATAREQLT
+1941 NRKASAREQLT

-1965 VQATV
+1965 IQATV

-2004 TLNLQTIHDLDVH
+2004 SLNLQTIHDLDVH

-2035 THLVQN
+2035 TALVQN
-2041 YRKVSDRNKADALK
+2041 YRKVSNRNKADALK

-2088 GDIEAVITEKENSLL
+2088 SDIEAVITEKENSLL

-2123 QLAKVKALIDQYV
+2123 QLAKVKVLIDQYV
-2136 ADGNRMVDE
+2136 ADGNRMIDE

-2151 IKKDTQLIIDE
+2151 IKQHTQFIVDE

-2167 LPAEVIKASP
+2167 LPAEATKVSP
-2177 KVGQPAP
+2177 KEIQPAP

-2190 KKEDKQEVRKVV
+2190 KKEETHESRKVE

-2210 EEMDLPLKELA
+2210 EGMDLPLKEFA

-2233 SKKEKES
+2233 TKNEKES

>member
-37 ALTTDHNVQG
+37 ALTTDNNVQ
-47 GSNQALPGNSQ
+47 SDTNQATPVNSQ
-58 NTNAD
+58 D
-63 TNRDIVNDSQNTP
+63 TNVANNRGLANSAQNTP
-76 NAHATDNTST
+76 NQSATTNQST
-86 NQALTNHQNVD
+86 NQALVNHNNGSI
-97 VANQVGPAPIQP
+97 ANQATPTSVQSSTP
-109 SASPAQNNNNSNA
+109 SAQNNNHTDGNTTATETVSNA
-122 NSTAT
+122 N
-127 EPAAN
+127 N
-132 TNNNLAS
+132 KDVVS
-139 NNNTLNVP
+139 NNTTLNVP
-147 NNTDN
+147 NKTNEN
-152 NDSARHLTLKEIQ
+152 GSGGHLTLKEIQ

-178 AIAEEASN
+178 AIAEQASN
-186 RPKKRSRRAAPT
+186 RPKKRSRRAAPA
-198 DPNATPADPTAT
+198 DPNATPADPA
-210 PADPTA
+210 AAAA
-216 GNGSAPV
+216 GNGGAPV

-238 NIGQNAPNE
+238 NAGQNAPNE
-247 VLSFDDNNI
+247 VLSFDDNGI

-263 VPTVTVVDNLPGY
+263 VPSVTVVDNLPGF

-313 LGRIRGNDTNDHGDF
+313 LGRIKGNDTNDHGDF
-328 NGIEKTLTVNPNSE
+328 NGIEKS
-342 LIFEFNTMTTK
+342 
-353 NYQAQGNVIALGRI
+353 
-367 RGNDTNDHG
+367 
-376 DFNGIEKTL
+376 L

-401 TKNYQGMTN
+401 TKNYQGVTN

-421 IGEKVVAYGP
+421 IAEKSVAYGP
-431 IWRLLKVPENV
+431 IWRLFKVPENV

-523 FVYKI
+523 FVYKV

-546 SGNSGVDINDMN
+546 SSNSGVDMNDFN
-558 VTYDAANRII
+558 VTYDAANRVI

-573 GGGTGNS
+573 GGGSGNS

-618 SQDFINS
+618 TQDFINS

-689 NKRVSQADIDS
+689 NKRVSQANIDS
-700 LANQMQHTLIRSV
+700 LTNQMQHTLIRSV
-713 DAENAVNR
+713 DAENAVNK
-721 KVDDMED
+721 KVDQMED

-769 RIKDQGIQT
+769 RIKDQGIQS

-789 PNAKQAIRDKAAKQ
+789 PNAKKAIRDKATKQ
-803 REIINHTP
+803 REIINATP
-811 DATQDEIQDALN
+811 DATEDEIQDALN
-823 QLTTDETDAIDN
+823 QLATDETDAIDN
-835 VTNATTNADVETAKN
+835 VTNATTNADVEIAKN

-857 AVAPQVTHK
+857 AVVPQVTHK

-914 QATTND
+914 QATTNA
-920 DVDTAK
+920 DVDNAK

-972 QAAIEKVNA
+972 QAAIDKVNA
-981 AVAVANTNILNA
+981 AVTAANTNILNA

-1007 QGIQAIEPA
+1007 QGIQAITPA

-1025 AIDQSAETQHNAIFN
+1025 AIDKSAETQHNTIFN

-1097 TDARNAVNE
+1097 TDARNAVND

-1140 LNDIG
+1140 LTDIG

-1181 TDLATA
+1181 NDLATA

-1208 QVDQDLATA
+1208 QVDQELATA

-1256 QTNQHYSAKL
+1256 QINQHYNAKL
-1266 VEINATPDATD
+1266 AEINATPDATN

-1359 AVNQINQLKDQAF
+1359 AVNQINQLKDQAI

-1383 VDATTNQAINAIDN
+1383 VDTTTNQAVNAIDN

-1425 SLDSTDNEKEVALQ
+1425 SLDSTDNEKEVASQ

-1475 QPETKIKPAAREKI
+1475 QPETKVKPAAREKI
-1489 NQKANELRAQI
+1489 NQKANELRAKI

-1507 AEERQA
+1507 AEERQV
-1513 ALDKINDLVAKAMTN
+1513 ALDKINEFVNQAMTD
-1528 ITNDRTNQ
+1528 ITNNRTNQ
-1536 QVNDSTNQ
+1536 QVDDTTSQ
-1544 ALDDIALVTPD
+1544 ALDSIALVAPE

-1565 VKQQYEAKKHEIE
+1565 VKQQYEAKKQEIE

-1599 KRALQNINQAIAN
+1599 KLALQNINQAVTN
-1612 NDVKRVESNGI
+1612 NDVKRVETNGI
-1623 ATLKGVEPHIVVKP
+1623 ATLKGVQPHIVIKP
-1637 EAQEA
+1637 EAQQA
-1642 IKASADNQV
+1642 IKATAENQV

-1659 ATTDELDEANQQIN
+1659 ATVDELDEANQLIS
-1673 DTLKQGQQDID
+1673 DTLKQAQQEIE
-1684 NTTQDAAV
+1684 NTNQDAAV
-1692 NDVRN
+1692 TDVRN

-1708 KVRRKRAALDNID
+1708 KVRRKRAALDSI
-1721 ESNNNQLDAIRNTL
+1721 EENNKNQLDAIRNTL
-1735 DTTQDERNVAIAA
+1735 DTTQDERDVAIDT

-1753 NAIKNDIA
+1753 NTIKNDIA
-1761 QNKTNAEVDQT
+1761 QNKTNAEVDRT
-1772 EADGNNNIKVIL
+1772 ETDGNDNIKVIL

-1792 ARQSVSAKAEAQ
+1792 ARQSVGVKAEAQ

-1848 NSIDAQN
+1848 DSIDAQN

-1893 EEQNAAIVQVEKE
+1893 EEQNIAIAQVEKE

-1913 IAGAVTNADVAY
+1913 IASAVTNADVAY
-1925 LLHDGKNE
+1925 LLHDEKNE

-1941 NKKATAREQLT
+1941 NRKASAREQLT

-1965 VQATV
+1965 IQATV

-2004 TLNLQTIHDLDVH
+2004 SLNLQTIHDLDVH

-2035 THLVQN
+2035 TALVQN
-2041 YRKVSDRNKADALK
+2041 YRKVSNRNKADALK

-2088 GDIEAVITEKENSLL
+2088 SDIEAVITEKENSLL

-2123 QLAKVKALIDQYV
+2123 QLAKVKVLIDQYV
-2136 ADGNRMVDE
+2136 ADGNRMIDE

-2151 IKKDTQLIIDE
+2151 IKQHTQFIVDE

-2167 LPAEVIKASP
+2167 LPAEATKVSP
-2177 KVGQPAP
+2177 KEIQPAP

-2190 KKEDKQEVRKVV
+2190 KKEETHESRKVE

-2210 EEMDLPLKELA
+2210 EGMDLPLKEFA

-2233 SKKEKES
+2233 TKNEKES

>member
-37 ALTTDHNVQG
+37 ALTTDNNVQ
-47 GSNQALPGNSQ
+47 SDTNQATPVNSQ
-58 NTNAD
+58 D
-63 TNRDIVNDSQNTP
+63 TNVANNRGLANSAQNTP
-76 NAHATDNTST
+76 NQSATTNQST
-86 NQALTNHQNVD
+86 NQALVNHNNGSI
-97 VANQVGPAPIQP
+97 ANQATPTSVQSSTP
-109 SASPAQNNNNSNA
+109 SAQNNNHTDGNTTATETVSNA
-122 NSTAT
+122 N
-127 EPAAN
+127 N
-132 TNNNLAS
+132 KDVVS
-139 NNNTLNVP
+139 NNTTLNVP
-147 NNTDN
+147 NKTNEN
-152 NDSARHLTLKEIQ
+152 GSGGHLTLKEIQ

-178 AIAEEASN
+178 AIAEQASN
-186 RPKKRSRRAAPT
+186 RPKKRSRRAAPA
-198 DPNATPADPTAT
+198 DPNATPADPA
-210 PADPTA
+210 AAAA
-216 GNGSAPV
+216 GNGGAPV

-238 NIGQNAPNE
+238 NAGQNAPNE
-247 VLSFDDNNI
+247 VLSFDDNGI

-263 VPTVTVVDNLPGY
+263 VPSVTVVDNLPGF

-313 LGRIRGNDTNDHGDF
+313 LGRIKGNDTNDHGDF
-328 NGIEKTLTVNPNSE
+328 NGIEKS
-342 LIFEFNTMTTK
+342 
-353 NYQAQGNVIALGRI
+353 
-367 RGNDTNDHG
+367 
-376 DFNGIEKTL
+376 L

-401 TKNYQGMTN
+401 TKNYQGVTN

-421 IGEKVVAYGP
+421 IAEKSVAYGP
-431 IWRLLKVPENV
+431 IWRLFKVPENV

-523 FVYKI
+523 FVYKV

-546 SGNSGVDINDMN
+546 SSNSGVDMNDFN
-558 VTYDAANRII
+558 VTYDAANRVI

-573 GGGTGNS
+573 GGGSGNS

-618 SQDFINS
+618 TQDFINS

-700 LANQMQHTLIRSV
+700 LTNQMQHTLIRSV
-713 DAENAVNR
+713 DAENAVNK
-721 KVDDMED
+721 KVDQMED

-789 PNAKQAIRDKAAKQ
+789 PNAKKAIRDKATKQ
-803 REIINHTP
+803 REIINATP
-811 DATQDEIQDALN
+811 DATEDEIQDALN
-823 QLTTDETDAIDN
+823 QLATDETDAIDN
-835 VTNATTNADVETAKN
+835 VTNATTNADVEIAKN

-857 AVAPQVTHK
+857 AVVPQVTHK

-914 QATTND
+914 QATTNA
-920 DVDTAK
+920 DVDNAK

-972 QAAIEKVNA
+972 QAAIDKVNA
-981 AVAVANTNILNA
+981 AVTAANTNILNA

-1007 QGIQAIEPA
+1007 QGIQAITPA

-1025 AIDQSAETQHNAIFN
+1025 AIDKSAETQHNTIFN

-1097 TDARNAVNE
+1097 TDARNAVND

-1140 LNDIG
+1140 LTDIG

-1181 TDLATA
+1181 NDLATA

-1208 QVDQDLATA
+1208 QVDQELATA

-1256 QTNQHYSAKL
+1256 QINQHYNAKL
-1266 VEINATPDATD
+1266 AEINATPDATN

-1359 AVNQINQLKDQAF
+1359 AVNQINQLKDQAI

-1383 VDATTNQAINAIDN
+1383 VDTTTNQAVNAIDN

-1425 SLDSTDNEKEVALQ
+1425 SLDSTDNEKEVASQ

-1447 ALAAIDQAQTNSQ
+1447 AIAAIDQAQTNSQ

-1475 QPETKIKPAAREKI
+1475 QPETKVKPAAREKI
-1489 NQKANELRAQI
+1489 NQKANELRAKI

-1507 AEERQA
+1507 AEERQV
-1513 ALDKINDLVAKAMTN
+1513 ALDKINEFVNQAMTD
-1528 ITNDRTNQ
+1528 ITNNRTNQ
-1536 QVNDSTNQ
+1536 QVDDTTSQ
-1544 ALDDIALVTPD
+1544 ALDSIALVAPE

-1565 VKQQYEAKKHEIE
+1565 VKQQYEAKKQEIE

-1599 KRALQNINQAIAN
+1599 KLALQNINQAVTN
-1612 NDVKRVESNGI
+1612 NDVKRVETNGI
-1623 ATLKGVEPHIVVKP
+1623 ATLKGVQPHIVIKP
-1637 EAQEA
+1637 EAQQA
-1642 IKASADNQV
+1642 IKATAENQV

-1659 ATTDELDEANQQIN
+1659 ATVDELDEANQLIS
-1673 DTLKQGQQDID
+1673 DTLKQAQQEIE
-1684 NTTQDAAV
+1684 NTNQDAAV
-1692 NDVRN
+1692 TDVRN

-1708 KVRRKRAALDNID
+1708 KVRRKRAALDSI
-1721 ESNNNQLDAIRNTL
+1721 EENNKNQLDAIRNTL
-1735 DTTQDERNVAIAA
+1735 DTTQDERDVAIDT

-1753 NAIKNDIA
+1753 NTIKNDIA
-1761 QNKTNAEVDQT
+1761 QNKTNAEVDRT
-1772 EADGNNNIKVIL
+1772 ETDGNDNIKVIL

-1792 ARQSVSAKAEAQ
+1792 ARQSVGVKAEAQ

-1848 NSIDAQN
+1848 DSIDAQN

-1893 EEQNAAIVQVEKE
+1893 EEQNIAIAQVEKE

-1913 IAGAVTNADVAY
+1913 IASAVTNADVAY
-1925 LLHDGKNE
+1925 LLHDEKNE

-1941 NKKATAREQLT
+1941 NRKASAREQLT

-1965 VQATV
+1965 IQATV

-2004 TLNLQTIHDLDVH
+2004 SLNLQTIHDLDVH

-2035 THLVQN
+2035 TALVQN
-2041 YRKVSDRNKADALK
+2041 YRKVSNRNKADALK

-2088 GDIEAVITEKENSLL
+2088 SDIEAVITEKENSLL

-2123 QLAKVKALIDQYV
+2123 QLAKVKVLIDQYV
-2136 ADGNRMVDE
+2136 ADGNRMIDE

-2151 IKKDTQLIIDE
+2151 IKQHTQFIVDE

-2167 LPAEVIKASP
+2167 LPAEATKVSP
-2177 KVGQPAP
+2177 KEIQPAP

-2190 KKEDKQEVRKVV
+2190 KKEETHESRKVE

-2210 EEMDLPLKELA
+2210 EGMDLPLKEFA

-2233 SKKEKES
+2233 TKNEKES

>member
-47 GSNQALPGNSQ
+47 GSNQALPGNSP

-63 TNRDIVNDSQNTP
+63 TNRDIVNGSQNTP

-86 NQALTNHQNVD
+86 NQALTNHQNVG
-97 VANQVGPAPIQP
+97 VANQVAPAPIQP
-109 SASPAQNNNNSNA
+109 STSSASNNNHSDA

-186 RPKKRSRRAAPT
+186 RPKKRSRRAAPA
-198 DPNATPADPTAT
+198 DPNAT

-223 AITAPYTP
+223 AITAPFTP

-247 VLSFDDNNI
+247 VLTFDDNNI

-313 LGRIRGNDTNDHGDF
+313 LGRIKGNDTNDHG
-328 NGIEKTLTVNPNSE
+328 G
-342 LIFEFNTMTTK
+342 
-353 NYQAQGNVIALGRI
+353 
-367 RGNDTNDHG
+367 
-376 DFNGIEKTL
+376 FNGIEKTL

-604 RTVTFNDTLTYKTY
+604 RTVTFNDILTYKTY
-618 SQDFINS
+618 TQDFINS

-665 LDIFNDLKRR
+665 LDIFNELKRR

-700 LANQMQHTLIRSV
+700 LVNQMQHTLIRSV

-758 IGDQTTDDGVT
+758 IGDQTTDDDVT

-803 REIINHTP
+803 REIINNTP

-981 AVAVANTNILNA
+981 AVAAANTNILNA

-1097 TDARNAVNE
+1097 TDARNAVND

-1198 TTEEKQVALN
+1198 TDEEKQVALN

-1244 QPNIVKKPAALA
+1244 QPNIVKKPTALA
-1256 QTNQHYSAKL
+1256 QINQHYNAKL
-1266 VEINATPDATD
+1266 AEINATPDATD

-1397 VEAEVVI
+1397 VEAKVVI

-1425 SLDSTDNEKEVALQ
+1425 SLDSTDNEKEVALL

-1475 QPETKIKPAAREKI
+1475 QPETKVKPAAREKI

-1555 HIVRAAARDA
+1555 HIVRATARDA

-1599 KRALQNINQAIAN
+1599 KRALQNIDQAIAN

-1913 IAGAVTNADVAY
+1913 IASAVTNADVAY

-1959 QAIEAN
+1959 LAIEAN

-2004 TLNLQTIHDLDVH
+2004 SLNLQTIHDLDVH

-2103 RIDNIAQQTY
+2103 HIDNIAQQTY

-2136 ADGNRMVDE
+2136 ADGIRMIDE

-2151 IKKDTQLIIDE
+2151 IKQHTQFIVDE

-2167 LPAEVIKASP
+2167 LPAEATKVLP

-2184 KVCTPI
+2184 KLCTSI
-2190 KKEDKQEVRKVV
+2190 KKVDKQEVRKVV

-2233 SKKEKES
+2233 NKNEKES

>member
-37 ALTTDHNVQG
+37 ALTTDNNVQ
-47 GSNQALPGNSQ
+47 SDTNQATPVNSQ
-58 NTNAD
+58 D
-63 TNRDIVNDSQNTP
+63 TNVANNRGLANSAQNTP
-76 NAHATDNTST
+76 NQSATTNQST
-86 NQALTNHQNVD
+86 NQALVNHNNGSI
-97 VANQVGPAPIQP
+97 ANQATPTSVQSSTP
-109 SASPAQNNNNSNA
+109 SAQNNNHTDGNTTATETVSNA
-122 NSTAT
+122 N
-127 EPAAN
+127 N
-132 TNNNLAS
+132 KDVVS
-139 NNNTLNVP
+139 NNTTLNVP
-147 NNTDN
+147 NKTNEN
-152 NDSARHLTLKEIQ
+152 GSGGHLTLKEIQ

-178 AIAEEASN
+178 AIAEQASN
-186 RPKKRSRRAAPT
+186 RPKKRSRRAAPA
-198 DPNATPADPTAT
+198 DPNATPADPA
-210 PADPTA
+210 AAAA
-216 GNGSAPV
+216 GNGGAPV

-238 NIGQNAPNE
+238 NAGQNAPNE
-247 VLSFDDNNI
+247 VLSFDDNGI

-263 VPTVTVVDNLPGY
+263 VPSVTVVDNLPGF

-313 LGRIRGNDTNDHGDF
+313 LGRIKGNDTNDHGDF
-328 NGIEKTLTVNPNSE
+328 NGIEKS
-342 LIFEFNTMTTK
+342 
-353 NYQAQGNVIALGRI
+353 
-367 RGNDTNDHG
+367 
-376 DFNGIEKTL
+376 L

-401 TKNYQGMTN
+401 TKNYQGVTN

-421 IGEKVVAYGP
+421 IAEKSVAYGP
-431 IWRLLKVPENV
+431 IWRLFKVPENV

-523 FVYKI
+523 FVYKV

-546 SGNSGVDINDMN
+546 SSNSGVDMNDFN
-558 VTYDAANRII
+558 VTYDAANRVI

-573 GGGTGNS
+573 GGGSGNS

-618 SQDFINS
+618 TQDFINS

-700 LANQMQHTLIRSV
+700 LTNQMQHTLIRSV
-713 DAENAVNR
+713 DAENAVNK
-721 KVDDMED
+721 KVDQMED

-789 PNAKQAIRDKAAKQ
+789 PNAKKAIRDKATKQ
-803 REIINHTP
+803 REIINATP
-811 DATQDEIQDALN
+811 DATEDEIQDALN
-823 QLTTDETDAIDN
+823 QLATDETDAIDN
-835 VTNATTNADVETAKN
+835 VTNATTNADVEIAKN

-857 AVAPQVTHK
+857 AVVPQVTHK

-914 QATTND
+914 QATTNA
-920 DVDTAK
+920 DVDNAK

-972 QAAIEKVNA
+972 QAAIDKVNA
-981 AVAVANTNILNA
+981 AVTAANTNILNA

-1007 QGIQAIEPA
+1007 QGIQAITPA

-1025 AIDQSAETQHNAIFN
+1025 AIDKSAETQHNTIFN

-1097 TDARNAVNE
+1097 TDARNAVND

-1140 LNDIG
+1140 LTDIG

-1181 TDLATA
+1181 NDLATA

-1208 QVDQDLATA
+1208 QVDQELATA

-1256 QTNQHYSAKL
+1256 QINQHYNAKL
-1266 VEINATPDATD
+1266 AEINATPDATN

-1359 AVNQINQLKDQAF
+1359 AVNQINQLKDQAI

-1383 VDATTNQAINAIDN
+1383 VDTTTNQAVNAIDN

-1425 SLDSTDNEKEVALQ
+1425 SLDSTDNEKEVASQ

-1475 QPETKIKPAAREKI
+1475 QPETKVKPAAREKI
-1489 NQKANELRAQI
+1489 NQKANELRAKI

-1507 AEERQA
+1507 AEERQV
-1513 ALDKINDLVAKAMTN
+1513 ALDKINEFVNQAMTD
-1528 ITNDRTNQ
+1528 ITNNRTNQ
-1536 QVNDSTNQ
+1536 QVDDTTSQ
-1544 ALDDIALVTPD
+1544 ALDSIALVAPE

-1565 VKQQYEAKKHEIE
+1565 VKQQYEAKKQEIE

-1599 KRALQNINQAIAN
+1599 KLALQNINQAVTN
-1612 NDVKRVESNGI
+1612 NDVKRVETNGI
-1623 ATLKGVEPHIVVKP
+1623 ATLKGVQPHIVIKP
-1637 EAQEA
+1637 EAQQA
-1642 IKASADNQV
+1642 IKATAENQV

-1659 ATTDELDEANQQIN
+1659 ATVDELDEANQLIS
-1673 DTLKQGQQDID
+1673 DTLKQAQQEIE
-1684 NTTQDAAV
+1684 NTNQDAAV
-1692 NDVRN
+1692 TDVRN

-1708 KVRRKRAALDNID
+1708 KVRRKRAALDSI
-1721 ESNNNQLDAIRNTL
+1721 EENNKNQLDAIRNTL
-1735 DTTQDERNVAIAA
+1735 DTTQDERDVAIDT

-1753 NAIKNDIA
+1753 NTIKNDIA
-1761 QNKTNAEVDQT
+1761 QNKTNAEVDRT
-1772 EADGNNNIKVIL
+1772 ETDGNDNIKVIL

-1792 ARQSVSAKAEAQ
+1792 ARQSVGVKAEAQ

-1848 NSIDAQN
+1848 DSIDAQN

-1893 EEQNAAIVQVEKE
+1893 EEQNIAIAQVEKE

-1913 IAGAVTNADVAY
+1913 IASAVTNADVAY
-1925 LLHDGKNE
+1925 LLHDEKNE

-1941 NKKATAREQLT
+1941 NRKASAREQLT

-1965 VQATV
+1965 IQATV

-2004 TLNLQTIHDLDVH
+2004 SLNLQTIHDLDVH

-2035 THLVQN
+2035 TALVQN
-2041 YRKVSDRNKADALK
+2041 YRKVSNRNKADALK

-2088 GDIEAVITEKENSLL
+2088 SDIEAVITEKENSLL

-2123 QLAKVKALIDQYV
+2123 QLAKVKVLIDQYV
-2136 ADGNRMVDE
+2136 ADGNRMIDE
-2145 DATLND
+2145 DATSN
-2151 IKKDTQLIIDE
+2151 
-2162 ILAIK
+2162 
-2167 LPAEVIKASP
+2167 
-2177 KVGQPAP
+2177 
-2184 KVCTPI
+2184 
-2190 KKEDKQEVRKVV
+2190 
-2202 KELPNTGS
+2202 NTRNS
-2210 EEMDLPLKELA
+2210 
-2221 LITGAALLARRR
+2221 LLM
-2233 SKKEKES
+2233 KF

>member
-37 ALTTDHNVQG
+37 ALTTDNNVQ
-47 GSNQALPGNSQ
+47 SDTNQATPVNSQ
-58 NTNAD
+58 DKDVAN
-63 TNRDIVNDSQNTP
+63 NRGLANSAQNTP
-76 NAHATDNTST
+76 NQSATTNQAT
-86 NQALTNHQNVD
+86 NQALVNHNNGSIV
-97 VANQVGPAPIQP
+97 NQATPTSVQSSTP
-109 SASPAQNNNNSNA
+109 SAQNNNHTDGNTTATETVSNA
-122 NSTAT
+122 N
-127 EPAAN
+127 
-132 TNNNLAS
+132 NNDVAS
-139 NNNTLNVP
+139 NNTTLNVP
-147 NNTDN
+147 NKTNEN
-152 NDSARHLTLKEIQ
+152 GSGGHLTLKEIQ

-178 AIAEEASN
+178 AIAEPASN
-186 RPKKRSRRAAPT
+186 RPKKRSRRAAPA
-198 DPNATPADPTAT
+198 DPNATPADPGA
-210 PADPTA
+210 AAA
-216 GNGSAPV
+216 GNGGAPV

-238 NIGQNAPNE
+238 NAGQNAPNE
-247 VLSFDDNNI
+247 VLSFDDNSI

-263 VPTVTVVDNLPGY
+263 VPSVTVVDNLPGF

-284 GVFSH
+284 GVLSH
-289 AMVRTSMFDSGD
+289 AMVRTSMFEAGS
-301 AKNYQAQGNVIA
+301 NRTYQAQGNVLA
-313 LGRIRGNDTNDHGDF
+313 LGRISGTDASNHGDF
-328 NGIEKTLTVNPNSE
+328 NGIEKSLTVNPNSE
-342 LIFEFNTMTTK
+342 LIFEFNTMPTK
-353 NYQAQGNVIALGRI
+353 NGQGATNV
-367 RGNDTNDHG
+367 
-376 DFNGIEKTL
+376 
-385 TVNPNS
+385 
-391 ELIFEFNTMT
+391 
-401 TKNYQGMTN
+401 
-410 LIIKNADNDTV
+410 IIKNADTNDT
-421 IGEKVVAYGP
+421 IAEKTVEGGP
-431 IWRLLKVPENV
+431 TLRLFKVPDNV
-442 SHLKIQFVPKNDAI
+442 RNLKIQFVPKNDAI

-462 YQLRDGYKYYDFV
+462 YQLKDGYKYYSFV

-514 FGASFNTDD
+514 SGASLDTDE

-546 SGNSGVDINDMN
+546 SNNSGVDVNDMN
-558 VTYDAANRII
+558 VTYDAANRVI

-573 GGGTGNS
+573 GGGTTNS

-618 SQDFINS
+618 TQDFINS
-625 PAESHT
+625 AAESHT

-665 LDIFNDLKRR
+665 LDIFNDLKKR
-675 AQTILDE
+675 AQTILAE

-689 NKRVSQADIDS
+689 NKRVSQADIDT
-700 LANQMQHTLIRSV
+700 LTNQMQHTLIRSV
-713 DAENAVNR
+713 DAENAVNQ
-721 KVDDMED
+721 KADQMED

-749 EHKNEIIGN
+749 EHKGNIIGD

-789 PNAKQAIRDKAAKQ
+789 PNAKKAIRDKATKQ
-803 REIINHTP
+803 REIINATP
-811 DATQDEIQDALN
+811 DATEDEIQDAIN
-823 QLTTDETDAIDN
+823 QLATDETDAIDN

-857 AVAPQVTHK
+857 SVVPQVTHK

-914 QATTND
+914 QATTNA
-920 DVDTAK
+920 DVDNAK

-972 QAAIEKVNA
+972 QAAIDKVNA
-981 AVAVANTNILNA
+981 AVTAANTNILNA
-993 NTNADVEQVKTNAI
+993 NTNAEVEQVKTNAI
-1007 QGIQAIEPA
+1007 QGIQAITPA

-1025 AIDQSAETQHNAIFN
+1025 AIDKSAETQHNTIFN

-1097 TDARNAVNE
+1097 TDARNVVND

-1140 LNDIG
+1140 LTDIG

-1181 TDLATA
+1181 NDLATA

-1208 QVDQDLATA
+1208 QVDQELATA

-1256 QTNQHYSAKL
+1256 QINQHYNAKL
-1266 VEINATPDATD
+1266 AEINATPDATN

-1383 VDATTNQAINAIDN
+1383 VDTTTNQALNAIDN

-1425 SLDSTDNEKEVALQ
+1425 SLDSTDNEKEVASQ

-1475 QPETKIKPAAREKI
+1475 QPETKVKPAAREKI
-1489 NQKANELRAQI
+1489 NQKANELRAKI

-1507 AEERQA
+1507 VEERQV
-1513 ALDKINDLVAKAMTN
+1513 ALDKINEFVNQAMTD
-1528 ITNDRTNQ
+1528 ITNNRTNQ
-1536 QVNDSTNQ
+1536 QVDDTTSQ
-1544 ALDDIALVTPD
+1544 ALDSIALVAPE

-1565 VKQQYEAKKHEIE
+1565 VKQQYEAKKQEIE

-1593 QLANNE
+1593 QLANN
-1599 KRALQNINQAIAN
+1599 KKLALQNINQAVTN
-1612 NDVKRVESNGI
+1612 NDVKRVETNGI
-1623 ATLKGVEPHIVVKP
+1623 ATLKGVQPHIVIKP
-1637 EAQEA
+1637 EAQQA
-1642 IKASADNQV
+1642 IKASAENQV

-1659 ATTDELDEANQQIN
+1659 ATVDELDEANQLIS
-1673 DTLKQGQQDID
+1673 DTLKQAQQEIE
-1684 NTTQDAAV
+1684 NTNQDAAV
-1692 NDVRN
+1692 TDVRN

-1708 KVRRKRAALDNID
+1708 KVRRKRAALDSI
-1721 ESNNNQLDAIRNTL
+1721 EENNKNQLDAIRNTL
-1735 DTTQDERNVAIAA
+1735 DTTQDERDVAIDT

-1753 NAIKNDIA
+1753 NTIKNDIA
-1761 QNKTNAEVDQT
+1761 QNKTNAEVDRT
-1772 EADGNNNIKVIL
+1772 ETDGNDNIKVIL

-1792 ARQSVSAKAEAQ
+1792 ARQSVGVKAEAQ

-1848 NSIDAQN
+1848 DSIDAQN

-1893 EEQNAAIVQVEKE
+1893 EEQNIAIAQVEKE

-1913 IAGAVTNADVAY
+1913 IASAVTNADVAY
-1925 LLHDGKNE
+1925 LLHDEKNE

-1941 NKKATAREQLT
+1941 SRKASAREQLT

-1965 VQATV
+1965 IQATV

-2004 TLNLQTIHDLDVH
+2004 SLNLQTIHDLDVH

-2035 THLVQN
+2035 TALVQN

-2088 GDIEAVITEKENSLL
+2088 SDIEAVITEKENSLL

-2123 QLAKVKALIDQYV
+2123 QLAKVKVLIDQYV
-2136 ADGNRMVDE
+2136 ADGNRMIDE

-2151 IKKDTQLIIDE
+2151 IKQHTQFIVDE

-2167 LPAEVIKASP
+2167 LPAEAMKVSP
-2177 KVGQPAP
+2177 KVIQPAP

-2190 KKEDKQEVRKVV
+2190 KKEETHESRKVE

-2210 EEMDLPLKELA
+2210 EEMDLPLKEFA

-2233 SKKEKES
+2233 TKNEKES

>member
-37 ALTTDHNVQG
+37 ALTTDNNVQ
-47 GSNQALPGNSQ
+47 SDTNQATPVNSQ
-58 NTNAD
+58 D
-63 TNRDIVNDSQNTP
+63 TNVANNRGLANSAQNTP
-76 NAHATDNTST
+76 NQSATTNQST
-86 NQALTNHQNVD
+86 NQALVNHNNGSI
-97 VANQVGPAPIQP
+97 ANQATPTSVQSSTP
-109 SASPAQNNNNSNA
+109 SAQNNNHTDGNTTATETVSNA
-122 NSTAT
+122 N
-127 EPAAN
+127 N
-132 TNNNLAS
+132 KDVVS
-139 NNNTLNVP
+139 NNTTLNVP
-147 NNTDN
+147 NKTNEN
-152 NDSARHLTLKEIQ
+152 GSGGHLTLKEIQ

-178 AIAEEASN
+178 AIAEQASN
-186 RPKKRSRRAAPT
+186 RPKKRSRRAAPA
-198 DPNATPADPTAT
+198 DPNATPADPA
-210 PADPTA
+210 AAAA
-216 GNGSAPV
+216 GNGGAPV

-238 NIGQNAPNE
+238 NAGQNAPNE
-247 VLSFDDNNI
+247 VLSFDDNGI

-263 VPTVTVVDNLPGY
+263 VPSVTVVDNLPGF

-313 LGRIRGNDTNDHGDF
+313 LGRIKGNDTNDHGDF
-328 NGIEKTLTVNPNSE
+328 NGIEKS
-342 LIFEFNTMTTK
+342 
-353 NYQAQGNVIALGRI
+353 
-367 RGNDTNDHG
+367 
-376 DFNGIEKTL
+376 L

-401 TKNYQGMTN
+401 TKNYQGVTN

-421 IGEKVVAYGP
+421 IAEKSVAYGP
-431 IWRLLKVPENV
+431 IWRLFKVPENV

-523 FVYKI
+523 FVYKV

-546 SGNSGVDINDMN
+546 SSNSGVDMNDFN
-558 VTYDAANRII
+558 VTYDAANRVI

-573 GGGTGNS
+573 GGGSGNS

-618 SQDFINS
+618 TQDFINS

-700 LANQMQHTLIRSV
+700 LTNQMQHTLIRSV
-713 DAENAVNR
+713 DAENAVNK
-721 KVDDMED
+721 KVDQMED

-789 PNAKQAIRDKAAKQ
+789 PNAKKAIRDKATKQ
-803 REIINHTP
+803 REIINATP
-811 DATQDEIQDALN
+811 DATEDEIQDALN
-823 QLTTDETDAIDN
+823 QLATDETDAIDN
-835 VTNATTNADVETAKN
+835 VTNATTNADVEIAKN

-857 AVAPQVTHK
+857 AVVPQVTHK

-914 QATTND
+914 QATTNA
-920 DVDTAK
+920 DVDNAK

-972 QAAIEKVNA
+972 QAAIDKVNA
-981 AVAVANTNILNA
+981 AVTAANTNILNA

-1007 QGIQAIEPA
+1007 QGIQAITPA

-1025 AIDQSAETQHNAIFN
+1025 AIDKSAETQHNTIFN

-1097 TDARNAVNE
+1097 TDARNAVND

-1131 RVNTLKNRA
+1131 RVITLKNRA
-1140 LNDIG
+1140 LTDIG

-1181 TDLATA
+1181 NDLATA

-1208 QVDQDLATA
+1208 QVDQELATA

-1256 QTNQHYSAKL
+1256 QINQHYNAKL
-1266 VEINATPDATD
+1266 AEINATPDATN

-1359 AVNQINQLKDQAF
+1359 AVNQINQLKDQAI

-1383 VDATTNQAINAIDN
+1383 VDTTTNQAVNAIDN

-1404 KPKAIA
+1404 KPTAIA

-1425 SLDSTDNEKEVALQ
+1425 SLDSTDNEKEVASQ

-1475 QPETKIKPAAREKI
+1475 QPETKVKPAAREKI
-1489 NQKANELRAQI
+1489 NQKANELRAKI

-1507 AEERQA
+1507 AEERQV
-1513 ALDKINDLVAKAMTN
+1513 ALDKINEFVNQAMTD
-1528 ITNDRTNQ
+1528 ITNNRTNQ
-1536 QVNDSTNQ
+1536 QVDDTTSQ
-1544 ALDDIALVTPD
+1544 ALDSIALVAPE

-1565 VKQQYEAKKHEIE
+1565 VKQQYEAKKQEIE

-1599 KRALQNINQAIAN
+1599 KLALQNINQAVTN
-1612 NDVKRVESNGI
+1612 NDVKRVETNGI
-1623 ATLKGVEPHIVVKP
+1623 ATLKGVQPHIVIKP
-1637 EAQEA
+1637 EAQQA
-1642 IKASADNQV
+1642 IKATAENQV

-1659 ATTDELDEANQQIN
+1659 ATVDELDEANQLIS
-1673 DTLKQGQQDID
+1673 DTLKQAQQEIE
-1684 NTTQDAAV
+1684 NTNQDAAV
-1692 NDVRN
+1692 TDVRN

-1708 KVRRKRAALDNID
+1708 KVRRKRAALDSI
-1721 ESNNNQLDAIRNTL
+1721 EENNKNQLDAIRNTL
-1735 DTTQDERNVAIAA
+1735 DTTQDERDVAIDT

-1753 NAIKNDIA
+1753 NTIKNDIA
-1761 QNKTNAEVDQT
+1761 QNKTNAEVDRT
-1772 EADGNNNIKVIL
+1772 ETDGNDNIKVIL

-1792 ARQSVSAKAEAQ
+1792 ARQSVGVKAEAQ

-1848 NSIDAQN
+1848 DSIDAQN

-1893 EEQNAAIVQVEKE
+1893 EEQNIAIAQVEKE

-1913 IAGAVTNADVAY
+1913 IASAVTNADVAY
-1925 LLHDGKNE
+1925 LLHDEKNE

-1941 NKKATAREQLT
+1941 NRKASAREQLT

-1965 VQATV
+1965 IQATV

-2004 TLNLQTIHDLDVH
+2004 SLNLQTIHDLDVH

-2035 THLVQN
+2035 TALVQN
-2041 YRKVSDRNKADALK
+2041 YRKVSNRNKADALK

-2088 GDIEAVITEKENSLL
+2088 SDIEAVITEKENSLL

-2123 QLAKVKALIDQYV
+2123 QLAKVKVLIDQYV
-2136 ADGNRMVDE
+2136 ADGNRMIDE

-2151 IKKDTQLIIDE
+2151 IKQHTQFIVDE

-2167 LPAEVIKASP
+2167 LPAEATKVSP
-2177 KVGQPAP
+2177 KEIQPAP

-2190 KKEDKQEVRKVV
+2190 KKEETHESRKVE

-2210 EEMDLPLKELA
+2210 EGMDLPLKEFA

-2233 SKKEKES
+2233 TKNEKES

>member
-313 LGRIRGNDTNDHGDF
+313 LGRIRG
-328 NGIEKTLTVNPNSE
+328 
-342 LIFEFNTMTTK
+342 
-353 NYQAQGNVIALGRI
+353 
-367 RGNDTNDHG
+367 NDHG

-823 QLTTDETDAIDN
+823 QLTTGETDAIDN

-1863 TTVKATALQQIQNIA
+1863 TTVKATALKQIQNIA

-2004 TLNLQTIHDLDVH
+2004 ALNLQTIHDLDVH

>member
-37 ALTTDHNVQG
+37 ALTTDNNVQ
-47 GSNQALPGNSQ
+47 SDTNQATPVNSQ
-58 NTNAD
+58 D
-63 TNRDIVNDSQNTP
+63 TNVANNRGLANSAQNTP
-76 NAHATDNTST
+76 NQSATTNQST
-86 NQALTNHQNVD
+86 NQALVNHNNGSI
-97 VANQVGPAPIQP
+97 ANQATPTSVQSSTP
-109 SASPAQNNNNSNA
+109 SAQNNNHTDGNTTATETVSNA
-122 NSTAT
+122 N
-127 EPAAN
+127 N
-132 TNNNLAS
+132 KDVVS
-139 NNNTLNVP
+139 NNTTLNVP
-147 NNTDN
+147 NKTNEN
-152 NDSARHLTLKEIQ
+152 GSGGHLTLKEIQ

-178 AIAEEASN
+178 AIAEQASN
-186 RPKKRSRRAAPT
+186 RPKKRSRRAAPA
-198 DPNATPADPTAT
+198 DPNATPADPA
-210 PADPTA
+210 AAAA
-216 GNGSAPV
+216 GNGGAPV

-238 NIGQNAPNE
+238 NAGQNAPNE
-247 VLSFDDNNI
+247 VLSFDDNGI

-263 VPTVTVVDNLPGY
+263 VPSVTVVDNLPGF

-313 LGRIRGNDTNDHGDF
+313 LGRIKGNDTNDHGDF
-328 NGIEKTLTVNPNSE
+328 NGIEKS
-342 LIFEFNTMTTK
+342 
-353 NYQAQGNVIALGRI
+353 
-367 RGNDTNDHG
+367 
-376 DFNGIEKTL
+376 L

-401 TKNYQGMTN
+401 TKNYQGVTN

-421 IGEKVVAYGP
+421 IAEKSVAYGP
-431 IWRLLKVPENV
+431 IWRLFKVPENV

-523 FVYKI
+523 FVYKV

-546 SGNSGVDINDMN
+546 SSNSGVDMNDFN
-558 VTYDAANRII
+558 VTYDAANRVI

-573 GGGTGNS
+573 GGGSGNS

-618 SQDFINS
+618 TQDFINS

-700 LANQMQHTLIRSV
+700 LTNQMQHTLIRSV
-713 DAENAVNR
+713 DAENAVNK
-721 KVDDMED
+721 KVDQMED

-789 PNAKQAIRDKAAKQ
+789 PNAKKAIRDKATKQ
-803 REIINHTP
+803 REIINATP
-811 DATQDEIQDALN
+811 DATEDEIQDALN
-823 QLTTDETDAIDN
+823 QLATDETDAIDN
-835 VTNATTNADVETAKN
+835 VTNATTNADVEIAKN

-857 AVAPQVTHK
+857 AVVPQVTHK

-914 QATTND
+914 QATTNA
-920 DVDTAK
+920 DVDNAK

-972 QAAIEKVNA
+972 QAAIDKVNA
-981 AVAVANTNILNA
+981 AVTAANTNILNA

-1007 QGIQAIEPA
+1007 QGIQAITPA

-1025 AIDQSAETQHNAIFN
+1025 AIDKSAETQHNTIFN

-1097 TDARNAVNE
+1097 TDARNAVND

-1140 LNDIG
+1140 LTDIG

-1181 TDLATA
+1181 NDLATA

-1208 QVDQDLATA
+1208 QVDQELATA

-1256 QTNQHYSAKL
+1256 QINQHYNAKL
-1266 VEINATPDATD
+1266 AEINATPDATN

-1359 AVNQINQLKDQAF
+1359 AVNQINQLKDQAI

-1383 VDATTNQAINAIDN
+1383 VDTTTNQAVNAIDN

-1425 SLDSTDNEKEVALQ
+1425 SLDSTDNEKEVASQ

-1475 QPETKIKPAAREKI
+1475 QPETKVKPAAREKI
-1489 NQKANELRAQI
+1489 NQKANELRAKI

-1507 AEERQA
+1507 AEERQV
-1513 ALDKINDLVAKAMTN
+1513 ALDKINEFVNQAMTD
-1528 ITNDRTNQ
+1528 ITNNRTNQ
-1536 QVNDSTNQ
+1536 QVDDTTSQ
-1544 ALDDIALVTPD
+1544 ALDSIALVAPE

-1565 VKQQYEAKKHEIE
+1565 VKQQYEAKKQEIE

-1599 KRALQNINQAIAN
+1599 KLALQNINQAVTN
-1612 NDVKRVESNGI
+1612 NDVKRVETNGI
-1623 ATLKGVEPHIVVKP
+1623 ATLKGVQPHIVIKP
-1637 EAQEA
+1637 EAQQA
-1642 IKASADNQV
+1642 IKATAENQV

-1659 ATTDELDEANQQIN
+1659 ATVDELDEANQLIS
-1673 DTLKQGQQDID
+1673 DTLKQAQQEIE
-1684 NTTQDAAV
+1684 NTNQDAAV
-1692 NDVRN
+1692 TDVRN

-1708 KVRRKRAALDNID
+1708 KVRRKRAALDSI
-1721 ESNNNQLDAIRNTL
+1721 EENNKNQLDAIRNTL
-1735 DTTQDERNVAIAA
+1735 DTTQDERDVAIDT

-1753 NAIKNDIA
+1753 NTIKNDIA
-1761 QNKTNAEVDQT
+1761 QNKTNAEVDRT
-1772 EADGNNNIKVIL
+1772 ETDDNDNIKVIL

-1792 ARQSVSAKAEAQ
+1792 ARQSVGVKAEAQ

-1848 NSIDAQN
+1848 DSIDAQN

-1893 EEQNAAIVQVEKE
+1893 EEQNIAIAQVEKE

-1913 IAGAVTNADVAY
+1913 IASAVTNADVAY
-1925 LLHDGKNE
+1925 LLHDEKNE

-1941 NKKATAREQLT
+1941 NRKASAREQLT

-1965 VQATV
+1965 IQATV

-2004 TLNLQTIHDLDVH
+2004 SLNLQTIHDLDVH

-2035 THLVQN
+2035 TALVQN
-2041 YRKVSDRNKADALK
+2041 YRKVSNRNKADALK

-2088 GDIEAVITEKENSLL
+2088 SDIEAVITEKENSLL

-2123 QLAKVKALIDQYV
+2123 QLAKVKVLIDQYV
-2136 ADGNRMVDE
+2136 ADGNRMIDE

-2151 IKKDTQLIIDE
+2151 IKQHTQFIVDE

-2167 LPAEVIKASP
+2167 LPAEATKVSP
-2177 KVGQPAP
+2177 KEIQPAP

-2190 KKEDKQEVRKVV
+2190 KKEETHESRKVE

-2210 EEMDLPLKELA
+2210 EGMDLPLKEFA

-2233 SKKEKES
+2233 TKNEKES

>member
-37 ALTTDHNVQG
+37 ALTTDNNVQ
-47 GSNQALPGNSQ
+47 SDTNQATPVNSQ
-58 NTNAD
+58 D
-63 TNRDIVNDSQNTP
+63 TNVANNRGLANSAQNTP
-76 NAHATDNTST
+76 NQSATTNQST
-86 NQALTNHQNVD
+86 NQALVNHNNGSI
-97 VANQVGPAPIQP
+97 ANQATPTSVQSSTP
-109 SASPAQNNNNSNA
+109 SAQNNNHTDGNTTATETVSNA
-122 NSTAT
+122 N
-127 EPAAN
+127 N
-132 TNNNLAS
+132 KDVVS
-139 NNNTLNVP
+139 NNTTLNVP
-147 NNTDN
+147 NKTNEN
-152 NDSARHLTLKEIQ
+152 GSGGHLTLKEIQ

-178 AIAEEASN
+178 AIAEQASN
-186 RPKKRSRRAAPT
+186 RPKKRSRRAAPA
-198 DPNATPADPTAT
+198 DPNATPADPA
-210 PADPTA
+210 AAAA
-216 GNGSAPV
+216 GNGGAPV

-238 NIGQNAPNE
+238 NAGQNAPNE
-247 VLSFDDNNI
+247 VLSFDDNGI

-263 VPTVTVVDNLPGY
+263 VPSVTVVDNLPGF

-313 LGRIRGNDTNDHGDF
+313 LGRIKGNDTNDHGDF
-328 NGIEKTLTVNPNSE
+328 NGIEKS
-342 LIFEFNTMTTK
+342 
-353 NYQAQGNVIALGRI
+353 
-367 RGNDTNDHG
+367 
-376 DFNGIEKTL
+376 L

-401 TKNYQGMTN
+401 TKNYQGVTN

-421 IGEKVVAYGP
+421 IAEKSVAYGP
-431 IWRLLKVPENV
+431 IWRLFKVPENV

-523 FVYKI
+523 FVYKV

-546 SGNSGVDINDMN
+546 SSNSGVDMNDFN
-558 VTYDAANRII
+558 VTYDAANRVI

-573 GGGTGNS
+573 GGGSGNS

-618 SQDFINS
+618 TQDFINS

-700 LANQMQHTLIRSV
+700 LTNQMQHTLIRSV
-713 DAENAVNR
+713 DAENAVNK
-721 KVDDMED
+721 KVDQMED

-789 PNAKQAIRDKAAKQ
+789 PNAKKAIRDKATKQ
-803 REIINHTP
+803 REIINATP
-811 DATQDEIQDALN
+811 DATEDEIQDALN
-823 QLTTDETDAIDN
+823 QLATDETDAIDN
-835 VTNATTNADVETAKN
+835 VTNATTNADVEIAKN

-857 AVAPQVTHK
+857 AVVPQVTHK

-914 QATTND
+914 QATTNA
-920 DVDTAK
+920 DVDNAK

-972 QAAIEKVNA
+972 QAAIDKVNA
-981 AVAVANTNILNA
+981 AVTAANTNILNA

-1007 QGIQAIEPA
+1007 QGIQAITPA

-1025 AIDQSAETQHNAIFN
+1025 AIDKSAETQHNTIFN

-1097 TDARNAVNE
+1097 TDARNAVND

-1140 LNDIG
+1140 LTDIG

-1181 TDLATA
+1181 NDLATA

-1208 QVDQDLATA
+1208 QVDQELATA

-1256 QTNQHYSAKL
+1256 QINQHYNAKL
-1266 VEINATPDATD
+1266 AEINATPDATN

-1359 AVNQINQLKDQAF
+1359 AVNQINQLKDQAI

-1383 VDATTNQAINAIDN
+1383 VDTTTNQAVNAIDN

-1404 KPKAIA
+1404 KPTAIA

-1425 SLDSTDNEKEVALQ
+1425 SLDSTDNEKEVASQ

-1475 QPETKIKPAAREKI
+1475 QPETKVKPAAREKI
-1489 NQKANELRAQI
+1489 NQKANELRAKI

-1507 AEERQA
+1507 AEERQV
-1513 ALDKINDLVAKAMTN
+1513 ALDKINEFVNQAMTD
-1528 ITNDRTNQ
+1528 ITNNRTNQ
-1536 QVNDSTNQ
+1536 QVDDTTSQ
-1544 ALDDIALVTPD
+1544 ALDSIALVAPE

-1565 VKQQYEAKKHEIE
+1565 VKQQYEAKKQEIE

-1599 KRALQNINQAIAN
+1599 KLALQNINQAVTN
-1612 NDVKRVESNGI
+1612 NDVKRVETNGI
-1623 ATLKGVEPHIVVKP
+1623 ATLKGVQPHIVIKP
-1637 EAQEA
+1637 EAQQA
-1642 IKASADNQV
+1642 IKATAENQV

-1659 ATTDELDEANQQIN
+1659 ATVDELDEANQLIS
-1673 DTLKQGQQDID
+1673 DTLKQAQQEIE
-1684 NTTQDAAV
+1684 NTNQDAAV
-1692 NDVRN
+1692 TDVRN

-1708 KVRRKRAALDNID
+1708 KVRRKRAALDSI
-1721 ESNNNQLDAIRNTL
+1721 EENNKNQLDAIRNTL
-1735 DTTQDERNVAIAA
+1735 DTTQDERDVAIDT

-1753 NAIKNDIA
+1753 NTIKNDIA
-1761 QNKTNAEVDQT
+1761 QNKTNAEVDRT
-1772 EADGNNNIKVIL
+1772 ETDGNDNIKVIL

-1792 ARQSVSAKAEAQ
+1792 ARQSVGVKAEAQ

-1848 NSIDAQN
+1848 DSIDAQN

-1893 EEQNAAIVQVEKE
+1893 EEQNIAIAQVEKE

-1913 IAGAVTNADVAY
+1913 IASAVTNADVAY
-1925 LLHDGKNE
+1925 LLHDEKNE

-1941 NKKATAREQLT
+1941 NRKASAREQLT

-1965 VQATV
+1965 IQATV

-2004 TLNLQTIHDLDVH
+2004 SLNLQTIHDLDVH

-2035 THLVQN
+2035 TALVQN
-2041 YRKVSDRNKADALK
+2041 YRKVSNRNKADALK

-2088 GDIEAVITEKENSLL
+2088 SDIEAVITEKENSLL

-2123 QLAKVKALIDQYV
+2123 QLAKVKVLIDQYV
-2136 ADGNRMVDE
+2136 ADGNRMIDE

-2151 IKKDTQLIIDE
+2151 IKQHTQFIVDE

-2167 LPAEVIKASP
+2167 LPAEATKVSP
-2177 KVGQPAP
+2177 KEIQPAP

-2190 KKEDKQEVRKVV
+2190 KKEETHESRKVE
-2202 KELPNTGS
+2202 KELLNTGS
-2210 EEMDLPLKELA
+2210 EGMDLPLKEFA

-2233 SKKEKES
+2233 TKNEKES

>member
-9 YSIRKYKVGIFST
+9 YSIRKYKIGIFST

-37 ALTTDHNVQG
+37 ALTTDNNVQ
-47 GSNQALPGNSQ
+47 SDTNQATPVNSQ
-58 NTNAD
+58 DKDVAN
-63 TNRDIVNDSQNTP
+63 NRGLANSAQNTP
-76 NAHATDNTST
+76 NQSATTNQAT
-86 NQALTNHQNVD
+86 NQALVNHNNGSIV
-97 VANQVGPAPIQP
+97 NQATPTSVQSSTP
-109 SASPAQNNNNSNA
+109 SAQNNNHTDGNTTATETVSNA
-122 NSTAT
+122 N
-127 EPAAN
+127 
-132 TNNNLAS
+132 NNDVAS
-139 NNNTLNVP
+139 NNTTLNVP
-147 NNTDN
+147 NKTNEN
-152 NDSARHLTLKEIQ
+152 GSGGHLTLKEIQ

-178 AIAEEASN
+178 AIAEPASN
-186 RPKKRSRRAAPT
+186 RPKKRSRRAAPA
-198 DPNATPADPTAT
+198 DPNATPADPGA
-210 PADPTA
+210 AAA
-216 GNGSAPV
+216 GNGGAPV

-238 NIGQNAPNE
+238 NAGQNAPNE
-247 VLSFDDNNI
+247 VLSFDDNSI

-263 VPTVTVVDNLPGY
+263 VPSVTVVDNLPGF

-284 GVFSH
+284 GVLSH
-289 AMVRTSMFDSGD
+289 AMVRTSMFEAGS
-301 AKNYQAQGNVIA
+301 NRTYQAQGNVLA
-313 LGRIRGNDTNDHGDF
+313 LGRISGTDASNHGDF
-328 NGIEKTLTVNPNSE
+328 NGIEKSLTVNPNSE
-342 LIFEFNTMTTK
+342 LIFEFNTMPTK
-353 NYQAQGNVIALGRI
+353 NGQGATNV
-367 RGNDTNDHG
+367 
-376 DFNGIEKTL
+376 
-385 TVNPNS
+385 
-391 ELIFEFNTMT
+391 
-401 TKNYQGMTN
+401 
-410 LIIKNADNDTV
+410 IIKNADTNDT
-421 IGEKVVAYGP
+421 IAEKTVEGGP
-431 IWRLLKVPENV
+431 TLRLFKVPDNV
-442 SHLKIQFVPKNDAI
+442 RNLKIQFVPKNDAI

-462 YQLRDGYKYYDFV
+462 YQLKDGYKYYSFV

-514 FGASFNTDD
+514 SGASLDTDE

-546 SGNSGVDINDMN
+546 SNNSGVDVNDMN
-558 VTYDAANRII
+558 VTYDAANRVI

-573 GGGTGNS
+573 GGGTTNS

-618 SQDFINS
+618 TQDFINS
-625 PAESHT
+625 AAESHT

-665 LDIFNDLKRR
+665 LDIFNDLKKR
-675 AQTILDE
+675 AQTILAE

-700 LANQMQHTLIRSV
+700 LTNQMQHTLIRSV
-713 DAENAVNR
+713 DAENAVNQ
-721 KVDDMED
+721 KADQMED

-749 EHKNEIIGN
+749 EHKGNIIGD

-789 PNAKQAIRDKAAKQ
+789 PNAKKAIRDKATKQ
-803 REIINHTP
+803 REIINATP
-811 DATQDEIQDALN
+811 DATEDEIQDALN
-823 QLTTDETDAIDN
+823 QLATDETDAIDN

-857 AVAPQVTHK
+857 AVVPQVTHK
-866 QAARDAINQA
+866 KAARDAINQA

-914 QATTND
+914 QATTNA
-920 DVDTAK
+920 DVDNAK

-972 QAAIEKVNA
+972 QAAIDKVNA
-981 AVAVANTNILNA
+981 AVTAANTNILNA

-1007 QGIQAIEPA
+1007 QGIQAITPA

-1025 AIDQSAETQHNAIFN
+1025 AIDKSAETQHNTIFN

-1097 TDARNAVNE
+1097 TDARNVVND

-1140 LNDIG
+1140 LTDIG

-1181 TDLATA
+1181 NDLATA

-1208 QVDQDLATA
+1208 QVDQELATA
-1217 INNINQADTNAEVD
+1217 INNINQADTNEEVD

-1256 QTNQHYSAKL
+1256 QINQHYNAKL
-1266 VEINATPDATD
+1266 AEINATPDATN

-1294 IESIKQAN
+1294 IESIKKAN

-1383 VDATTNQAINAIDN
+1383 VDATTNQAVNAIDN

-1425 SLDSTDNEKEVALQ
+1425 SLDSTDNEKEVASQ

-1475 QPETKIKPAAREKI
+1475 QPETKVKPAAREKI
-1489 NQKANELRAQI
+1489 NQKANELRAKI

-1507 AEERQA
+1507 AEERQV
-1513 ALDKINDLVAKAMTN
+1513 ALDKINEFVNQAMTD
-1528 ITNDRTNQ
+1528 ITNNRTNQ
-1536 QVNDSTNQ
+1536 QVDDTTSQ
-1544 ALDDIALVTPD
+1544 ALDSIALVAPE

-1565 VKQQYEAKKHEIE
+1565 VKQQYEAKKQEIE

-1599 KRALQNINQAIAN
+1599 KLALQNINQAVTN
-1612 NDVKRVESNGI
+1612 NDVKRVETNGI
-1623 ATLKGVEPHIVVKP
+1623 ATLKGVQPHIVIKP
-1637 EAQEA
+1637 EAQQA
-1642 IKASADNQV
+1642 IKASAENQV

-1659 ATTDELDEANQQIN
+1659 ATVDELDEANQLIS
-1673 DTLKQGQQDID
+1673 DTLKQAQQEIE
-1684 NTTQDAAV
+1684 NTNQDAAV
-1692 NDVRN
+1692 TDVRN

-1708 KVRRKRAALDNID
+1708 KVRRKRAALDSI
-1721 ESNNNQLDAIRNTL
+1721 EENNKNQLDAIRNTL
-1735 DTTQDERNVAIAA
+1735 DTTQDERDVAIDT

-1753 NAIKNDIA
+1753 NTIKNDIA
-1761 QNKTNAEVDQT
+1761 QNKTNAEVDRT
-1772 EADGNNNIKVIL
+1772 ETDGNDNIKVIL

-1792 ARQSVSAKAEAQ
+1792 ARQSVGVKAEAQ

-1848 NSIDAQN
+1848 DSINAQN
-1855 IISKIKPA
+1855 IISKIKSA

-1893 EEQNAAIVQVEKE
+1893 EEQNIAIAQVEKE

-1913 IAGAVTNADVAY
+1913 IASAVTNADVAY
-1925 LLHDGKNE
+1925 LLHNEKNE

-1941 NKKATAREQLT
+1941 NRKASAREQLT

-1965 VQATV
+1965 IQATV

-2004 TLNLQTIHDLDVH
+2004 SLNLQTIHDLDVH

-2035 THLVQN
+2035 TALVQN

-2088 GDIEAVITEKENSLL
+2088 SDIEAVITEKENSLL

-2123 QLAKVKALIDQYV
+2123 QLAKVKVLIDQYV
-2136 ADGNRMVDE
+2136 ADGNRMIDE

-2151 IKKDTQLIIDE
+2151 IKQHTQFIVDE

-2167 LPAEVIKASP
+2167 LPAEATKVSP
-2177 KVGQPAP
+2177 KVIQPAP

-2190 KKEDKQEVRKVV
+2190 KKEETHESRKVE

-2210 EEMDLPLKELA
+2210 EGMDLPLKEFA

-2233 SKKEKES
+2233 TKNEKES